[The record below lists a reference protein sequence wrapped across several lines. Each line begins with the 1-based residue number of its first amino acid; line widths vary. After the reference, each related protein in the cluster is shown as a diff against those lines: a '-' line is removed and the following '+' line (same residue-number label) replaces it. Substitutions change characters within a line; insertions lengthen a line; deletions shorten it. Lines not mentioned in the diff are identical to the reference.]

1 MVAIEQLKSEISDK
15 YLDDFKEQ
23 LWFLKSFVL
32 LPIKDDVKKVLI
44 WQIDLPQKFDELK
57 EFWWWKNIINFVT
70 PDIANQIF
78 AFMKEK
84 RAEIERRKTEEE
96 LQALKNEVLFGIQ
109 NQSGENSGG
118 WDSVSPIK
126 DSDQGTQESGENSG
140 GWDSQSNSEPSSQD
154 QQGNPEGEWEN
165 TGHTNSVSIGV
176 GTGAAWVWGTVALD
190 QLVSGSERRT
200 IISKLGSEKIEG
212 NLNWVLETMRKQKAA
227 LEEAEKLKGTNN
239 LSPDKIKGKLN
250 WALEAMKKQ
259 RDALKTRLCPNQLK
273 VLDKNIKE
281 LSAGVS
287 NVDQETGELLK
298 VRDSLGGKIPSKL
311 LSQLKLDPKT
321 LKQISGLSDQLV
333 KETPERIQEIL
344 KENKIL
350 DVSDDLVK
358 SFSKA
363 TSKAELESMCTL
375 LSRGTKLSRAIKTFK
390 GAMLFD
396 MACLWFDIYQ
406 YLEDNKE
413 ADLIAKVNE
422 IRASNKY
429 TRANVQLGIGVA
441 SVAIEALLMFTSL
454 WSVWGPIGTL
464 IGFWVGGLTAAAA
477 IGVDTLYFDVK
488 DFYLQNKEDFLCQ
501 KRSQL
506 NQTILQWLYNK
517 ENWNTTLNEKLWA
530 PELTQKAKSL
540 NDAIWSM
547 LFIDELENGD
557 LSGSSQILFSYL
569 QSGKKKSD
577 FESGLS
583 QEEKQR
589 FDLERKQVE
598 EKVKQRFDYLKTF
611 FESGDV
617 VKQIEKWG
625 GMQYLDNLVNQSRV
639 YQTLKSQNKW
649 NTDLNFNQNLDL
661 YQKEYFKEF
670 SPEKVKKLQNLEKT
684 NPELYQEILV
694 TSDLSSLLSEDEKDQ
709 NYTENV
715 KLVKAMQD
723 WEKLVAWDGFARL
736 QIPDTDRNT
745 LFIYNLLHKDFDL
758 SQVEYPQIWKEGVA
772 PIVENGKERRWNL
785 NISDDPMQNVLYR
798 LACELYGYTGEN
810 DKAQLMQFY
819 SEDVANNHGIY
830 FSSERNLNKDWL
842 IDGSIDTKLVS
853 GFPASQLDVKVEQ
866 IMKKDFKT
874 STSSIDTPTENID
887 ANLQKEFENKI
898 RAILKSEL
906 SYRTV
911 EKQNEIKNQ
920 ISAFVSKNTQGGKYI
935 ELPYYLLLQ
944 AKKAG
949 FWDLQRQFFTMKNG
963 KLETLVLKS
972 ELNEK
977 KMLDAEVSYL
987 SPQREKFSDEEQ
999 ALIARVEA
1007 AHQQLSQ
1014 LQAVESSFSKEDE
1027 LDMPK
1032 EIEVLI
1038 ADKYKE
1044 REKFKTDILYYN
1056 ASEMGTSEI
1065 LKQYES
1071 FATYFEN
1078 LYLGIMLSLT
1088 NFKTNDVDS
1097 FALYNAA
1104 LFYGEWDFF
1113 SADGNFDEK
1122 KITSFPYLQ
1131 NAKVKDYYLSSI
1143 KTQKI
1148 WEKTIEQL
1156 RKSED
1161 PKEKEIWYQASKL
1174 ILSTMISES
1183 LLGENSDWKVITIK
1197 VGGNW
1202 WDTDAIS
1209 ALSNPKDLTEKIRK
1223 RLLELPNISILD
1235 TQKIQNLIE
1244 SPVRVNVMTN
1254 SQKETIKQINPLQ
1267 EQIEA
1272 TSPNIVWQ
1280 NQRGNIIYDPERS
1293 VLKSWWH
1300 TIKLAEKS
1308 GKFYLDKLDLWLSL
1322 KEALRL
1328 ANFANWIKKTY
1339 KRVEIAF
1346 EIEGLHDALVAK
1358 NQGMFWSDTEIIS
1371 QDTLKEQC
1379 PIAKDDAVAK
1389 KIASWLT
1396 EMIK

>member
-1 MVAIEQLKSEISDK
+1 MVAIEQLKSEISEK

-23 LWFLKSFVL
+23 LWFLKSLVL
-32 LPIKDDVKKVLI
+32 LPIKDDIKKILS
-44 WQIDLPQKFDELK
+44 WEANLPQKFDEVK

-84 RAEIERRKTEEE
+84 RTEIETRKTEEE
-96 LQALKNEVLFGIQ
+96 LQALKNEILTGVKTHAKETPQILASSSSSNQENMQAVLQ
-109 NQSGENSGG
+109 AGEVA
-118 WDSVSPIK
+118 WDPHQK
-126 DSDQGTQESGENSG
+126 SDPQFLLHNKKEKHTQESEKESPAK
-140 GWDSQSNSEPSSQD
+140 SMAM
-154 QQGNPEGEWEN
+154 
-165 TGHTNSVSIGV
+165 GV
-176 GTGAAWVWGTVALD
+176 AAGVAGVWATLGLD
-190 QLVSGSERRT
+190 RVIRGYETRNLV
-200 IISKLGSEKIEG
+200 KK
-212 NLNWVLETMRKQKAA
+212 
-227 LEEAEKLKGTNN
+227 
-239 LSPDKIKGKLN
+239 LSPEQIKDQLN
-250 WALEAMKKQ
+250 WALETMKKQ
-259 RDALKTRLCPNQLK
+259 RSALESRLSSKQLK
-273 VLDKNIKE
+273 VLDKNIDE
-281 LSAGVS
+281 LSKGFA
-287 NVDQETGELLK
+287 NFDKETIDLLK
-298 VRDSLGGKIPSKL
+298 LWDSLGGKIPNKIL
-311 LSQLKLDPKT
+311 FHLGLDPKT
-321 LKQISGLSDQLV
+321 LKQISLLSDQLIG
-333 KETPERIQEIL
+333 KSPADIQAIL
-344 KENKIL
+344 KSNNIL
-350 DVSDDLVK
+350 NVGDDLVE

-363 TSKAELESMCTL
+363 ASKAELESMCTL
-375 LSRGTKLSRAIKTFK
+375 LSRGTKLNRAIKTFK

-396 MACLWFDIYQ
+396 MACLWFDVYV

-422 IRASNKY
+422 MRASNKY

-441 SVAIEALLMFTSL
+441 SVAIEALLMCTSL
-454 WSVWGPIGTL
+454 WSAWWPIGTL
-464 IGFWVGGLTAAAA
+464 IGVWVGGLTAAAA

-488 DFYLQNKEDFLCQ
+488 DFYLQNKEDFLRQ

-517 ENWNTTLNEKLWA
+517 ERWNTTLNETLWA

-557 LSGSSQILFSYL
+557 LWGSSQILFSYL
-569 QSGKKKSD
+569 QSGKKKAD

-583 QEEKQR
+583 QQERQR

-598 EKVKQRFDYLKTF
+598 EKVKQRFDYLKAF
-611 FESGDV
+611 FESGAV

-625 GMQYLDNLVNQSRV
+625 GMQYLDNLVHQSRV

-684 NPELYQEILV
+684 SPELYQEILV

-723 WEKLVAWDGFARL
+723 WEKLITWDGFARL
-736 QIPDTDRNT
+736 QIPDSNKNVA
-745 LFIYNLLHKDFDL
+745 FIENLLRKDFDL
-758 SQVEYPQIWKEGVA
+758 FQVQYPQLWKEEVA
-772 PIVENGKERRWNL
+772 TIVENRQERRWNL
-785 NISDDPMQNVLYR
+785 NVSDDPMQNVLYR

-830 FSSERNLNKDWL
+830 FSSERKLNKDWL
-842 IDGSIDTKLVS
+842 IDGGIDTRLVS

-866 IMKKDFKT
+866 IMKDKFKT
-874 STSSIDTPTENID
+874 STSSIDTPTETID
-887 ANLQKEFENKI
+887 KNLQTEFESKL
-898 RAILKSEL
+898 RSVLKSEL

-920 ISAFVSKNTQGGKYI
+920 ISAFVSKNAQGGKYI

-972 ELNEK
+972 ELNDK
-977 KMLDAEVSYL
+977 RVFNAEVSYL

-999 ALIARVEA
+999 ALIARVEVV
-1007 AHQQLSQ
+1007 HQQLSQ

-1044 REKFKTDILYYN
+1044 REKFKTDILYYD
-1056 ASEMGTSEI
+1056 ASVVGTSEI

-1071 FATYFEN
+1071 FAMYFEN
-1078 LYLGIMLSLT
+1078 LYLWIMLSLT
-1088 NFKTNDVDS
+1088 KFKTNDVDS
-1097 FALYNAA
+1097 FVLYNAA
-1104 LFYGEWDFF
+1104 LSYGEWDFF
-1113 SADGNFDEK
+1113 SADGTFDEK
-1122 KITSFPYLQ
+1122 KIISFPYLQ
-1131 NAKVKDYYLSSI
+1131 NAKVKDYYLSTI
-1143 KTQKI
+1143 KTQKV
-1148 WEKTIEQL
+1148 WSKTIEQL

-1161 PKEKEIWYQASKL
+1161 AKEKEIWHQASKL

-1183 LLGENSDWKVITIK
+1183 LLGKNSDWKIITIK

-1209 ALSNPKDLTEKIRK
+1209 ALLNPNKLSEKIKK
-1223 RLLELPNISILD
+1223 RLLKLPNIPVLD
-1235 TQKIQNLIE
+1235 TQKIQKLKE
-1244 SPVRVNVMTN
+1244 SPVRVKVMLN

-1280 NQRGNIIYDPERS
+1280 NQRGNIIYDPERA

-1322 KEALRL
+1322 KEVLRL

-1339 KRVEIAF
+1339 KRVRIAF

-1371 QDTLKEQC
+1371 QDTLKERC
-1379 PIAKDDAVAK
+1379 PIAKDDAVVK

>member
-1 MVAIEQLKSEISDK
+1 MATIEQLKSEISDK

-23 LWFLKSFVL
+23 LGFLKSLVL
-32 LPIKDDVKKVLI
+32 LPIKDDIKKILTG
-44 WQIDLPQKFDELK
+44 QAQLPLKFDEVK
-57 EFWWWKNIINFVT
+57 EFWWWKDIINFVT
-70 PDIANQIF
+70 PNIANQIF

-84 RAEIERRKTEEE
+84 RTEIETRKTEQE
-96 LQALKNEVLFGIQ
+96 LQQLKQEILSGIKVEIWEGKNSPE
-109 NQSGENSGG
+109 NQTLASEGLIQESAPQENPEKS
-118 WDSVSPIK
+118 SEK
-126 DSDQGTQESGENSG
+126 DS
-140 GWDSQSNSEPSSQD
+140 WHHSEI
-154 QQGNPEGEWEN
+154 
-165 TGHTNSVSIGV
+165 IGV
-176 GTGAAWVWGTVALD
+176 WVGAAGVWATKGIDV
-190 QLVSGSERRT
+190 
-200 IISKLGSEKIEG
+200 
-212 NLNWVLETMRKQKAA
+212 LNRVRETRNITK
-227 LEEAEKLKGTNN
+227 N
-239 LSPDKIKGKLN
+239 LSPEQIKDQLN
-250 WALEAMKKQ
+250 WALETMKKQ
-259 RDALKTRLCPNQLK
+259 RDALKARLSSKQLK
-273 VLDKNIKE
+273 VLEKNIDE
-281 LSAGVS
+281 LSKGFA
-287 NVDQETGELLK
+287 NFDKETIDLLK
-298 VRDSLGGKIPSKL
+298 SWDSLGGKIPNKIL
-311 LSQLKLDPKT
+311 FHLGLDPKT
-321 LKQISGLSDQLV
+321 LKQISLLSDQLIG
-333 KETPERIQEIL
+333 KTPSDIQTIL
-344 KENKIL
+344 KSNNIL
-350 DVSDDLVK
+350 DVGDDLVE

-363 TSKAELESMCTL
+363 ASKAELESMCTL
-375 LSRGTKLSRAIKTFK
+375 LSRGDKLSRAIKTFK

-396 MACLWFDIYQ
+396 MACLWFDVYQ

-422 IRASNKY
+422 MRASNKY
-429 TRANVQLGIGVA
+429 TRAGVQLGIGIS
-441 SVAIEALLMFTSL
+441 SVAIEALLMCTSL
-454 WSVWGPIGTL
+454 WSAWGPIGTL
-464 IGFWVGGLTAAAA
+464 IGVWVGGLTAAAA
-477 IGVDTLYFDVK
+477 IGVDNLYFDVK
-488 DFYLQNKEDFLCQ
+488 DFYLQNKEDFLRQ

-530 PELTQKAKSL
+530 PELIQKAKSL
-540 NDAIWSM
+540 NDAIWSL
-547 LFIDELENGD
+547 LFIDQIENGQ
-557 LSGSSQILFSYL
+557 LSASPTLFSYI
-569 QSGKKKSD
+569 QSGKKKAD

-583 QEEKQR
+583 QQEKQK
-589 FDLERKQVE
+589 FNLEWKQAE
-598 EKVKQRFDYLKTF
+598 GLIKQRFDYLKTF

-617 VKQIEKWG
+617 VKQIEKWR
-625 GMQYLDNLVNQSRV
+625 GMEYLDTLVNQSRV

-649 NTDLNFNQNLDL
+649 NMDLNFNQNLDL
-661 YQKEYFKEF
+661 YQKEYFKDF
-670 SPEKVKKLQNLEKT
+670 NPEKVKKFQNLEKT

-694 TSDLSSLLSEDEKDQ
+694 TSDLSSLLSEDEEDR

-715 KLVKAMQD
+715 KLAKAMQD
-723 WEKLVAWDGFARL
+723 WEKLIVWDWFARI
-736 QIPDTDRNT
+736 QIPDTDKNVA
-745 LFIYNLLHKDFDL
+745 FIESLLHKDFDL
-758 SQVEYPQIWKEGVA
+758 SQVQYPQLWKEDIA
-772 PIVENGKERRWNL
+772 TIVENRQERRWNL
-785 NISDDPMQNVLYR
+785 NVSDDPMQNVLYR

-830 FSSERNLNKDWL
+830 FSSERKLNKDWL
-842 IDGSIDTKLVS
+842 IDGGIDTRLVS
-853 GFPASQLDVKVEQ
+853 GFPASQLDIKVDQ
-866 IMKKDFKT
+866 IMKREFKT

-887 ANLQKEFENKI
+887 KNLQKEFESKL
-898 RAILKSEL
+898 RSILKSEL
-906 SYRTV
+906 SYRTI

-920 ISAFVSKNTQGGKYI
+920 ISAFVSKNAQGGKYI

-949 FWDLQRQFFTMKNG
+949 FWDLQRQFFNMKNG

-977 KMLDAEVSYL
+977 KMLNAEVSYL
-987 SPQREKFSDEEQ
+987 SPQREEFSDEEK
-999 ALIARVEA
+999 ALIARIEA

-1014 LQAVESSFSKEDE
+1014 LQEVESSFSKEDE

-1056 ASEMGTSEI
+1056 ASVVGASEI

-1104 LFYGEWDFF
+1104 LSYGEWDFF
-1113 SADGNFDEK
+1113 SADGSFDEA
-1122 KITSFPYLQ
+1122 KINSFPYLQ
-1131 NAKVKDYYLSSI
+1131 KAKVKDYYLSSI

-1148 WEKTIEQL
+1148 WSKTIEQL

-1161 PKEKEIWYQASKL
+1161 PKEKAIWRQASKL
-1174 ILSTMISES
+1174 ILSAMISES
-1183 LLGENSDWKVITIK
+1183 LLGKNSNWKIDAIK

-1202 WDTDAIS
+1202 LDIDATF
-1209 ALSNPKDLTEKIRK
+1209 ALLRPKVLSEKIRK
-1223 RLLELPNISILD
+1223 RLLSLPIITVLD
-1235 TQKIQNLIE
+1235 TQKVQKLTKN
-1244 SPVRVNVMTN
+1244 SPDVKNMPK
-1254 SQKETIKQINPLQ
+1254 SQKELIQQINPLQ

-1272 TSPNIVWQ
+1272 TKPNIVWQ
-1280 NQRGNIIYDPERS
+1280 NQRGNIIYDPERAL
-1293 VLKSWWH
+1293 LKSRWH
-1300 TIKLAEKS
+1300 AMKFTEES

-1339 KRVEIAF
+1339 KRVRIAF
-1346 EIEGLHDALVAK
+1346 EIEELHDALVAK

-1371 QDTLKEQC
+1371 QDTLKERC
-1379 PIAKDDAVAK
+1379 PIAKDDAVVK

>member
-1 MVAIEQLKSEISDK
+1 MVAIEQLKLEISEK

-23 LWFLKSFVL
+23 LWFLKSLVL

-44 WQIDLPQKFDELK
+44 WQIDLPQKFDEVK

-84 RAEIERRKTEEE
+84 RTEIETRKTEEE
-96 LQALKNEVLFGIQ
+96 LQALKNEVLTGIKIQ
-109 NQSGENSGG
+109 GKETPQTLASSLSSNQENMQADLQVGEIA
-118 WDSVSPIK
+118 WDPHQK
-126 DSDQGTQESGENSG
+126 SDPQFLSHDKKEKHTQELEKESHEKSMAM
-140 GWDSQSNSEPSSQD
+140 
-154 QQGNPEGEWEN
+154 
-165 TGHTNSVSIGV
+165 GV
-176 GTGAAWVWGTVALD
+176 AAGAAGVWATLGLD
-190 QLVSGSERRT
+190 RVIRGY
-200 IISKLGSEKIEG
+200 
-212 NLNWVLETMRKQKAA
+212 ETRNITK
-227 LEEAEKLKGTNN
+227 N
-239 LSPDKIKGKLN
+239 LSPEQIKEQLN
-250 WALEAMKKQ
+250 WALETMKKQ
-259 RDALKTRLCPNQLK
+259 RNALESRLSSKQLK
-273 VLDKNIKE
+273 VLDKNIDE
-281 LSAGVS
+281 LSKGFA
-287 NVDQETGELLK
+287 NFDKETIDLLK
-298 VRDSLGGKIPSKL
+298 SWDSLGGKIPSKL

-321 LKQISGLSDQLV
+321 LKQISLLSNQLV
-333 KETPERIQEIL
+333 KKTPSEIQAIL
-344 KENKIL
+344 KSNNIL
-350 DVSDDLVK
+350 DVSDDLVE

-363 TSKAELESMCTL
+363 ASKAELESMCTL
-375 LSRGTKLSRAIKTFK
+375 LSRGTKLNRAIKTFK

-396 MACLWFDIYQ
+396 MACLWFDVYV

-422 IRASNKY
+422 MRASNKY
-429 TRANVQLGIGVA
+429 TRANVQLGIGVV
-441 SVAIEALLMFTSL
+441 SVAIEALLMCTSL
-454 WSVWGPIGTL
+454 WSAWWPIGTL
-464 IGFWVGGLTAAAA
+464 IWAWVGGLTAAAA

-488 DFYLQNKEDFLCQ
+488 DFYLQNKEDFLRQ

-517 ENWNTTLNEKLWA
+517 ENWNTSLNEKLWA

-540 NDAIWSM
+540 NDAIWSL
-547 LFIDELENGD
+547 LFIDQIENGQF
-557 LSGSSQILFSYL
+557 SASPTLFSYL
-569 QSGKKKSD
+569 QSGKKKAD
-577 FESGLS
+577 FESGLPL
-583 QEEKQR
+583 EERQR

-598 EKVKQRFDYLKTF
+598 EKVKQRIEYLKTF
-611 FESGDV
+611 FESRDV
-617 VKQIEKWG
+617 VRKIEKWG

-661 YQKEYFKEF
+661 YQKEYFKDF

-723 WEKLVAWDGFARL
+723 WGKLIAWDGVTRL
-736 QIPDTDRNT
+736 QIPDSNKNVA
-745 LFIYNLLHKDFDL
+745 FIENLLRKDFDL
-758 SQVEYPQIWKEGVA
+758 SQAQYPQIWKEGVA
-772 PIVENGKERRWNL
+772 TIVENRQERRWNL
-785 NISDDPMQNVLYR
+785 NVSDDPMQNVLYR

-830 FSSERNLNKDWL
+830 FSSERKLNKDWL
-842 IDGSIDTKLVS
+842 IDGGIDTRLVS

-866 IMKKDFKT
+866 IMKKEFKT

-887 ANLQKEFENKI
+887 KNLQKEFDSKL
-898 RAILKSEL
+898 RSILKSEL
-906 SYRTV
+906 SYCTI

-920 ISAFVSKNTQGGKYI
+920 ISAFVSKNAQGGKYI

-977 KMLDAEVSYL
+977 KMLNAEVSYL
-987 SPQREKFSDEEQ
+987 SPQREEFSDEEKT
-999 ALIARVEA
+999 LIARVEA
-1007 AHQQLSQ
+1007 AHQELSQ

-1044 REKFKTDILYYN
+1044 REKFKTDILYYD
-1056 ASEMGTSEI
+1056 ASVVGAAEI

-1104 LFYGEWDFF
+1104 LSYGEWDFF
-1113 SADGNFDEK
+1113 SADGTFDEK

-1143 KTQKI
+1143 KTQKV
-1148 WEKTIEQL
+1148 WSKTIEQL

-1161 PKEKEIWYQASKL
+1161 TKEKELWHQASKL

-1183 LLGENSDWKVITIK
+1183 LLGKNSNWKIDAIK

-1202 WDTDAIS
+1202 WDTDATS
-1209 ALSNPKDLTEKIRK
+1209 ALSNSNKLSEKIGK
-1223 RLLELPNISILD
+1223 RLLKLPNISILD
-1235 TQKIQNLIE
+1235 AQKIQKLKE
-1244 SPVRVNVMTN
+1244 SPVRVKVMPN
-1254 SQKETIKQINPLQ
+1254 SQKEAIKQINPLQ

-1280 NQRGNIIYDPERS
+1280 NQRGNIIYDPERV

-1300 TIKLAEKS
+1300 MIKLAEKS

-1339 KRVEIAF
+1339 KRVSIAF

-1358 NQGMFWSDTEIIS
+1358 NQGMLWSDTEIIS
-1371 QDTLKEQC
+1371 QDTLKERC

>member
-1 MVAIEQLKSEISDK
+1 MVAIEQLKSEISEK

-23 LWFLKSFVL
+23 LWFLKSLVL
-32 LPIKDDVKKVLI
+32 LPIKDDIKKILS
-44 WQIDLPQKFDELK
+44 WEANLPQKFDEVK

-78 AFMKEK
+78 TFMKEK
-84 RAEIERRKTEEE
+84 RTEIETRKTEEE
-96 LQALKNEVLFGIQ
+96 LQALKNEVLTGIKIQ
-109 NQSGENSGG
+109 GKETPQTLASNLSSNQENMQADLQAGDVA
-118 WDSVSPIK
+118 WDPLQK
-126 DSDQGTQESGENSG
+126 SDPQFLSYDKKEKHTQESEKESHEK
-140 GWDSQSNSEPSSQD
+140 SMAM
-154 QQGNPEGEWEN
+154 
-165 TGHTNSVSIGV
+165 GV
-176 GTGAAWVWGTVALD
+176 AAGAAGVWATLGLD
-190 QLVSGSERRT
+190 RVIRGYETRNLV
-200 IISKLGSEKIEG
+200 KK
-212 NLNWVLETMRKQKAA
+212 
-227 LEEAEKLKGTNN
+227 
-239 LSPDKIKGKLN
+239 LSPEQIKEQLN
-250 WALEAMKKQ
+250 WALETMKKQ
-259 RDALKTRLCPNQLK
+259 RNSLESRLSSKQLK
-273 VLDKNIKE
+273 VLDKNIDKLSKGFANFDKE
-281 LSAGVS
+281 TI
-287 NVDQETGELLK
+287 DLLK
-298 VRDSLGGKIPSKL
+298 SWDSLGGKIPNKIL
-311 LSQLKLDPKT
+311 FHLGLDPKT
-321 LKQISGLSDQLV
+321 LKQISLLSDQLIG
-333 KETPERIQEIL
+333 KSPADIQTIL
-344 KENKIL
+344 KSNNIL
-350 DVSDDLVK
+350 DVGDDLVE

-363 TSKAELESMCTL
+363 ASKAELESMCTL
-375 LSRGTKLSRAIKTFK
+375 LSRGTKLNRAIKTFK

-396 MACLWFDIYQ
+396 MACLWFDVYV

-422 IRASNKY
+422 MRASNKY
-429 TRANVQLGIGVA
+429 TRANVQLGIGVV
-441 SVAIEALLMFTSL
+441 SVAIEALLMCTSL
-454 WSVWGPIGTL
+454 WSAWWPIGAL
-464 IGFWVGGLTAAAA
+464 IWAWVGGLTAAAA

-488 DFYLQNKEDFLCQ
+488 DFYLQNKEDFLRQ

-557 LSGSSQILFSYL
+557 LWGSSQVLFSYL
-569 QSGKKKSD
+569 QSGKKKAD

-583 QEEKQR
+583 QQERQR
-589 FDLERKQVE
+589 FDLERKQIE

-617 VKQIEKWG
+617 VRKIEKWG

-649 NTDLNFNQNLDL
+649 NTNLNFNQNLDL
-661 YQKEYFKEF
+661 YQKEYFKDVN
-670 SPEKVKKLQNLEKT
+670 PEKVKKLQNLEKI

-694 TSDLSSLLSEDEKDQ
+694 TSDLSSLLSADEEDQ

-723 WEKLVAWDGFARL
+723 WKRLITWDRLVRL
-736 QIPDTDRNT
+736 QIPDSNKNVA
-745 LFIYNLLHKDFDL
+745 FIENLLRKDFDL
-758 SQVEYPQIWKEGVA
+758 SQTHYPQLWKEDVA
-772 PIVENGKERRWNL
+772 TIVENRQERRWNL
-785 NISDDPMQNVLYR
+785 NVSDDPMQNVLYR

-830 FSSERNLNKDWL
+830 FSSERKLNKDWL
-842 IDGSIDTKLVS
+842 IDGGIDTRLVS
-853 GFPASQLDVKVEQ
+853 GFPASQLDVKVDQ
-866 IMKKDFKT
+866 IMKKEFKT

-887 ANLQKEFENKI
+887 ANLQKEFESKL
-898 RAILKSEL
+898 RSILKSEL

-920 ISAFVSKNTQGGKYI
+920 ISAFVSKNAQGGKYI

-963 KLETLVLKS
+963 KLETLTLKS
-972 ELNEK
+972 ELNDK
-977 KMLDAEVSYL
+977 KVFNAEVSYL

-999 ALIARVEA
+999 ALIARVEVV
-1007 AHQQLSQ
+1007 HQQLSQ

-1044 REKFKTDILYYN
+1044 REKFKTDILYYD
-1056 ASEMGTSEI
+1056 ASVVGTSEI

-1078 LYLGIMLSLT
+1078 LYLWIMLSLT
-1088 NFKTNDVDS
+1088 KFKTNDVDS

-1113 SADGNFDEK
+1113 SADGTFDEK

-1143 KTQKI
+1143 KTQKV
-1148 WEKTIEQL
+1148 WSKTIEQL

-1161 PKEKEIWYQASKL
+1161 AKEKEIWHQASKL

-1183 LLGENSDWKVITIK
+1183 LLGKNSDWKIITIK

-1209 ALSNPKDLTEKIRK
+1209 ALLNPNKLSEKIKK
-1223 RLLELPNISILD
+1223 RLLKLPNIPVLD
-1235 TQKIQNLIE
+1235 TQKIQKLKE
-1244 SPVRVNVMTN
+1244 SPVRVKVMPN
-1254 SQKETIKQINPLQ
+1254 SQKEAIKQINPLQ
-1267 EQIEA
+1267 GQIEA

-1280 NQRGNIIYDPERS
+1280 NQRGNIIYDPERA

-1308 GKFYLDKLDLWLSL
+1308 EKFYLDKLDLWLSL
-1322 KEALRL
+1322 KEVLRL

-1339 KRVEIAF
+1339 KRVRIAF

-1358 NQGMFWSDTEIIS
+1358 NQGMFWGDTEIIS
-1371 QDTLKEQC
+1371 QDTLKERC
-1379 PIAKDDAVAK
+1379 PIAKDDAVVK

>member
-1 MVAIEQLKSEISDK
+1 MVAIEQLKSEISEK

-23 LWFLKSFVL
+23 LWFLKSLVL
-32 LPIKDDVKKVLI
+32 LPIKDDIKKILS
-44 WQIDLPQKFDELK
+44 WEANLPQKFDEVK

-84 RAEIERRKTEEE
+84 RTEIETRKTEEE
-96 LQALKNEVLFGIQ
+96 LQALKNEILTGVKTHAKETPQILASSSSSNQENMQAVLQ
-109 NQSGENSGG
+109 AGEVA
-118 WDSVSPIK
+118 WDPHQK
-126 DSDQGTQESGENSG
+126 SDPQFLSHDKKEKHTQESEKESPAK
-140 GWDSQSNSEPSSQD
+140 SMAM
-154 QQGNPEGEWEN
+154 
-165 TGHTNSVSIGV
+165 GV
-176 GTGAAWVWGTVALD
+176 AAGVAGVWATLGLD
-190 QLVSGSERRT
+190 RVIRGYETRNLV
-200 IISKLGSEKIEG
+200 KK
-212 NLNWVLETMRKQKAA
+212 
-227 LEEAEKLKGTNN
+227 
-239 LSPDKIKGKLN
+239 LSPEQIKDQLN
-250 WALEAMKKQ
+250 WALETMKKQ
-259 RDALKTRLCPNQLK
+259 RSALESRLSSKQLK
-273 VLDKNIKE
+273 VLDKNIDE
-281 LSAGVS
+281 LSKGFA
-287 NVDQETGELLK
+287 NFDKEAIDLLK
-298 VRDSLGGKIPSKL
+298 SWDSLGGKIPNKIL
-311 LSQLKLDPKT
+311 FHLRLDPKT
-321 LKQISGLSDQLV
+321 LKQISLLSDQLIG
-333 KETPERIQEIL
+333 KSPADIQTIL
-344 KENKIL
+344 KSNNIL
-350 DVSDDLVK
+350 DVGDDLVE

-363 TSKAELESMCTL
+363 ASKAELESMCTL
-375 LSRGTKLSRAIKTFK
+375 LSRGTKLNRAIKTFK

-396 MACLWFDIYQ
+396 MACLWFDVYV

-422 IRASNKY
+422 MRASNKY
-429 TRANVQLGIGVA
+429 TRANVQLGIGVV
-441 SVAIEALLMFTSL
+441 SVAIEALLMCTSL
-454 WSVWGPIGTL
+454 WSAWWPIGAL
-464 IGFWVGGLTAAAA
+464 IWAWVGGLTAAAA

-488 DFYLQNKEDFLCQ
+488 DFYLQNKEDFLRQ

-557 LSGSSQILFSYL
+557 LWGSSQHLFSYL

-583 QEEKQR
+583 QQERQR

-617 VKQIEKWG
+617 VRKIEKWG

-649 NTDLNFNQNLDL
+649 NTNLNFNQNLDL

-684 NPELYQEILV
+684 SPELYQEILV
-694 TSDLSSLLSEDEKDQ
+694 TSDLSSLLSADEEDQ

-715 KLVKAMQD
+715 KLVKVMQD
-723 WEKLVAWDGFARL
+723 WEKLITWDGFARL
-736 QIPDTDRNT
+736 QIPDSNKNVA
-745 LFIYNLLHKDFDL
+745 FIENLLRKDFDL
-758 SQVEYPQIWKEGVA
+758 SQVQYPQLWKEDIA
-772 PIVENGKERRWNL
+772 AIVENRQERRWNL
-785 NISDDPMQNVLYR
+785 NVSDDPMQNVLYR

-830 FSSERNLNKDWL
+830 FSSERKLNKDWL
-842 IDGSIDTKLVS
+842 IDGGIDTRLVS
-853 GFPASQLDVKVEQ
+853 GFPASQLDVKVDQ
-866 IMKKDFKT
+866 IMKKEFKT
-874 STSSIDTPTENID
+874 LTSSIDTPTENID
-887 ANLQKEFENKI
+887 KNLQKEFENKI

-906 SYRTV
+906 SYRTI

-920 ISAFVSKNTQGGKYI
+920 ISAFVSKNAQGGKYI

-949 FWDLQRQFFTMKNG
+949 FWDIQRQFFTMKNG

-972 ELNEK
+972 ELNDK
-977 KMLDAEVSYL
+977 RVFNAEVSYL

-999 ALIARVEA
+999 ALIARVEVV
-1007 AHQQLSQ
+1007 HQQLSQ

-1044 REKFKTDILYYN
+1044 REKFKTDILYYD
-1056 ASEMGTSEI
+1056 ASVVGTSEI

-1104 LFYGEWDFF
+1104 LSYGEWDFF
-1113 SADGNFDEK
+1113 SADGTFDEK
-1122 KITSFPYLQ
+1122 KIISFPYLQ

-1143 KTQKI
+1143 KTQKV
-1148 WEKTIEQL
+1148 WSKTIEQL

-1161 PKEKEIWYQASKL
+1161 PKEKVVWHQASKL

-1183 LLGENSDWKVITIK
+1183 LLGKNSDWEVITIK

-1209 ALSNPKDLTEKIRK
+1209 ALLNPNKLSEKIKK
-1223 RLLELPNISILD
+1223 RLLKLPNIPVLD
-1235 TQKIQNLIE
+1235 TQKIQKLKE
-1244 SPVRVNVMTN
+1244 SPVRVKVMPN
-1254 SQKETIKQINPLQ
+1254 SQKEAIKQINPLQ

-1280 NQRGNIIYDPERS
+1280 NQRGNIIYDPERA

-1322 KEALRL
+1322 KEVLRL

-1339 KRVEIAF
+1339 KRVRIAF

-1371 QDTLKEQC
+1371 QDTLKERC
-1379 PIAKDDAVAK
+1379 PIAKDDAVVK

>member
-1 MVAIEQLKSEISDK
+1 MVAIEQLKSEISEK

-23 LWFLKSFVL
+23 LWFLKSLVL
-32 LPIKDDVKKVLI
+32 LPIKDDIKKILS
-44 WQIDLPQKFDELK
+44 WETNLPQKFDEVK

-78 AFMKEK
+78 TFMKEK
-84 RAEIERRKTEEE
+84 RTEIETRKTEEE
-96 LQALKNEVLFGIQ
+96 LQALKNEILTGVKTHAKETPQILASSSSSNQENMQAVLQ
-109 NQSGENSGG
+109 AGEVA
-118 WDSVSPIK
+118 WDPHQK
-126 DSDQGTQESGENSG
+126 SDPQFLSHDKKEKHTQESEKESPAK
-140 GWDSQSNSEPSSQD
+140 SMAM
-154 QQGNPEGEWEN
+154 
-165 TGHTNSVSIGV
+165 GV
-176 GTGAAWVWGTVALD
+176 AAGVAGVWATLGLD
-190 QLVSGSERRT
+190 RVIRGYETRNLV
-200 IISKLGSEKIEG
+200 K
-212 NLNWVLETMRKQKAA
+212 
-227 LEEAEKLKGTNN
+227 N
-239 LSPDKIKGKLN
+239 LSPEQIKDQLN
-250 WALEAMKKQ
+250 WALETMKKQ
-259 RDALKTRLCPNQLK
+259 RDALESRLSSKQLK
-273 VLDKNIKE
+273 VLDKNIDE
-281 LSAGVS
+281 LSKGFA
-287 NVDQETGELLK
+287 NFDKEAIDLLK
-298 VRDSLGGKIPSKL
+298 SWDSLGGKIPNKIL
-311 LSQLKLDPKT
+311 FHLRLDPKT
-321 LKQISGLSDQLV
+321 LKQISLLSDQLIG
-333 KETPERIQEIL
+333 KSPADIQTIL
-344 KENKIL
+344 KSNNIL
-350 DVSDDLVK
+350 NVGDDLVE

-363 TSKAELESMCTL
+363 ASKAELESMCTL
-375 LSRGTKLSRAIKTFK
+375 LSRGTKLNRAIKTFR

-396 MACLWFDIYQ
+396 MACLWFDVYV

-429 TRANVQLGIGVA
+429 TRANVQLGIGVV
-441 SVAIEALLMFTSL
+441 SVAIEALLMCTSL
-454 WSVWGPIGTL
+454 WSAWWPIGAL
-464 IGFWVGGLTAAAA
+464 IWAWVGGLTAAAA

-488 DFYLQNKEDFLCQ
+488 DFYLQNKEDFLRQ

-540 NDAIWSM
+540 NDAIWSL
-547 LFIDELENGD
+547 LFIDEIENGQ
-557 LSGSSQILFSYL
+557 LSASPTLFSYI
-569 QSGKKKSD
+569 QSGKKKAD

-583 QEEKQR
+583 QQERQR

-611 FESGDV
+611 FESGAV

-649 NTDLNFNQNLDL
+649 NMDINFNQNLDL

-670 SPEKVKKLQNLEKT
+670 SPEKVKKLLNLEKT

-723 WEKLVAWDGFARL
+723 WEKLIAWDWFARL
-736 QIPDTDRNT
+736 QIPDTDKNVA
-745 LFIYNLLHKDFDL
+745 FIENLLRKDFDL
-758 SQVEYPQIWKEGVA
+758 SQLQYPQLWKEDIA
-772 PIVENGKERRWNL
+772 TIVENRQERRWNL
-785 NISDDPMQNVLYR
+785 NVSDDLMQNVLYR

-830 FSSERNLNKDWL
+830 FSSERKLNKDWL
-842 IDGSIDTKLVS
+842 IDGGIDTRLVS

-887 ANLQKEFENKI
+887 KNLQKEFENKI

-911 EKQNEIKNQ
+911 EKQNEVKNQ
-920 ISAFVSKNTQGGKYI
+920 IFAFVSKNAQGGKYI

-949 FWDLQRQFFTMKNG
+949 FWDLQRQFFTIKDG
-963 KLETLVLKS
+963 QLETLVLKS

-977 KMLDAEVSYL
+977 KMLNAEVSYL

-999 ALIARVEA
+999 ALIARVEG

-1044 REKFKTDILYYN
+1044 REKFKTDILYYD
-1056 ASEMGTSEI
+1056 ASVVGTSEI

-1071 FATYFEN
+1071 FAMYFEN
-1078 LYLGIMLSLT
+1078 LYLWIMLSLT
-1088 NFKTNDVDS
+1088 KFKTNDVDS
-1097 FALYNAA
+1097 FVLYNAA
-1104 LFYGEWDFF
+1104 LSYGEWDFF
-1113 SADGNFDEK
+1113 SADGTFDEK
-1122 KITSFPYLQ
+1122 KIISFPYLQ
-1131 NAKVKDYYLSSI
+1131 NAKVKDYYLSTI
-1143 KTQKI
+1143 KTQKV
-1148 WEKTIEQL
+1148 WSKTIEQL

-1161 PKEKEIWYQASKL
+1161 AKEKEIWHQASKL

-1183 LLGENSDWKVITIK
+1183 LLGKNSDWKVITIK

-1209 ALSNPKDLTEKIRK
+1209 ALSNSNKLSEKIGK
-1223 RLLELPNISILD
+1223 RLLKLPNIPVLD
-1235 TQKIQNLIE
+1235 TQKIQKLKE
-1244 SPVRVNVMTN
+1244 SPVRVKVMPN
-1254 SQKETIKQINPLQ
+1254 SQKEAIKQINPLQ

-1280 NQRGNIIYDPERS
+1280 NQRGNIIYDPERA

-1300 TIKLAEKS
+1300 TVKLAEKS

-1322 KEALRL
+1322 KEVLRL

-1339 KRVEIAF
+1339 KRVSIAF

-1371 QDTLKEQC
+1371 QDTLKERC
-1379 PIAKDDAVAK
+1379 PIAKDDAVVK

>member
-1 MVAIEQLKSEISDK
+1 MVAIEQLKSEISEK

-23 LWFLKSFVL
+23 LWFLKSLVL
-32 LPIKDDVKKVLI
+32 LPIKDDIKKILS
-44 WQIDLPQKFDELK
+44 WEANLPQKFDEVK

-78 AFMKEK
+78 TFMKEK
-84 RAEIERRKTEEE
+84 RTEIETRKTEEE
-96 LQALKNEVLFGIQ
+96 LQALKNEVLTGIKIQ
-109 NQSGENSGG
+109 GKETPQTLASNLSSNQENMQADLQAGDVA
-118 WDSVSPIK
+118 WDPLQK
-126 DSDQGTQESGENSG
+126 SDPQFLSYDKKEKHTQESEKESHEK
-140 GWDSQSNSEPSSQD
+140 SMAM
-154 QQGNPEGEWEN
+154 
-165 TGHTNSVSIGV
+165 GV
-176 GTGAAWVWGTVALD
+176 AAGAAGVWATLGLD
-190 QLVSGSERRT
+190 RVIRGYETRNLV
-200 IISKLGSEKIEG
+200 KK
-212 NLNWVLETMRKQKAA
+212 
-227 LEEAEKLKGTNN
+227 
-239 LSPDKIKGKLN
+239 LSPEQIKEQLN
-250 WALEAMKKQ
+250 WALETMKKQ
-259 RDALKTRLCPNQLK
+259 RNSLESRLSSKQLK
-273 VLDKNIKE
+273 VLDKNIDKLSKGFANFDKE
-281 LSAGVS
+281 TI
-287 NVDQETGELLK
+287 DLLK
-298 VRDSLGGKIPSKL
+298 SWDSLGGKIPNKIL
-311 LSQLKLDPKT
+311 FHLGLDPKT
-321 LKQISGLSDQLV
+321 LKQISLLSDQLIG
-333 KETPERIQEIL
+333 KSPADIQTIL
-344 KENKIL
+344 KSNNIL
-350 DVSDDLVK
+350 DVGDDLVE

-363 TSKAELESMCTL
+363 ASKAELESMCTL
-375 LSRGTKLSRAIKTFK
+375 LSRGTKLNRAIKTFK

-396 MACLWFDIYQ
+396 MACLWFDVYV

-422 IRASNKY
+422 MRASNKY
-429 TRANVQLGIGVA
+429 TRANVQLGIGVV
-441 SVAIEALLMFTSL
+441 SVAIEALLMCTSL
-454 WSVWGPIGTL
+454 WSAWWPIGAL
-464 IGFWVGGLTAAAA
+464 IWAWVGGLTAAAA

-488 DFYLQNKEDFLCQ
+488 DFYLQNKEDFLRQ

-557 LSGSSQILFSYL
+557 LWGSSQVLFSYL
-569 QSGKKKSD
+569 QSGKKKAD

-583 QEEKQR
+583 QQERQR
-589 FDLERKQVE
+589 FDLERKQIE

-617 VKQIEKWG
+617 VRKIEKWG

-649 NTDLNFNQNLDL
+649 NTNLNFNQNLDL
-661 YQKEYFKEF
+661 YQKEYFKDVN
-670 SPEKVKKLQNLEKT
+670 PEKVKKLQNLEKI

-694 TSDLSSLLSEDEKDQ
+694 TSDLSSLLSADEEDQ

-723 WEKLVAWDGFARL
+723 WKRLITWDRLVRL
-736 QIPDTDRNT
+736 QIPDSNKNVA
-745 LFIYNLLHKDFDL
+745 FIENLLRKDFDL
-758 SQVEYPQIWKEGVA
+758 SQTHYPQLWKEDVA
-772 PIVENGKERRWNL
+772 TIVENRQERRWNL
-785 NISDDPMQNVLYR
+785 NVSDDPMQNVLYR

-830 FSSERNLNKDWL
+830 FSSERKLNKDWL
-842 IDGSIDTKLVS
+842 IDGGIDTRLVS

-866 IMKKDFKT
+866 IMKKEFKT

-887 ANLQKEFENKI
+887 RNLQKEFENKL
-898 RAILKSEL
+898 RSILKSEL
-906 SYRTV
+906 SYRTI
-911 EKQNEIKNQ
+911 EKQNEVKNQ
-920 ISAFVSKNTQGGKYI
+920 ISAFVSKNAQGGKYI

-949 FWDLQRQFFTMKNG
+949 FWDLQRQFFTMKNS

-977 KMLDAEVSYL
+977 KMLNAEVSYL
-987 SPQREKFSDEEQ
+987 SPQRENFSDEEQ
-999 ALIARVEA
+999 ALIARVEG

-1044 REKFKTDILYYN
+1044 REKFKADILYYD
-1056 ASEMGTSEI
+1056 ASVVGTSEI

-1071 FATYFEN
+1071 FAMYFEN
-1078 LYLGIMLSLT
+1078 LYLWIMLSLT
-1088 NFKTNDVDS
+1088 KFKTNDVDS
-1097 FALYNAA
+1097 FVLYNAA
-1104 LFYGEWDFF
+1104 LSYGEWDFF
-1113 SADGNFDEK
+1113 SADGTFDEK
-1122 KITSFPYLQ
+1122 KIISFPYLQ
-1131 NAKVKDYYLSSI
+1131 NTKVKDYYLSTI
-1143 KTQKI
+1143 KTQKV
-1148 WEKTIEQL
+1148 WSKTIEQL

-1161 PKEKEIWYQASKL
+1161 AKEKEIWHQASKL

-1183 LLGENSDWKVITIK
+1183 LLGKNSDWKIITIK

-1223 RLLELPNISILD
+1223 RLLKLPNISILD
-1235 TQKIQNLIE
+1235 TQKIQKLKE
-1244 SPVRVNVMTN
+1244 SPVRVKVMPN
-1254 SQKETIKQINPLQ
+1254 SQKEAIKQINPLQ

-1280 NQRGNIIYDPERS
+1280 NQRGNIIYDPERA

-1322 KEALRL
+1322 KEVLRL

-1339 KRVEIAF
+1339 KRVRIAF

-1358 NQGMFWSDTEIIS
+1358 NQEMFWSDTEIIS
-1371 QDTLKEQC
+1371 QDTLKERC
-1379 PIAKDDAVAK
+1379 PIAKDDAVVK

>member
-1 MVAIEQLKSEISDK
+1 MVAIEQLKSEISEK

-23 LWFLKSFVL
+23 LWFLKSLVL
-32 LPIKDDVKKVLI
+32 LPIKDDIKKILS
-44 WQIDLPQKFDELK
+44 WEANLPQKFDEVK

-84 RAEIERRKTEEE
+84 RTEIETRKTEEE
-96 LQALKNEVLFGIQ
+96 LQALKNEILTGVKTHAKETPQILASSSSSNQENMQAVLQ
-109 NQSGENSGG
+109 AGEVA
-118 WDSVSPIK
+118 WDPHQK
-126 DSDQGTQESGENSG
+126 SDPQFLSHDKKEKHTQESEKESPAK
-140 GWDSQSNSEPSSQD
+140 SMAM
-154 QQGNPEGEWEN
+154 
-165 TGHTNSVSIGV
+165 GV
-176 GTGAAWVWGTVALD
+176 AAGVAGVWATLGLD
-190 QLVSGSERRT
+190 RVIRGYETRNLV
-200 IISKLGSEKIEG
+200 KK
-212 NLNWVLETMRKQKAA
+212 
-227 LEEAEKLKGTNN
+227 
-239 LSPDKIKGKLN
+239 LSPEQIKDQLN
-250 WALEAMKKQ
+250 WALETMKKQ
-259 RDALKTRLCPNQLK
+259 RSALESRLSSKQLK
-273 VLDKNIKE
+273 VLDKNIDE
-281 LSAGVS
+281 LSKGFA
-287 NVDQETGELLK
+287 NFDKEAIDLLK
-298 VRDSLGGKIPSKL
+298 SWDSLGGKIPNKIL
-311 LSQLKLDPKT
+311 FHLRLDPKT
-321 LKQISGLSDQLV
+321 LKQISLLSDQLIG
-333 KETPERIQEIL
+333 KSPADIQTIL
-344 KENKIL
+344 KSNNIL
-350 DVSDDLVK
+350 DVGDDLVE

-363 TSKAELESMCTL
+363 ASKAELESMCTL
-375 LSRGTKLSRAIKTFK
+375 LSRGTKLNRAIKTFK

-396 MACLWFDIYQ
+396 MACLWFDVYV

-422 IRASNKY
+422 MRASNKY
-429 TRANVQLGIGVA
+429 TRANVQLGIGVV
-441 SVAIEALLMFTSL
+441 SVAIEALLMCTSL
-454 WSVWGPIGTL
+454 WSAWWPIGAL
-464 IGFWVGGLTAAAA
+464 IWAWVGGLTAAAA

-488 DFYLQNKEDFLCQ
+488 DFYLQNKEDFLRQ

-557 LSGSSQILFSYL
+557 LWGSSQILFSYL
-569 QSGKKKSD
+569 QSGKKKAD
-577 FESGLS
+577 FELGLS

-589 FDLERKQVE
+589 FDLARKQVE

-617 VKQIEKWG
+617 VRKIEKWG

-649 NTDLNFNQNLDL
+649 NTNLNFNQNLDL

-684 NPELYQEILV
+684 SPELYQEILV
-694 TSDLSSLLSEDEKDQ
+694 TSDLSSLLSADEEDQ

-715 KLVKAMQD
+715 KLVKVMQD
-723 WEKLVAWDGFARL
+723 WEKLITWDGFARL
-736 QIPDTDRNT
+736 QIPDSNKNVA
-745 LFIYNLLHKDFDL
+745 FIENLLRKDFDL
-758 SQVEYPQIWKEGVA
+758 SQVQYPQLWKEDIA
-772 PIVENGKERRWNL
+772 AIVENRQERRWNL
-785 NISDDPMQNVLYR
+785 NVSDDPMQNVLYR

-830 FSSERNLNKDWL
+830 FSSERKLNKDWL
-842 IDGSIDTKLVS
+842 IDGGIDTRLVS
-853 GFPASQLDVKVEQ
+853 GFPASQLDVKVDQ
-866 IMKKDFKT
+866 IMKKEFKT
-874 STSSIDTPTENID
+874 LTSSIDTPTENID
-887 ANLQKEFENKI
+887 KNLQKEFENKI

-906 SYRTV
+906 SYRTI

-920 ISAFVSKNTQGGKYI
+920 ISAFVSKNAQGGKYI

-949 FWDLQRQFFTMKNG
+949 FWDIQRQFFTMKNG

-972 ELNEK
+972 ELNDK
-977 KMLDAEVSYL
+977 RVFNAEVSYL

-999 ALIARVEA
+999 ALIARVEVV
-1007 AHQQLSQ
+1007 HQQLSQ

-1044 REKFKTDILYYN
+1044 REKFKTDILYYD
-1056 ASEMGTSEI
+1056 ASVVGTSEI

-1104 LFYGEWDFF
+1104 LSYGEWDFF
-1113 SADGNFDEK
+1113 SADGTFDEK
-1122 KITSFPYLQ
+1122 KIISFPYLQ

-1143 KTQKI
+1143 KTQKV
-1148 WEKTIEQL
+1148 WSKTIEQL

-1161 PKEKEIWYQASKL
+1161 PKEKVVWHQASKL

-1183 LLGENSDWKVITIK
+1183 LLGKNSDWEVITIK

-1209 ALSNPKDLTEKIRK
+1209 ALLNPNKLSEKIKK
-1223 RLLELPNISILD
+1223 RLLKLPNIPVLD
-1235 TQKIQNLIE
+1235 TQKIQKLKE
-1244 SPVRVNVMTN
+1244 SPVRVKVMPN
-1254 SQKETIKQINPLQ
+1254 SQKEAIKQINPLQ

-1280 NQRGNIIYDPERS
+1280 NQRGNIIYDPERA

-1322 KEALRL
+1322 KEVLRL

-1339 KRVEIAF
+1339 KRVRIAF

-1371 QDTLKEQC
+1371 QDTLKERC
-1379 PIAKDDAVAK
+1379 PIAKDDAVVK

>member
-1 MVAIEQLKSEISDK
+1 MVAIEQLKSEISEK

-23 LWFLKSFVL
+23 LWFLKSLVL
-32 LPIKDDVKKVLI
+32 LPIKDDIKKILS
-44 WQIDLPQKFDELK
+44 WEANLPQKFDEVK

-84 RAEIERRKTEEE
+84 RTEIETRKTEEE
-96 LQALKNEVLFGIQ
+96 LQALKNEILTGVKTHAKETPQILASSSSSNQENMQAVLQ
-109 NQSGENSGG
+109 AGEVA
-118 WDSVSPIK
+118 WDPHQK
-126 DSDQGTQESGENSG
+126 SDPQFLSHDKKEKHTQESEKESPAK
-140 GWDSQSNSEPSSQD
+140 SMAM
-154 QQGNPEGEWEN
+154 
-165 TGHTNSVSIGV
+165 GV
-176 GTGAAWVWGTVALD
+176 AAGVAGVWATLGLD
-190 QLVSGSERRT
+190 RVIRGYETRNLV
-200 IISKLGSEKIEG
+200 KK
-212 NLNWVLETMRKQKAA
+212 
-227 LEEAEKLKGTNN
+227 
-239 LSPDKIKGKLN
+239 LSPEQIKDQLN
-250 WALEAMKKQ
+250 WALETMKKQ
-259 RDALKTRLCPNQLK
+259 RSALESRLSSKQLK
-273 VLDKNIKE
+273 VLDKNIDE
-281 LSAGVS
+281 LSKGFA
-287 NVDQETGELLK
+287 NFDKEAIDLLK
-298 VRDSLGGKIPSKL
+298 SWDSLGGKIPNKIL
-311 LSQLKLDPKT
+311 FHLRLDPKT
-321 LKQISGLSDQLV
+321 LKQISLLSDQLIG
-333 KETPERIQEIL
+333 KSPADIQTIL
-344 KENKIL
+344 KSNNIL
-350 DVSDDLVK
+350 DVGDDLVE

-363 TSKAELESMCTL
+363 ASKAELESMCTL
-375 LSRGTKLSRAIKTFK
+375 LSRGTKLNRAIKTFK

-396 MACLWFDIYQ
+396 MACLWFDVYV

-422 IRASNKY
+422 MRASNKY
-429 TRANVQLGIGVA
+429 TRANVQLGIGVV
-441 SVAIEALLMFTSL
+441 SVAIEALLMCTSL
-454 WSVWGPIGTL
+454 WSAWWPIGAL
-464 IGFWVGGLTAAAA
+464 IWAWVGGLTAAAA

-488 DFYLQNKEDFLCQ
+488 DFYLQNKEDFLRQ

-557 LSGSSQILFSYL
+557 LWGSSQILFSYL
-569 QSGKKKSD
+569 QSGKKKAD
-577 FESGLS
+577 FELGLS

-589 FDLERKQVE
+589 FDLARKQVE

-617 VKQIEKWG
+617 VRKIEKWG
-625 GMQYLDNLVNQSRV
+625 GMRYLDNLVNQSRV
-639 YQTLKSQNKW
+639 YQMLKSQNKW
-649 NTDLNFNQNLDL
+649 NTNLNFNQNLDL
-661 YQKEYFKEF
+661 YQKEYFKDF
-670 SPEKVKKLQNLEKT
+670 SPEKIKKLQNLEKT

-723 WEKLVAWDGFARL
+723 WERLITRDGFARL
-736 QIPDTDRNT
+736 QIPDSNKNVA
-745 LFIYNLLHKDFDL
+745 FIENLLRKDFDL
-758 SQVEYPQIWKEGVA
+758 SQTQYPQIWKEDVA
-772 PIVENGKERRWNL
+772 TIVENRQERRWNL
-785 NISDDPMQNVLYR
+785 NVSDDPMQNVLYR

-830 FSSERNLNKDWL
+830 FSSERKLNKDWL
-842 IDGSIDTKLVS
+842 IDGGIDTRLVS
-853 GFPASQLDVKVEQ
+853 GFPASQLDVKVDQ
-866 IMKKDFKT
+866 IMKKEFKT
-874 STSSIDTPTENID
+874 LTSSIDTPTENID
-887 ANLQKEFENKI
+887 KNLQKEFENKI

-906 SYRTV
+906 SYRTI

-920 ISAFVSKNTQGGKYI
+920 ISAFVSKNAQGGKYI
-935 ELPYYLLLQ
+935 EFPYYLLLQ

-977 KMLDAEVSYL
+977 KMLNAEVSYL
-987 SPQREKFSDEEQ
+987 SPQREEFSDEEKT
-999 ALIARVEA
+999 LIARVEG

-1014 LQAVESSFSKEDE
+1014 LQEAESSFSKEDE

-1044 REKFKTDILYYN
+1044 REKFKTDILYYD
-1056 ASEMGTSEI
+1056 ASVVGTSEI

-1088 NFKTNDVDS
+1088 KFKTNDVDS

-1104 LFYGEWDFF
+1104 LSYGEGDFF
-1113 SADGNFDEK
+1113 SADGTFDEK

-1143 KTQKI
+1143 KTQKV
-1148 WEKTIEQL
+1148 WSKTIEQL

-1161 PKEKEIWYQASKL
+1161 AKEKEIWHQASKL

-1183 LLGENSDWKVITIK
+1183 LLGKNSDWKIITIK

-1209 ALSNPKDLTEKIRK
+1209 ALLNPNKLSEKIKK
-1223 RLLELPNISILD
+1223 RLLKLPNIPVLD
-1235 TQKIQNLIE
+1235 TQKIQKLKE
-1244 SPVRVNVMTN
+1244 SPVRVKVIPN

-1280 NQRGNIIYDPERS
+1280 NQRGNIIYDPERV

-1322 KEALRL
+1322 KEVLRL

-1339 KRVEIAF
+1339 KRVRIAF

-1371 QDTLKEQC
+1371 QDTLKERC
-1379 PIAKDDAVAK
+1379 PIAKDDAVVK

>member
-1 MVAIEQLKSEISDK
+1 MVAIEQLKSEISEK

-23 LWFLKSFVL
+23 LWFLKSLVL
-32 LPIKDDVKKVLI
+32 LPIKDDIKKILS
-44 WQIDLPQKFDELK
+44 WEANLPQKFDEVK

-84 RAEIERRKTEEE
+84 RTEIETRKTEEE
-96 LQALKNEVLFGIQ
+96 LQALKNEVLTGVKIHAKETPQILASSSSSNQENMQVDLQAGEVAWNPYQKSDPQFLLHNKKEKHTQEPEKESPAKSMAMGVAAGVAGVWATLGLDRGIRGYETR
-109 NQSGENSGG
+109 NL
-118 WDSVSPIK
+118 VKKLSPEQIK
-126 DSDQGTQESGENSG
+126 DQ
-140 GWDSQSNSEPSSQD
+140 
-154 QQGNPEGEWEN
+154 
-165 TGHTNSVSIGV
+165 
-176 GTGAAWVWGTVALD
+176 
-190 QLVSGSERRT
+190 
-200 IISKLGSEKIEG
+200 
-212 NLNWVLETMRKQKAA
+212 
-227 LEEAEKLKGTNN
+227 
-239 LSPDKIKGKLN
+239 LN
-250 WALEAMKKQ
+250 WALETMKKQ
-259 RDALKTRLCPNQLK
+259 RSALESRLSSKQLK
-273 VLDKNIKE
+273 VLDKNIDE
-281 LSAGVS
+281 LSKGFA
-287 NVDQETGELLK
+287 NFDKETIDLLK
-298 VRDSLGGKIPSKL
+298 LWDSLGGKIPNKIL
-311 LSQLKLDPKT
+311 FHLGLDPKT
-321 LKQISGLSDQLV
+321 LKQISLLSDQLIG
-333 KETPERIQEIL
+333 KSPADIQTIL
-344 KENKIL
+344 KSNNIL
-350 DVSDDLVK
+350 NVGDDLVE

-363 TSKAELESMCTL
+363 ASKAELESMCTL

-396 MACLWFDIYQ
+396 MACLWFDVYV

-422 IRASNKY
+422 MRASNKY

-441 SVAIEALLMFTSL
+441 SVAIEALLMCTSL
-454 WSVWGPIGTL
+454 WSAWWPIGAL
-464 IGFWVGGLTAAAA
+464 IWAWVGGLTAAAA

-488 DFYLQNKEDFLCQ
+488 DFYLQNKEDFLRQ

-577 FESGLS
+577 FELGLS

-589 FDLERKQVE
+589 FDLARKQVE

-649 NTDLNFNQNLDL
+649 NTNLNFNQNLDL
-661 YQKEYFKEF
+661 YQKEYFKDVN
-670 SPEKVKKLQNLEKT
+670 PEKVKKLQNLEKI

-694 TSDLSSLLSEDEKDQ
+694 TSDLSSLLSADEEDQ

-723 WEKLVAWDGFARL
+723 WKRLITWDRLVRL
-736 QIPDTDRNT
+736 QIPDSNKNVA
-745 LFIYNLLHKDFDL
+745 FIENLLRKDFDL
-758 SQVEYPQIWKEGVA
+758 SQTHYPQLWKEDVA
-772 PIVENGKERRWNL
+772 TIVENRQERRWNL
-785 NISDDPMQNVLYR
+785 NVSDDPMQNVLYR

-887 ANLQKEFENKI
+887 ANLQKEFESKL
-898 RAILKSEL
+898 RSILKSEL

-920 ISAFVSKNTQGGKYI
+920 ISAFVSKNAQGGKYI

-999 ALIARVEA
+999 ALIARVEVV
-1007 AHQQLSQ
+1007 HQQLSQ

-1044 REKFKTDILYYN
+1044 REKFKTDILYYD
-1056 ASEMGTSEI
+1056 ASVVGTSEI

-1078 LYLGIMLSLT
+1078 LYLWIMLSLT
-1088 NFKTNDVDS
+1088 KFKTNDVDS

-1113 SADGNFDEK
+1113 SADGTFDEK

-1143 KTQKI
+1143 KTQKV
-1148 WEKTIEQL
+1148 WSKTIEQL

-1161 PKEKEIWYQASKL
+1161 AKEKEIWHQASKL

-1183 LLGENSDWKVITIK
+1183 LLGKNSDWKIITIK

-1209 ALSNPKDLTEKIRK
+1209 ALLNPNKLSEKIKK
-1223 RLLELPNISILD
+1223 RLLKLPNIPVLD
-1235 TQKIQNLIE
+1235 TQKIQKLKE
-1244 SPVRVNVMTN
+1244 SPVRVKVMPN
-1254 SQKETIKQINPLQ
+1254 SQKEAIKQINPLQ
-1267 EQIEA
+1267 GQIEA

-1280 NQRGNIIYDPERS
+1280 NQRGNIIYDPERA

-1371 QDTLKEQC
+1371 QDTLKERC
-1379 PIAKDDAVAK
+1379 PIAKDDAVVK

>member
-1 MVAIEQLKSEISDK
+1 MVAIEQLKSEISEK

-23 LWFLKSFVL
+23 LWFLKSLVL
-32 LPIKDDVKKVLI
+32 LPIKDDIKKILS
-44 WQIDLPQKFDELK
+44 WEANLPQKFDEVK

-84 RAEIERRKTEEE
+84 RTEIETRKTEEE
-96 LQALKNEVLFGIQ
+96 LQALKNEILTGVKTHAKETPQILASSSSSNQENMQAVLQ
-109 NQSGENSGG
+109 AGEVA
-118 WDSVSPIK
+118 WDPHQK
-126 DSDQGTQESGENSG
+126 SDPQFLSHDKKEKHTQESEKESPAKSMAMGVAAGVAGVWATFGLDRVIGEY
-140 GWDSQSNSEPSSQD
+140 
-154 QQGNPEGEWEN
+154 
-165 TGHTNSVSIGV
+165 
-176 GTGAAWVWGTVALD
+176 
-190 QLVSGSERRT
+190 
-200 IISKLGSEKIEG
+200 
-212 NLNWVLETMRKQKAA
+212 ETRNITKK
-227 LEEAEKLKGTNN
+227 
-239 LSPDKIKGKLN
+239 LSPEQIKDQLN
-250 WALEAMKKQ
+250 WALETMKKQ
-259 RDALKTRLCPNQLK
+259 RSALESRLSSKQLK
-273 VLDKNIKE
+273 VLDKNIDE
-281 LSAGVS
+281 LSKGFA
-287 NVDQETGELLK
+287 NFDKEAIDLLK
-298 VRDSLGGKIPSKL
+298 SWDSLGGKIPNKIL
-311 LSQLKLDPKT
+311 FHLGLDPKT
-321 LKQISGLSDQLV
+321 LKQISLLSDQLIG
-333 KETPERIQEIL
+333 KSPADIQTIL
-344 KENKIL
+344 KSNNIL
-350 DVSDDLVK
+350 NIGDDLVE

-363 TSKAELESMCTL
+363 ASKAELESMCTL
-375 LSRGTKLSRAIKTFK
+375 LSRGTKLNRAIKTFK

-396 MACLWFDIYQ
+396 MACLWFDVYV

-422 IRASNKY
+422 MRASNKY
-429 TRANVQLGIGVA
+429 TRANVQLGIGGV
-441 SVAIEALLMFTSL
+441 SVAIEALLMCTSL
-454 WSVWGPIGTL
+454 WSAWWPIGTL
-464 IGFWVGGLTAAAA
+464 IGVWVGGLTAAAA

-488 DFYLQNKEDFLCQ
+488 DFYLQNKEDFLRQ

-517 ENWNTTLNEKLWA
+517 ERWNTTLNETLWA

-557 LSGSSQILFSYL
+557 LWGSSQILFSYL

-583 QEEKQR
+583 QQERQR
-589 FDLERKQVE
+589 FDLARKQVE

-611 FESGDV
+611 FKSGDV
-617 VKQIEKWG
+617 VRKIEKWG

-649 NTDLNFNQNLDL
+649 NTNLNFNQNLDL

-723 WEKLVAWDGFARL
+723 WEKLITWDGFARL
-736 QIPDTDRNT
+736 QIPDSNKNIA
-745 LFIYNLLHKDFDL
+745 FIENLLRKDFDL
-758 SQVEYPQIWKEGVA
+758 SQTQYPQIWKEDVA
-772 PIVENGKERRWNL
+772 TIVENRQERRWNL
-785 NISDDPMQNVLYR
+785 NVSDDPMQNVLFR

-830 FSSERNLNKDWL
+830 FSSERKLNKDWL
-842 IDGSIDTKLVS
+842 IDGGIDTRLVS

-866 IMKKDFKT
+866 IMKKEFKT

-887 ANLQKEFENKI
+887 RNLQKEFENKL
-898 RAILKSEL
+898 RSILKSEL

-920 ISAFVSKNTQGGKYI
+920 ISAFVSKNAQGGKYI

-949 FWDLQRQFFTMKNG
+949 FWDLQRQFFTIKDG
-963 KLETLVLKS
+963 KLETLTLKS
-972 ELNEK
+972 ELNDK
-977 KMLDAEVSYL
+977 KVFNAEVSYL

-999 ALIARVEA
+999 ALIARVEVV
-1007 AHQQLSQ
+1007 HQQLSQ
-1014 LQAVESSFSKEDE
+1014 LQEVESSFSKEDE

-1044 REKFKTDILYYN
+1044 REKFKTDILYYD
-1056 ASEMGTSEI
+1056 ASVVGTSEI

-1078 LYLGIMLSLT
+1078 LYLWIMLSLT
-1088 NFKTNDVDS
+1088 KFKTNDVDS

-1113 SADGNFDEK
+1113 SADGTFDEK

-1143 KTQKI
+1143 KTQKV
-1148 WEKTIEQL
+1148 WSKTIEQL

-1161 PKEKEIWYQASKL
+1161 AKEKEIWHQASKL

-1183 LLGENSDWKVITIK
+1183 LLGKNSDWKIITIK

-1209 ALSNPKDLTEKIRK
+1209 ALLNPNKLSEKIKK
-1223 RLLELPNISILD
+1223 RLLKLPNIPVLD
-1235 TQKIQNLIE
+1235 TQKIQKLKE
-1244 SPVRVNVMTN
+1244 SPVRVKVMPN
-1254 SQKETIKQINPLQ
+1254 SQKEAIKQINPLQ

-1272 TSPNIVWQ
+1272 TSLNIVWQ
-1280 NQRGNIIYDPERS
+1280 NQRGNIIYDPERA

-1322 KEALRL
+1322 KEVLRL

-1339 KRVEIAF
+1339 KRVRIAF

-1371 QDTLKEQC
+1371 QDTLKERC
-1379 PIAKDDAVAK
+1379 PIAKDDAVAQ

>member
-1 MVAIEQLKSEISDK
+1 MVAIEQLKSEISEK

-23 LWFLKSFVL
+23 LWFLKSLVL
-32 LPIKDDVKKVLI
+32 LPIKDDIKKILS
-44 WQIDLPQKFDELK
+44 WEANLPQKFDEVK

-84 RAEIERRKTEEE
+84 RTEIETRKTEEE
-96 LQALKNEVLFGIQ
+96 LQALKNEILTGVKTHAKETPQILASSSSSNQENMQAVLQ
-109 NQSGENSGG
+109 AGEVA
-118 WDSVSPIK
+118 WDPHQK
-126 DSDQGTQESGENSG
+126 SDPQFLSHDKKEKHTQESEKESPAK
-140 GWDSQSNSEPSSQD
+140 SMAM
-154 QQGNPEGEWEN
+154 
-165 TGHTNSVSIGV
+165 GV
-176 GTGAAWVWGTVALD
+176 AAGVAGVWATLGLD
-190 QLVSGSERRT
+190 RVIRGYETRNLV
-200 IISKLGSEKIEG
+200 KK
-212 NLNWVLETMRKQKAA
+212 
-227 LEEAEKLKGTNN
+227 
-239 LSPDKIKGKLN
+239 LSPEQIKDQLN
-250 WALEAMKKQ
+250 WALETMKKQ
-259 RDALKTRLCPNQLK
+259 RSTLESRLSSKQLK
-273 VLDKNIKE
+273 VLDKNIDE
-281 LSAGVS
+281 LSKGFA
-287 NVDQETGELLK
+287 NFDKEAIDLLK
-298 VRDSLGGKIPSKL
+298 SWDSLGGKIPNKIL
-311 LSQLKLDPKT
+311 FHLRLDPKT
-321 LKQISGLSDQLV
+321 LKQISLLSDQLIG
-333 KETPERIQEIL
+333 KSPADIQTIL
-344 KENKIL
+344 KSNNIL
-350 DVSDDLVK
+350 DVGDDLVE

-363 TSKAELESMCTL
+363 ASKAELESMCTL
-375 LSRGTKLSRAIKTFK
+375 LSRGTKLNRAIKTFK

-396 MACLWFDIYQ
+396 MACLWFDVYV

-422 IRASNKY
+422 MRASNKY
-429 TRANVQLGIGVA
+429 TRANVQLGIGVV
-441 SVAIEALLMFTSL
+441 SVAIEALLMCTSL
-454 WSVWGPIGTL
+454 WSAWWPIGAL
-464 IGFWVGGLTAAAA
+464 IWAWVGGLTAAAA

-488 DFYLQNKEDFLCQ
+488 DFYLQNKEDFLRQ

-557 LSGSSQILFSYL
+557 LWGSSQHLFSYL

-583 QEEKQR
+583 QQERQR

-617 VKQIEKWG
+617 VRKIEKWG

-649 NTDLNFNQNLDL
+649 NTNLNFNQNLDL

-684 NPELYQEILV
+684 SPELYQEILV
-694 TSDLSSLLSEDEKDQ
+694 TSDLSSLLSADEEDQ

-715 KLVKAMQD
+715 KLVKVMQD
-723 WEKLVAWDGFARL
+723 WEKLITWDGFARL
-736 QIPDTDRNT
+736 QIPDSNKNVA
-745 LFIYNLLHKDFDL
+745 FIENLLRKDFDL
-758 SQVEYPQIWKEGVA
+758 SQVQYPQLWKEDIA
-772 PIVENGKERRWNL
+772 AIVENRQERRWNL
-785 NISDDPMQNVLYR
+785 NVSDDPMQNVLYR

-830 FSSERNLNKDWL
+830 FSSERKLNKDWL
-842 IDGSIDTKLVS
+842 IDGGIDTRLVS
-853 GFPASQLDVKVEQ
+853 GFPASQLDVKVDQ
-866 IMKKDFKT
+866 IMKKEFKT
-874 STSSIDTPTENID
+874 LTSSIDTPTENID
-887 ANLQKEFENKI
+887 KNLQKEFENKI

-906 SYRTV
+906 SYRTI

-920 ISAFVSKNTQGGKYI
+920 ISAFVSKNAQGGKYI

-949 FWDLQRQFFTMKNG
+949 FWDIQRQFFTMKNG

-972 ELNEK
+972 ELNDK
-977 KMLDAEVSYL
+977 RVFNAEVSYL

-999 ALIARVEA
+999 ALIARVEVV
-1007 AHQQLSQ
+1007 HQQLSQ

-1044 REKFKTDILYYN
+1044 REKFKTDILYYD
-1056 ASEMGTSEI
+1056 ASVVGTSEI

-1104 LFYGEWDFF
+1104 LSYGEWDFF
-1113 SADGNFDEK
+1113 SADGTFDEK
-1122 KITSFPYLQ
+1122 KIISFPYLQ

-1143 KTQKI
+1143 KTQKV
-1148 WEKTIEQL
+1148 WSKTIEQL

-1161 PKEKEIWYQASKL
+1161 PKEKVVWHQASKL

-1183 LLGENSDWKVITIK
+1183 LLGKNSDWEVITIK

-1209 ALSNPKDLTEKIRK
+1209 ALLNPNKLSEKIKK
-1223 RLLELPNISILD
+1223 RLLKLPNIPVLD
-1235 TQKIQNLIE
+1235 TQKIQKLKE
-1244 SPVRVNVMTN
+1244 SPVRVKVMPN
-1254 SQKETIKQINPLQ
+1254 SQKEAIKQINPLQ

-1280 NQRGNIIYDPERS
+1280 NQRGNIIYDPERA

-1322 KEALRL
+1322 KEVLRL

-1339 KRVEIAF
+1339 KRVRIAF

-1371 QDTLKEQC
+1371 QDTLKERC
-1379 PIAKDDAVAK
+1379 PIAKDDAVVK

>member
-1 MVAIEQLKSEISDK
+1 MVAIEQLKSEISEK

-23 LWFLKSFVL
+23 LWFLKSLVL
-32 LPIKDDVKKVLI
+32 LPIKDDIKKILS
-44 WQIDLPQKFDELK
+44 WETNLPQKFDEVK

-78 AFMKEK
+78 TFMKEK
-84 RAEIERRKTEEE
+84 RTEIETRKTEEE
-96 LQALKNEVLFGIQ
+96 LQALKNEILTGVKTHAKETPQILASSSSSNQENMQAVLQ
-109 NQSGENSGG
+109 AGEVA
-118 WDSVSPIK
+118 WDPHQK
-126 DSDQGTQESGENSG
+126 SDPQFLSHDKKEKHTQESEK
-140 GWDSQSNSEPSSQD
+140 DSPAKSMAM
-154 QQGNPEGEWEN
+154 
-165 TGHTNSVSIGV
+165 GV
-176 GTGAAWVWGTVALD
+176 AAGVAGDWATLGLD
-190 QLVSGSERRT
+190 RVIRGY
-200 IISKLGSEKIEG
+200 
-212 NLNWVLETMRKQKAA
+212 ETRNITK
-227 LEEAEKLKGTNN
+227 N
-239 LSPDKIKGKLN
+239 LSPEQIKDQLN
-250 WALEAMKKQ
+250 WALETMKKQ
-259 RDALKTRLCPNQLK
+259 RNALESRLSSKQLK
-273 VLDKNIKE
+273 VLDKNIDE
-281 LSAGVS
+281 LSKGFA
-287 NVDQETGELLK
+287 NFDKEAIDLLK
-298 VRDSLGGKIPSKL
+298 SWDSLGGKIPNKIL
-311 LSQLKLDPKT
+311 FHLGLDPKT
-321 LKQISGLSDQLV
+321 LKQISLLSDQLIG
-333 KETPERIQEIL
+333 KSPAEIQAIL
-344 KENKIL
+344 KSNNIL
-350 DVSDDLVK
+350 NVGDDLVE

-363 TSKAELESMCTL
+363 ASKAELESMCTL
-375 LSRGTKLSRAIKTFK
+375 LSRGTKLNRAIKTFK

-396 MACLWFDIYQ
+396 MACLWFDVYV

-422 IRASNKY
+422 MRASNKY
-429 TRANVQLGIGVA
+429 TRANVQLGIGVV
-441 SVAIEALLMFTSL
+441 SVAIEALLMCTSL
-454 WSVWGPIGTL
+454 WSAWWPIGAL
-464 IGFWVGGLTAAAA
+464 IWAWVGGLTAAAA

-488 DFYLQNKEDFLCQ
+488 DFYLQNKEDFLRQ

-530 PELTQKAKSL
+530 PELTQKDKSL

-557 LSGSSQILFSYL
+557 LWGSSQILFSYL
-569 QSGKKKSD
+569 QSGKKKAD

-583 QEEKQR
+583 QQERQI

-617 VKQIEKWG
+617 VRKIEKWG

-649 NTDLNFNQNLDL
+649 NTNLNFNQNLDL
-661 YQKEYFKEF
+661 YQKEYFKDF
-670 SPEKVKKLQNLEKT
+670 SPEKIKKLQNLEKT

-694 TSDLSSLLSEDEKDQ
+694 TSDLSSLLSADEEDQ

-723 WEKLVAWDGFARL
+723 WEKLITWDGFARL
-736 QIPDTDRNT
+736 QIPDSNKNVA
-745 LFIYNLLHKDFDL
+745 FIENLLRKDFDL
-758 SQVEYPQIWKEGVA
+758 SQTQYPQIWKEDVA
-772 PIVENGKERRWNL
+772 TIVENRQERRWNL
-785 NISDDPMQNVLYR
+785 NVSDDPMQNVLYR

-830 FSSERNLNKDWL
+830 FSSERKLNKDWL
-842 IDGSIDTKLVS
+842 IDGGIDTRLVS
-853 GFPASQLDVKVEQ
+853 GFPASQLDVKVDQ
-866 IMKKDFKT
+866 IMKREFKT

-887 ANLQKEFENKI
+887 RNLQKEFENKI

-963 KLETLVLKS
+963 KLETLVIKS

-977 KMLDAEVSYL
+977 KMLNAEVSYL

-1032 EIEVLI
+1032 EIELLI

-1044 REKFKTDILYYN
+1044 REKFKTDILYYD
-1056 ASEMGTSEI
+1056 ASVVGTSEI

-1078 LYLGIMLSLT
+1078 LYLWIMLSLT

-1113 SADGNFDEK
+1113 SADGTFDEK

-1143 KTQKI
+1143 KTQKV
-1148 WEKTIEQL
+1148 WSKTIEQL

-1161 PKEKEIWYQASKL
+1161 PKEKAIWRQASKL
-1174 ILSTMISES
+1174 ILSTMLSES
-1183 LLGENSDWKVITIK
+1183 LLGKNSDWKIAAIK

-1209 ALSNPKDLTEKIRK
+1209 ALLNPNKLSEKIKK
-1223 RLLELPNISILD
+1223 RLLKLPNIPVLD
-1235 TQKIQNLIE
+1235 TQKIQKLKE
-1244 SPVRVNVMTN
+1244 SPVRVKVMPN
-1254 SQKETIKQINPLQ
+1254 SQKEAIKQINPLQ

-1280 NQRGNIIYDPERS
+1280 NQRGNIIYDPERA

-1308 GKFYLDKLDLWLSL
+1308 EKFYLDKLDLWLSL
-1322 KEALRL
+1322 KEVLRL

-1339 KRVEIAF
+1339 KRVRIAF

-1358 NQGMFWSDTEIIS
+1358 NQGIFWSDTEIIS
-1371 QDTLKEQC
+1371 QDTLKERC
-1379 PIAKDDAVAK
+1379 PIAKDDAVAQ

>member
-1 MVAIEQLKSEISDK
+1 MATIEQLKSEISDK

-23 LWFLKSFVL
+23 LGFLKSLVL
-32 LPIKDDVKKVLI
+32 LPIKDDIKKILTG
-44 WQIDLPQKFDELK
+44 QAQLPQKFDEVK
-57 EFWWWKNIINFVT
+57 EFWWWKDIINFVT
-70 PDIANQIF
+70 PNIANQIF

-84 RAEIERRKTEEE
+84 RTEIETRKTEQELEQLKQEILSGIKVEIWEGENSSENQTLASEGTIQESAPQDNPEKSSEKNSWHHSEIIGVWVGAAGVWATKGIDMLNRARERRK
-96 LQALKNEVLFGIQ
+96 
-109 NQSGENSGG
+109 
-118 WDSVSPIK
+118 
-126 DSDQGTQESGENSG
+126 
-140 GWDSQSNSEPSSQD
+140 
-154 QQGNPEGEWEN
+154 
-165 TGHTNSVSIGV
+165 
-176 GTGAAWVWGTVALD
+176 
-190 QLVSGSERRT
+190 
-200 IISKLGSEKIEG
+200 ISK
-212 NLNWVLETMRKQKAA
+212 
-227 LEEAEKLKGTNN
+227 N
-239 LSPDKIKGKLN
+239 LSPDKIKEQLN
-250 WALEAMKKQ
+250 WALETMKKQ
-259 RDALKTRLCPNQLK
+259 RDALKARLSSKQLK
-273 VLDKNIKE
+273 VLDKNIDE
-281 LSAGVS
+281 LSKGFE
-287 NVDQETGELLK
+287 NFDKETIDLLK
-298 VRDSLGGKIPSKL
+298 SWDSLGGKISNKIL
-311 LSQLKLDPKT
+311 FHLGLDPKT
-321 LKQISGLSDQLV
+321 LKQISLLSDQLIG
-333 KETPERIQEIL
+333 KTPSDIQTIL
-344 KENKIL
+344 KSNNIL
-350 DVSDDLVK
+350 NVGDDLVE

-363 TSKAELESMCTL
+363 ASKAELDSMCIL

-396 MACLWFDIYQ
+396 MACLWFDVYQ

-429 TRANVQLGIGVA
+429 TRANVQLGIGIS
-441 SVAIEALLMFTSL
+441 SVAIEALLMCTSL
-454 WSVWGPIGTL
+454 WSAWGPIGTL
-464 IGFWVGGLTAAAA
+464 IGVWVGGLTAAAA

-488 DFYLQNKEDFLCQ
+488 DFYLQNKEDFLRQ
-501 KRSQL
+501 KRSQV

-517 ENWNTTLNEKLWA
+517 EKWNTTLNEKLWA
-530 PELTQKAKSL
+530 PELTQKAQSL
-540 NDAIWSM
+540 NDAIWSL
-547 LFIDELENGD
+547 LFIDEIENGQ
-557 LSGSSQILFSYL
+557 LSASPTLFSYI
-569 QSGKKKSD
+569 QSGKKKVD

-583 QEEKQR
+583 QQEKQK
-589 FDLERKQVE
+589 FNLERKQIE
-598 EKVKQRFDYLKTF
+598 EKVKQRIEYLKTF
-611 FESGDV
+611 FESGAV
-617 VKQIEKWG
+617 VRKIENWG
-625 GMQYLDNLVNQSRV
+625 GMEYLDTLFNQSRV

-723 WEKLVAWDGFARL
+723 WEKLIAWDGVARL
-736 QIPDTDRNT
+736 QIPDSNKNVA
-745 LFIYNLLHKDFDL
+745 FIENLLRKDFDL
-758 SQVEYPQIWKEGVA
+758 SQVQYPQLWKEDIA
-772 PIVENGKERRWNL
+772 TIVENRQERRWNL
-785 NISDDPMQNVLYR
+785 NVSDDPMQNVLYR

-830 FSSERNLNKDWL
+830 FSSERKLNKDWL
-842 IDGSIDTKLVS
+842 IDGGIDTRLVS
-853 GFPASQLDVKVEQ
+853 GFSASQLDVKVEQ
-866 IMKKDFKT
+866 IMKKEFKT

-887 ANLQKEFENKI
+887 KNLQKEFESKL
-898 RAILKSEL
+898 RSVLKSEL
-906 SYRTV
+906 SYRTI

-920 ISAFVSKNTQGGKYI
+920 ISDFVSKNAQGGKYI

-944 AKKAG
+944 AKKSG
-949 FWDLQRQFFTMKNG
+949 FGDLQRQFFTIKNG

-977 KMLDAEVSYL
+977 KMLNAEVSYL
-987 SPQREKFSDEEQ
+987 SPQRENFSDEEKT
-999 ALIARVEA
+999 LIARVET

-1014 LQAVESSFSKEDE
+1014 LQEVESSFSKEDE

-1044 REKFKTDILYYN
+1044 REKFKTDILYYD
-1056 ASEMGTSEI
+1056 ASIAGGSEI

-1078 LYLGIMLSLT
+1078 LYLGILLSLT

-1113 SADGNFDEK
+1113 SADGTFDEA

-1131 NAKVKDYYLSSI
+1131 KAKVKDYYLSSI
-1143 KTQKI
+1143 KTQKVRS
-1148 WEKTIEQL
+1148 KTIEQL

-1161 PKEKEIWYQASKL
+1161 PKEKAIWRQASKL
-1174 ILSTMISES
+1174 VLSTMISES
-1183 LLGENSDWKVITIK
+1183 LLGKNSDWKIEAIK
-1197 VGGNW
+1197 VGWNW
-1202 WDTDAIS
+1202 LDIDATF
-1209 ALSNPKDLTEKIRK
+1209 ALLKPKDLTEKIRK
-1223 RLLELPNISILD
+1223 RLLSLSTIIVLD
-1235 TQKIQNLIE
+1235 TQKIQKLTKS
-1244 SPVRVNVMTN
+1244 SPVVKTMPQ
-1254 SQKETIKQINPLQ
+1254 SQKELIQQTNPLQ

-1280 NQRGNIIYDPERS
+1280 NQRGNIIYDPDRS
-1293 VLKSWWH
+1293 LLKSRWH
-1300 TIKLAEKS
+1300 AMKFTEKL

-1339 KRVEIAF
+1339 KRVRIAF
-1346 EIEGLHDALVAK
+1346 EIEELHDALVAK

-1371 QDTLKEQC
+1371 QDTLKERC

>member
-1 MVAIEQLKSEISDK
+1 MVAIEQLKSEISEK

-23 LWFLKSFVL
+23 LGFLKSLVL
-32 LPIKDDVKKVLI
+32 LPIKDDIKKILSGEAN
-44 WQIDLPQKFDELK
+44 LPQKFDEVK
-57 EFWWWKNIINFVT
+57 EFGWWKNIINFVT

-78 AFMKEK
+78 TFMKEK
-84 RAEIERRKTEEE
+84 RTEIETRKTEEE
-96 LQALKNEVLFGIQ
+96 LQALKNEVLTGIKIQ
-109 NQSGENSGG
+109 GKETPQTLASNLSSNQENMQADLQAGDVAG
-118 WDSVSPIK
+118 DPLQK
-126 DSDQGTQESGENSG
+126 SDPQFLSYDKKEKHTQESEKESPAKSMAMGVAAG
-140 GWDSQSNSEPSSQD
+140 AA
-154 QQGNPEGEWEN
+154 
-165 TGHTNSVSIGV
+165 GV
-176 GTGAAWVWGTVALD
+176 GATLGLDRVIRGYETRNLVKKLSPEQIKEQLNGA
-190 QLVSGSERRT
+190 
-200 IISKLGSEKIEG
+200 
-212 NLNWVLETMRKQKAA
+212 LET
-227 LEEAEKLKGTNN
+227 
-239 LSPDKIKGKLN
+239 
-250 WALEAMKKQ
+250 MKKQ
-259 RDALKTRLCPNQLK
+259 RNSLESRLSSKQLK
-273 VLDKNIKE
+273 VLDKNIDKLSKGFANFDKE
-281 LSAGVS
+281 TI
-287 NVDQETGELLK
+287 DLLK
-298 VRDSLGGKIPSKL
+298 SWDSLGGKIPNKIL
-311 LSQLKLDPKT
+311 FHLGLDPKT
-321 LKQISGLSDQLV
+321 LKQISLLSDQLIG
-333 KETPERIQEIL
+333 KSPADIQTIL
-344 KENKIL
+344 KSNNIL
-350 DVSDDLVK
+350 DVGDDLVE

-363 TSKAELESMCTL
+363 ASKAELESMCTL
-375 LSRGTKLSRAIKTFK
+375 LSRGTKLNRAIKTFK

-396 MACLWFDIYQ
+396 MACLGFDVYV

-422 IRASNKY
+422 MRASNKY
-429 TRANVQLGIGVA
+429 TRANVQLGIGVV
-441 SVAIEALLMFTSL
+441 SVAIEALLMCTSL
-454 WSVWGPIGTL
+454 GSAGGPIGAL
-464 IGFWVGGLTAAAA
+464 IGAGVGGLTAAAA

-488 DFYLQNKEDFLCQ
+488 DFYLQNKEDFLRQ

-506 NQTILQWLYNK
+506 NQTILQGLYNK
-517 ENWNTTLNEKLWA
+517 ENGNTTLNEKLGA

-557 LSGSSQILFSYL
+557 LGGSSQVLFSYL
-569 QSGKKKSD
+569 QSGKKKAD

-583 QEEKQR
+583 QQERQR
-589 FDLERKQVE
+589 FDLERKQIE

-617 VKQIEKWG
+617 VRKIEKGG

-649 NTDLNFNQNLDL
+649 NTNLNFNQNLDL
-661 YQKEYFKEF
+661 YQKEYFKDVN
-670 SPEKVKKLQNLEKT
+670 PEKVKKLQNLEKI

-694 TSDLSSLLSEDEKDQ
+694 TSDLSSLLSADEEDQ

-723 WEKLVAWDGFARL
+723 WKRLITGDRLVRL
-736 QIPDTDRNT
+736 QIPDSNKNVA
-745 LFIYNLLHKDFDL
+745 FIENLLRKDFDL
-758 SQVEYPQIWKEGVA
+758 SQTHYPQLGKEDVA
-772 PIVENGKERRWNL
+772 TIVENRQERRGNL
-785 NISDDPMQNVLYR
+785 NVSDDPMQNVLYR

-830 FSSERNLNKDWL
+830 FSSERKLNKDWL
-842 IDGSIDTKLVS
+842 IDGGIDTRLVS
-853 GFPASQLDVKVEQ
+853 GFPASQLDVKVDQ
-866 IMKKDFKT
+866 IMKKEFKT

-887 ANLQKEFENKI
+887 ANLQKEFESKL
-898 RAILKSEL
+898 RSILKSEL

-920 ISAFVSKNTQGGKYI
+920 ISAFVSKNAQGGKYI

-949 FWDLQRQFFTMKNG
+949 FGDLQRQFFTMKNG
-963 KLETLVLKS
+963 KLETLTLKS
-972 ELNEK
+972 ELNDK
-977 KMLDAEVSYL
+977 KVFNAEVSYL

-999 ALIARVEA
+999 ALIARVEVV
-1007 AHQQLSQ
+1007 HQQLSQ

-1044 REKFKTDILYYN
+1044 REKFKTDILYYD
-1056 ASEMGTSEI
+1056 ASVVGTSEI

-1088 NFKTNDVDS
+1088 KFKTNDVDS

-1104 LFYGEWDFF
+1104 LFYGEGDFF
-1113 SADGNFDEK
+1113 SADGTFDEK

-1143 KTQKI
+1143 KTQKVGS
-1148 WEKTIEQL
+1148 KTIEQL

-1161 PKEKEIWYQASKL
+1161 AKEKEIGHQASKL

-1183 LLGENSDWKVITIK
+1183 LLGKNSDGKIITIK

-1202 WDTDAIS
+1202 GDTDAIS
-1209 ALSNPKDLTEKIRK
+1209 ALLNPNKLSEKIKK
-1223 RLLELPNISILD
+1223 RLLKLPNIPVLD
-1235 TQKIQNLIE
+1235 TQKIQKLKE
-1244 SPVRVNVMTN
+1244 SPVRVKVMPN
-1254 SQKETIKQINPLQ
+1254 SQKEAIKQINPLQ
-1267 EQIEA
+1267 GQIEA

-1280 NQRGNIIYDPERS
+1280 NQRGNIIYDPERA
-1293 VLKSWWH
+1293 VLKSWGH

-1308 GKFYLDKLDLWLSL
+1308 GKFYLDKLDLGLSL

-1339 KRVEIAF
+1339 KRVRIAF

-1358 NQGMFWSDTEIIS
+1358 NQGMFGSDTEIIS
-1371 QDTLKEQC
+1371 QDTLKERC
-1379 PIAKDDAVAK
+1379 PIAKDDAVVK

>member
-1 MVAIEQLKSEISDK
+1 MVAIEQLKSEISEK

-23 LWFLKSFVL
+23 LWFLKSLVL
-32 LPIKDDVKKVLI
+32 LPIKDDIKKILS
-44 WQIDLPQKFDELK
+44 WEANLPQKFDEVK

-78 AFMKEK
+78 TFMKEK
-84 RAEIERRKTEEE
+84 RTEIETRKTEEE
-96 LQALKNEVLFGIQ
+96 LQALKNEVLTGIKIQ
-109 NQSGENSGG
+109 GKETPQTLASNLSSNQENMQADLQAGDVA
-118 WDSVSPIK
+118 WDPLQK
-126 DSDQGTQESGENSG
+126 SDPQFLSYDKKEKHTQESEKESHEK
-140 GWDSQSNSEPSSQD
+140 SMAM
-154 QQGNPEGEWEN
+154 
-165 TGHTNSVSIGV
+165 GV
-176 GTGAAWVWGTVALD
+176 AAGAAGVWATLGLD
-190 QLVSGSERRT
+190 RVIRGYETRNLV
-200 IISKLGSEKIEG
+200 KK
-212 NLNWVLETMRKQKAA
+212 
-227 LEEAEKLKGTNN
+227 
-239 LSPDKIKGKLN
+239 LSPEQIKEQLN
-250 WALEAMKKQ
+250 WALETMKKQ
-259 RDALKTRLCPNQLK
+259 RNSLESRLSSKQLK
-273 VLDKNIKE
+273 VLDKNIDKLSKGFANFDKE
-281 LSAGVS
+281 TI
-287 NVDQETGELLK
+287 DLLK
-298 VRDSLGGKIPSKL
+298 SWDSLGGKIPNKIL
-311 LSQLKLDPKT
+311 FHLGLDPKT
-321 LKQISGLSDQLV
+321 LKQISLLSDQLIG
-333 KETPERIQEIL
+333 KSPADIQTIL
-344 KENKIL
+344 KSNNIL
-350 DVSDDLVK
+350 DVGDDLVE

-363 TSKAELESMCTL
+363 ASKAELESMCTL
-375 LSRGTKLSRAIKTFK
+375 LSRGTKLNRAIKTFK

-396 MACLWFDIYQ
+396 MACLWFDVYV

-422 IRASNKY
+422 MRASNKY
-429 TRANVQLGIGVA
+429 TRANVQLGIGVV
-441 SVAIEALLMFTSL
+441 SVAIEALLMCTSL
-454 WSVWGPIGTL
+454 WSAWWPIGAL
-464 IGFWVGGLTAAAA
+464 IWAWVGGLTAAAA

-488 DFYLQNKEDFLCQ
+488 DFYLQNKEDFLRQ

-557 LSGSSQILFSYL
+557 LWGSSQVLFSYL
-569 QSGKKKSD
+569 QSGKKKAD

-583 QEEKQR
+583 QQERQR
-589 FDLERKQVE
+589 FDLERKQIE

-649 NTDLNFNQNLDL
+649 NTNLNFNQNLDL
-661 YQKEYFKEF
+661 YQKEYFKDVN
-670 SPEKVKKLQNLEKT
+670 PEKVKKLQNLEKI

-694 TSDLSSLLSEDEKDQ
+694 TSDLSSLLSADEEDQ

-723 WEKLVAWDGFARL
+723 WKRLITWDRLVRL
-736 QIPDTDRNT
+736 QIPDSNKNVA
-745 LFIYNLLHKDFDL
+745 FIENLLRKDFDL
-758 SQVEYPQIWKEGVA
+758 SQTHYPQLWKEDVA
-772 PIVENGKERRWNL
+772 TIVENRQERRWNL
-785 NISDDPMQNVLYR
+785 NVSDDPMQNVLYR

-830 FSSERNLNKDWL
+830 FSSERKLNKDWL
-842 IDGSIDTKLVS
+842 IDGGIDTRLVS
-853 GFPASQLDVKVEQ
+853 GFPASQLDVKVDQ
-866 IMKKDFKT
+866 IMKKEFKT

-887 ANLQKEFENKI
+887 TNLQKEFESKL
-898 RAILKSEL
+898 RSILKSEL

-920 ISAFVSKNTQGGKYI
+920 ISAFVSKNAQGGKYI

-1014 LQAVESSFSKEDE
+1014 LQEVESSFSKEDE

-1044 REKFKTDILYYN
+1044 REKFKTDILYYD
-1056 ASEMGTSEI
+1056 ASVVGTSEI

-1078 LYLGIMLSLT
+1078 LYLWIMLSLT
-1088 NFKTNDVDS
+1088 KFKTNDVDS

-1113 SADGNFDEK
+1113 SADGTFDEK

-1143 KTQKI
+1143 KTQKV
-1148 WEKTIEQL
+1148 WSKTIEQL

-1161 PKEKEIWYQASKL
+1161 AKEKEIWHQASKL

-1183 LLGENSDWKVITIK
+1183 LLGKNSDWKIITIK

-1209 ALSNPKDLTEKIRK
+1209 ALLNPNKLSEKIKK
-1223 RLLELPNISILD
+1223 RLLKLPNIPVLD
-1235 TQKIQNLIE
+1235 TQKIQKLKE
-1244 SPVRVNVMTN
+1244 SPVRVKVMPN
-1254 SQKETIKQINPLQ
+1254 SQKEAIKQINPLQ
-1267 EQIEA
+1267 GQIEA

-1280 NQRGNIIYDPERS
+1280 NQRGNIIYDPERT

-1358 NQGMFWSDTEIIS
+1358 NQGMFWGDTEIIS
-1371 QDTLKEQC
+1371 QDTLKERC
-1379 PIAKDDAVAK
+1379 PIAKDDAVVK

>member
-1 MVAIEQLKSEISDK
+1 MVAIEQLKSEISEK

-23 LWFLKSFVL
+23 LWFLKSLVL
-32 LPIKDDVKKVLI
+32 LPIKDDIKKILS
-44 WQIDLPQKFDELK
+44 WEANLPQKFDEVK

-78 AFMKEK
+78 TFMKEK
-84 RAEIERRKTEEE
+84 RTEIETRKTEEE
-96 LQALKNEVLFGIQ
+96 LQALKNEILTGVKTHAKETPQILASSSSSNQENMQAVLQ
-109 NQSGENSGG
+109 AGEVA
-118 WDSVSPIK
+118 WDPHQK
-126 DSDQGTQESGENSG
+126 SDPQFLSHDKKEKHTQESEKESPAK
-140 GWDSQSNSEPSSQD
+140 SMAM
-154 QQGNPEGEWEN
+154 
-165 TGHTNSVSIGV
+165 GV
-176 GTGAAWVWGTVALD
+176 AAGVAGVWATLGLD
-190 QLVSGSERRT
+190 RVIRGYETRNLV
-200 IISKLGSEKIEG
+200 KK
-212 NLNWVLETMRKQKAA
+212 
-227 LEEAEKLKGTNN
+227 
-239 LSPDKIKGKLN
+239 LSPEQIKDQLN
-250 WALEAMKKQ
+250 WALETMKKQ
-259 RDALKTRLCPNQLK
+259 RSALESRLSSKQLK
-273 VLDKNIKE
+273 VLDKNIDE
-281 LSAGVS
+281 LSKGFA
-287 NVDQETGELLK
+287 NFDKETIDLLK
-298 VRDSLGGKIPSKL
+298 SWDSLGGKIPNKIL
-311 LSQLKLDPKT
+311 FHLRLDPKT
-321 LKQISGLSDQLV
+321 LKQISLLSDQLIG
-333 KETPERIQEIL
+333 KSPADIQTIL
-344 KENKIL
+344 KSNNIL
-350 DVSDDLVK
+350 DVGDDLVE

-363 TSKAELESMCTL
+363 ASKAELESMCTL

-396 MACLWFDIYQ
+396 MACLWFDVFV

-441 SVAIEALLMFTSL
+441 SVAIEALLMCTSL
-454 WSVWGPIGTL
+454 WSAWGPIGTL
-464 IGFWVGGLTAAAA
+464 IGVWVGGLTAAAA

-488 DFYLQNKEDFLCQ
+488 DFYLQNKEDFLRQ

-557 LSGSSQILFSYL
+557 LSGSSQVLFSYL

-583 QEEKQR
+583 QQERQR

-611 FESGDV
+611 FKRGDV
-617 VKQIEKWG
+617 VRKIEKWG

-639 YQTLKSQNKW
+639 YQTLKLQNKW
-649 NTDLNFNQNLDL
+649 NTNLNFNQNLDL

-684 NPELYQEILV
+684 SPELYQEILV

-723 WEKLVAWDGFARL
+723 WEKLITWDGFARL
-736 QIPDTDRNT
+736 QIPDSNKNVA
-745 LFIYNLLHKDFDL
+745 FIENLLRKDFDL
-758 SQVEYPQIWKEGVA
+758 FQVQYPQLWKEEVA
-772 PIVENGKERRWNL
+772 TIVENRQERRWNL
-785 NISDDPMQNVLYR
+785 NVSDDPMQNVLYR

-830 FSSERNLNKDWL
+830 FSSERKLNKDWL
-842 IDGSIDTKLVS
+842 VDGGIDTRLVW

-866 IMKKDFKT
+866 IMKKEFKT
-874 STSSIDTPTENID
+874 LTSSIDTPTENID
-887 ANLQKEFENKI
+887 RNLQKEFENKI

-920 ISAFVSKNTQGGKYI
+920 ISAFVSKNAQGGKYI

-949 FWDLQRQFFTMKNG
+949 FWDLQRQFFTIKDG
-963 KLETLVLKS
+963 QLETLVLKS

-977 KMLDAEVSYL
+977 KMLNAEVSYL

-999 ALIARVEA
+999 VLIARVDA

-1044 REKFKTDILYYN
+1044 REKFKTDILYYD
-1056 ASEMGTSEI
+1056 ASVVGTSEI

-1078 LYLGIMLSLT
+1078 LYLWIMLSLT
-1088 NFKTNDVDS
+1088 KFKTNDVDS

-1113 SADGNFDEK
+1113 SADGTFDEK

-1143 KTQKI
+1143 KTQKV
-1148 WEKTIEQL
+1148 WSKTIEQL

-1161 PKEKEIWYQASKL
+1161 PKEKAIWRQASKL
-1174 ILSTMISES
+1174 ILSTMLSES
-1183 LLGENSDWKVITIK
+1183 LLGKNSDWKIAAIK

-1209 ALSNPKDLTEKIRK
+1209 ALLNPNKLSEKIKK
-1223 RLLELPNISILD
+1223 RLLKLPNIPVLD
-1235 TQKIQNLIE
+1235 TQKIQKLKE
-1244 SPVRVNVMTN
+1244 SPVRVKVMPN
-1254 SQKETIKQINPLQ
+1254 SQKEAIKQINPLQ

-1280 NQRGNIIYDPERS
+1280 NQRGNIIYDPERA

-1308 GKFYLDKLDLWLSL
+1308 EKFYLDKLDLWLSL
-1322 KEALRL
+1322 KEVLRL

-1339 KRVEIAF
+1339 KRVRIAF

-1358 NQGMFWSDTEIIS
+1358 NQGIFWSDTEIIS
-1371 QDTLKEQC
+1371 QDTLKERC
-1379 PIAKDDAVAK
+1379 PIAKDDAVAQ

>member
-1 MVAIEQLKSEISDK
+1 MVAIEQLKSEISEK

-23 LWFLKSFVL
+23 LWFLKSLVL
-32 LPIKDDVKKVLI
+32 LPIKDDIKKILS
-44 WQIDLPQKFDELK
+44 WEANLPQKFDEVK

-84 RAEIERRKTEEE
+84 RTEIETRKTEEE
-96 LQALKNEVLFGIQ
+96 LQALKNEILTGVKTHAKETPQILASSSSSNQENMQAVLQ
-109 NQSGENSGG
+109 AGEVA
-118 WDSVSPIK
+118 WDPHQK
-126 DSDQGTQESGENSG
+126 SDPQFLSHDKKEKHTQESEKESPAK
-140 GWDSQSNSEPSSQD
+140 SMAM
-154 QQGNPEGEWEN
+154 
-165 TGHTNSVSIGV
+165 GV
-176 GTGAAWVWGTVALD
+176 AAGVAGVWATLGLD
-190 QLVSGSERRT
+190 RVIRGYETRNLV
-200 IISKLGSEKIEG
+200 KK
-212 NLNWVLETMRKQKAA
+212 
-227 LEEAEKLKGTNN
+227 
-239 LSPDKIKGKLN
+239 LSPEQIKDQLN
-250 WALEAMKKQ
+250 WALETMKKQ
-259 RDALKTRLCPNQLK
+259 RSALESRLSSKQLK
-273 VLDKNIKE
+273 VLDKNIDE
-281 LSAGVS
+281 LSKGFA
-287 NVDQETGELLK
+287 NFDKEAIDLLK
-298 VRDSLGGKIPSKL
+298 SWDSLGGKIPNKIL
-311 LSQLKLDPKT
+311 FHLRLDPKT
-321 LKQISGLSDQLV
+321 LKQISLLSDQLIG
-333 KETPERIQEIL
+333 KSPADIQTIL
-344 KENKIL
+344 KSNNIL
-350 DVSDDLVK
+350 DVGDDLVE

-363 TSKAELESMCTL
+363 ASKAELESMCTL
-375 LSRGTKLSRAIKTFK
+375 LSRGTKLNRAIKTFK

-396 MACLWFDIYQ
+396 MACLWFDVYV

-422 IRASNKY
+422 MRASNKY
-429 TRANVQLGIGVA
+429 TRANVQLGIGVV
-441 SVAIEALLMFTSL
+441 SVAIEALLMCTSL
-454 WSVWGPIGTL
+454 WSAWWPIGAL
-464 IGFWVGGLTAAAA
+464 IWAWVGGLTAAAA

-488 DFYLQNKEDFLCQ
+488 DFYLQNKEDFLRQ

-557 LSGSSQILFSYL
+557 LWGSSQILFSYL
-569 QSGKKKSD
+569 QSGKKKAD
-577 FESGLS
+577 FELGLS

-589 FDLERKQVE
+589 FDLARKQVE

-617 VKQIEKWG
+617 VRKIEKWG
-625 GMQYLDNLVNQSRV
+625 GMRYLDNLVNQSRV
-639 YQTLKSQNKW
+639 YQMLKSQNKW
-649 NTDLNFNQNLDL
+649 NTNLNFNQNLDL
-661 YQKEYFKEF
+661 YQKEYFKDF
-670 SPEKVKKLQNLEKT
+670 SPEKIKKLQNLEKT

-723 WEKLVAWDGFARL
+723 WERLITWDGFARL
-736 QIPDTDRNT
+736 QIPDSNKNVA
-745 LFIYNLLHKDFDL
+745 FIENLLRKDFDL
-758 SQVEYPQIWKEGVA
+758 SQTQYPQIWKEDVA
-772 PIVENGKERRWNL
+772 TIVENRQERRWNL
-785 NISDDPMQNVLYR
+785 NVSDDPMQNVLYR

-810 DKAQLMQFY
+810 DEAQLMQFY

-830 FSSERNLNKDWL
+830 FSSERKLNKDWL
-842 IDGSIDTKLVS
+842 IDGGIDTRLVS
-853 GFPASQLDVKVEQ
+853 GFPASQLDVKVDQ
-866 IMKKDFKT
+866 IMKKEFKT
-874 STSSIDTPTENID
+874 LTSSIDTPTENID
-887 ANLQKEFENKI
+887 KNLQKEFENKI

-906 SYRTV
+906 SYRTI

-920 ISAFVSKNTQGGKYI
+920 ISAFVSKNAQGGKYI
-935 ELPYYLLLQ
+935 EFPYYLLLQ

-977 KMLDAEVSYL
+977 KMLNAEVSYL
-987 SPQREKFSDEEQ
+987 SPQREEFSDEEKT
-999 ALIARVEA
+999 LIARVEG

-1014 LQAVESSFSKEDE
+1014 LQEAESSFSKEDE

-1044 REKFKTDILYYN
+1044 REKFKTDILYYD
-1056 ASEMGTSEI
+1056 ASVVGTSEI

-1088 NFKTNDVDS
+1088 KFKTNDVDS

-1104 LFYGEWDFF
+1104 LSYGEWDFF
-1113 SADGNFDEK
+1113 SADGTFDEK

-1143 KTQKI
+1143 KTQKV
-1148 WEKTIEQL
+1148 WSKTIEQL

-1161 PKEKEIWYQASKL
+1161 AKEKEIWHQASKL

-1183 LLGENSDWKVITIK
+1183 LLGKNSDWKIITIK

-1209 ALSNPKDLTEKIRK
+1209 ALLNPNKLSEKIKK
-1223 RLLELPNISILD
+1223 RLLKLPNIPVLD
-1235 TQKIQNLIE
+1235 TQKIQKLKE
-1244 SPVRVNVMTN
+1244 SPVRVKVIPN

-1280 NQRGNIIYDPERS
+1280 NQRGNIIYDPERV

-1322 KEALRL
+1322 KEVLRL

-1339 KRVEIAF
+1339 KRVRIAF

-1371 QDTLKEQC
+1371 QDTLKERC
-1379 PIAKDDAVAK
+1379 PIAKDDAVVK

>member
-1 MVAIEQLKSEISDK
+1 MVAIEQLKSEISEK

-23 LWFLKSFVL
+23 LWFLKSLVL
-32 LPIKDDVKKVLI
+32 LPIKDDIKKILS
-44 WQIDLPQKFDELK
+44 WEANLPQKFDEVK

-84 RAEIERRKTEEE
+84 RTEIETRKTEEE
-96 LQALKNEVLFGIQ
+96 LQALKNEILTGVKTHAKETPQILASSSSSNQENMQAVLQ
-109 NQSGENSGG
+109 AGEVA
-118 WDSVSPIK
+118 WDPHQK
-126 DSDQGTQESGENSG
+126 SDPQFLSHDKKEKHTQESEKESPAK
-140 GWDSQSNSEPSSQD
+140 SMAM
-154 QQGNPEGEWEN
+154 
-165 TGHTNSVSIGV
+165 GV
-176 GTGAAWVWGTVALD
+176 AAGVAGVWATLGLD
-190 QLVSGSERRT
+190 RVIRGYETRNLV
-200 IISKLGSEKIEG
+200 KK
-212 NLNWVLETMRKQKAA
+212 
-227 LEEAEKLKGTNN
+227 
-239 LSPDKIKGKLN
+239 LSPEQIKDQLN
-250 WALEAMKKQ
+250 WALETMKKQ
-259 RDALKTRLCPNQLK
+259 RSALESRLSSKQLK
-273 VLDKNIKE
+273 VLDKNIDE
-281 LSAGVS
+281 LSKGFA
-287 NVDQETGELLK
+287 NFDKEAIDLLK
-298 VRDSLGGKIPSKL
+298 SWDSLGGKIPNKIL
-311 LSQLKLDPKT
+311 FHLRLDPKT
-321 LKQISGLSDQLV
+321 LKQISLLSDQLIG
-333 KETPERIQEIL
+333 KSPADIQTIL
-344 KENKIL
+344 KSNNIL
-350 DVSDDLVK
+350 DVGDDLVE

-363 TSKAELESMCTL
+363 ASKAELESMCTL
-375 LSRGTKLSRAIKTFK
+375 LSRGTKLNRAIKTFK

-396 MACLWFDIYQ
+396 MACLWFDVYV

-422 IRASNKY
+422 MRASNKY
-429 TRANVQLGIGVA
+429 TRANVQLGIGVV
-441 SVAIEALLMFTSL
+441 SVAIEALLMCTSL
-454 WSVWGPIGTL
+454 WSAWWPIGAL
-464 IGFWVGGLTAAAA
+464 IWAWVGGLTAAAA

-488 DFYLQNKEDFLCQ
+488 DFYLQNKEDFLRQ

-557 LSGSSQILFSYL
+557 LWGSSQILFSYL
-569 QSGKKKSD
+569 QSGKKKAD
-577 FESGLS
+577 FELGLS

-589 FDLERKQVE
+589 FDLARKQVE

-617 VKQIEKWG
+617 VRKIEKWG
-625 GMQYLDNLVNQSRV
+625 GMRYLDNLVNQSRV
-639 YQTLKSQNKW
+639 YQMLKSQNKW
-649 NTDLNFNQNLDL
+649 NTNLNFNQNLDL
-661 YQKEYFKEF
+661 YQKEYFKDF
-670 SPEKVKKLQNLEKT
+670 SPEKIKKLQNLEKT

-723 WEKLVAWDGFARL
+723 WERLITWDGFARL
-736 QIPDTDRNT
+736 QIPDSNKNVA
-745 LFIYNLLHKDFDL
+745 FIENLLRKDFDL
-758 SQVEYPQIWKEGVA
+758 SQTQYPQIWKEDVA
-772 PIVENGKERRWNL
+772 TIVENRQERRWNL
-785 NISDDPMQNVLYR
+785 NVSDDPMQNVLYR

-830 FSSERNLNKDWL
+830 FSSERKLNKDWL
-842 IDGSIDTKLVS
+842 IDGGIDTRLVS
-853 GFPASQLDVKVEQ
+853 GFPASQLDVKVDQ
-866 IMKKDFKT
+866 IMKKEFKT
-874 STSSIDTPTENID
+874 LTSSIDTPTENID
-887 ANLQKEFENKI
+887 KNLQKEFENKI

-906 SYRTV
+906 SYRTI

-920 ISAFVSKNTQGGKYI
+920 ISAFVSKNAQGGKYI
-935 ELPYYLLLQ
+935 EFPYYLLLQ

-977 KMLDAEVSYL
+977 KMLNAEVSYL
-987 SPQREKFSDEEQ
+987 SPQREEFSDEEKT
-999 ALIARVEA
+999 LIARVEG

-1014 LQAVESSFSKEDE
+1014 LQEAESSFSKEDE

-1044 REKFKTDILYYN
+1044 REKFKTDILYYD
-1056 ASEMGTSEI
+1056 ASVVGTSEI

-1088 NFKTNDVDS
+1088 KFKTNDVDS

-1104 LFYGEWDFF
+1104 LSYGEWDFF
-1113 SADGNFDEK
+1113 SADGTFDEK

-1131 NAKVKDYYLSSI
+1131 NAKVKDHYLSSI
-1143 KTQKI
+1143 KTQKV
-1148 WEKTIEQL
+1148 WSKTIEQL

-1161 PKEKEIWYQASKL
+1161 AKEKEIWHQASKL

-1183 LLGENSDWKVITIK
+1183 LLGKNSDWKIITIK

-1209 ALSNPKDLTEKIRK
+1209 ALLNPNKLSEKIKK
-1223 RLLELPNISILD
+1223 RLLKLPNIPVLD
-1235 TQKIQNLIE
+1235 TQKIQKLKE
-1244 SPVRVNVMTN
+1244 SPVRVKVIPN

-1280 NQRGNIIYDPERS
+1280 NQRGNIIYDPERV

-1322 KEALRL
+1322 KEVLRL

-1339 KRVEIAF
+1339 KRVRIAF

-1371 QDTLKEQC
+1371 QDTLKERC
-1379 PIAKDDAVAK
+1379 PIAKDDAVVK

>member
-1 MVAIEQLKSEISDK
+1 MVAIEQLKSEISEK

-23 LWFLKSFVL
+23 LWFLKSLVL
-32 LPIKDDVKKVLI
+32 LPIKDDIKKILS
-44 WQIDLPQKFDELK
+44 WEANLPQKFDEVK

-84 RAEIERRKTEEE
+84 RTEIETRKTEEE
-96 LQALKNEVLFGIQ
+96 LQALKNEILTGVKTHAKETPQILASSSSSNQENMQAVLQ
-109 NQSGENSGG
+109 AGEVA
-118 WDSVSPIK
+118 WDPHQK
-126 DSDQGTQESGENSG
+126 SDPQFLSHDKKEKHTQESEKESPAK
-140 GWDSQSNSEPSSQD
+140 SMAM
-154 QQGNPEGEWEN
+154 
-165 TGHTNSVSIGV
+165 GV
-176 GTGAAWVWGTVALD
+176 AAGVAGVWATLGLD
-190 QLVSGSERRT
+190 RVIRGYETRNLV
-200 IISKLGSEKIEG
+200 KK
-212 NLNWVLETMRKQKAA
+212 
-227 LEEAEKLKGTNN
+227 
-239 LSPDKIKGKLN
+239 LSPEQIKDQLN
-250 WALEAMKKQ
+250 WALETMKKQ
-259 RDALKTRLCPNQLK
+259 RSALESRLSSKQLK
-273 VLDKNIKE
+273 VLDKNIDE
-281 LSAGVS
+281 LSKGFA
-287 NVDQETGELLK
+287 NFDKEAIDLLK
-298 VRDSLGGKIPSKL
+298 SWDSLGGKIPNKIL
-311 LSQLKLDPKT
+311 FHLRLDPKT
-321 LKQISGLSDQLV
+321 LKQISLLSDQLIG
-333 KETPERIQEIL
+333 KSPADIQTIL
-344 KENKIL
+344 KSNNIL
-350 DVSDDLVK
+350 DVGDDLVE

-363 TSKAELESMCTL
+363 ASKAELESMCTL
-375 LSRGTKLSRAIKTFK
+375 LSRGTKLNRAIKTFK

-396 MACLWFDIYQ
+396 MACLWFDVYV

-422 IRASNKY
+422 MRASNTY
-429 TRANVQLGIGVA
+429 TRANVQLGIGVV
-441 SVAIEALLMFTSL
+441 SVAIEALLMCTSL
-454 WSVWGPIGTL
+454 WSAWWPIGAL
-464 IGFWVGGLTAAAA
+464 IWAWVGGLTAAAA

-488 DFYLQNKEDFLCQ
+488 DFYLQNKEDFLRQ

-557 LSGSSQILFSYL
+557 LWGSSQILFSYL
-569 QSGKKKSD
+569 QSGKKKAD
-577 FESGLS
+577 FELGLS

-589 FDLERKQVE
+589 FDLARKQVE

-617 VKQIEKWG
+617 VRKIEKWG
-625 GMQYLDNLVNQSRV
+625 GMRYLDNLVNQSRV
-639 YQTLKSQNKW
+639 YQMLKSQNKW
-649 NTDLNFNQNLDL
+649 NTNLNFNQNLDL
-661 YQKEYFKEF
+661 YQKEYFKDF
-670 SPEKVKKLQNLEKT
+670 SPEKIKKLQNLEKT

-723 WEKLVAWDGFARL
+723 WERLITWDGFARL
-736 QIPDTDRNT
+736 QIPDSNKNVA
-745 LFIYNLLHKDFDL
+745 FIENLLRKDFDL
-758 SQVEYPQIWKEGVA
+758 SQTQYPQIWKEDVA
-772 PIVENGKERRWNL
+772 TIVENRQERRWNL
-785 NISDDPMQNVLYR
+785 NVSDDPMQNVLYR

-830 FSSERNLNKDWL
+830 FSSERKLNKDWL
-842 IDGSIDTKLVS
+842 IDGGIDTRLVS
-853 GFPASQLDVKVEQ
+853 GFPASQLDVKVDQ
-866 IMKKDFKT
+866 IMKKEFKT
-874 STSSIDTPTENID
+874 LTSSIDTPTENID
-887 ANLQKEFENKI
+887 KNLQKEFENKI

-906 SYRTV
+906 SYRTI

-920 ISAFVSKNTQGGKYI
+920 ISAFVSKNAQGGKYI
-935 ELPYYLLLQ
+935 EFPYYLLLQ

-977 KMLDAEVSYL
+977 KMLNAEVSYL
-987 SPQREKFSDEEQ
+987 SPQREEFSDEEKT
-999 ALIARVEA
+999 LIARVEG

-1014 LQAVESSFSKEDE
+1014 LQEAESSFSKEDE

-1044 REKFKTDILYYN
+1044 REKFKTDILYYD
-1056 ASEMGTSEI
+1056 ASVVGTSEI

-1088 NFKTNDVDS
+1088 KFKTNDVDS

-1104 LFYGEWDFF
+1104 LSYGEWDFF
-1113 SADGNFDEK
+1113 SADGTFDEK

-1143 KTQKI
+1143 KTQKV
-1148 WEKTIEQL
+1148 WSKTIEQL

-1161 PKEKEIWYQASKL
+1161 AKEKEIWHQASKL

-1183 LLGENSDWKVITIK
+1183 LLGKNSDWKIITIK

-1209 ALSNPKDLTEKIRK
+1209 ALLNPNKLSEKIKK
-1223 RLLELPNISILD
+1223 RLLKLPNIPVLD
-1235 TQKIQNLIE
+1235 TQKIQKLKE
-1244 SPVRVNVMTN
+1244 SPVRVKVIPN

-1280 NQRGNIIYDPERS
+1280 NQRGNIIYDPERV

-1322 KEALRL
+1322 KEVLRL

-1339 KRVEIAF
+1339 KRVRIAF

-1371 QDTLKEQC
+1371 QDTLKERC
-1379 PIAKDDAVAK
+1379 PIAKDDAVVK

>member
-1 MVAIEQLKSEISDK
+1 MVAIEQLKSEISEK

-23 LWFLKSFVL
+23 LWFLKSLVL
-32 LPIKDDVKKVLI
+32 LPIKDDIKKILS
-44 WQIDLPQKFDELK
+44 WEANLPQKFDEVK

-84 RAEIERRKTEEE
+84 RTEIETRKTEEE
-96 LQALKNEVLFGIQ
+96 LQALKNEILTGVKTHAKETPQILASSSSSNQENMQAVLQ
-109 NQSGENSGG
+109 AGEVA
-118 WDSVSPIK
+118 WDPHQK
-126 DSDQGTQESGENSG
+126 SDPQFLLHNKKEKHTQESEKESPAK
-140 GWDSQSNSEPSSQD
+140 SMAM
-154 QQGNPEGEWEN
+154 
-165 TGHTNSVSIGV
+165 GV
-176 GTGAAWVWGTVALD
+176 AAGVAGVWATLGLD
-190 QLVSGSERRT
+190 RVIRGYETRNLV
-200 IISKLGSEKIEG
+200 KK
-212 NLNWVLETMRKQKAA
+212 
-227 LEEAEKLKGTNN
+227 
-239 LSPDKIKGKLN
+239 LSPEQIKDQLN
-250 WALEAMKKQ
+250 WALETMKKQ
-259 RDALKTRLCPNQLK
+259 RSALESRLSSKQLK
-273 VLDKNIKE
+273 VLDKNIDE
-281 LSAGVS
+281 LSKGFA
-287 NVDQETGELLK
+287 NFDKEAIDLLK
-298 VRDSLGGKIPSKL
+298 SWDSLGGKIPNKIL
-311 LSQLKLDPKT
+311 FHLGLDPKT
-321 LKQISGLSDQLV
+321 LKQISLLSDQLIG
-333 KETPERIQEIL
+333 KSPAEIQAIL
-344 KENKIL
+344 KSNNIL
-350 DVSDDLVK
+350 NVGDDLVE

-363 TSKAELESMCTL
+363 ASKAELESMCTL
-375 LSRGTKLSRAIKTFK
+375 LSRGTKLNRAIKTFK

-396 MACLWFDIYQ
+396 MACLWFDVYV

-422 IRASNKY
+422 MRASNKY
-429 TRANVQLGIGVA
+429 TRANVQLGIGVV
-441 SVAIEALLMFTSL
+441 SVAIEALLMCTSL
-454 WSVWGPIGTL
+454 WSAWWPIGAL
-464 IGFWVGGLTAAAA
+464 IWAWVGGLTAAAA

-488 DFYLQNKEDFLCQ
+488 DFYLQNKEDFLRQ

-557 LSGSSQILFSYL
+557 LWGSSQILFSYL

-583 QEEKQR
+583 QQERQR

-611 FESGDV
+611 FESGAV
-617 VKQIEKWG
+617 VRKIEKWG
-625 GMQYLDNLVNQSRV
+625 GMQYLDTLVNQSRV

-661 YQKEYFKEF
+661 YQKEYFKDF

-723 WEKLVAWDGFARL
+723 WEKLIAWDWFARI
-736 QIPDTDRNT
+736 QIPDTDKNVA
-745 LFIYNLLHKDFDL
+745 FIENLLRKDFDL
-758 SQVEYPQIWKEGVA
+758 SQVQYPQLWKEDVA
-772 PIVENGKERRWNL
+772 TIVENRQERRWNL
-785 NISDDPMQNVLYR
+785 NVSDDPMQNVLYR

-830 FSSERNLNKDWL
+830 FSSERKLNKDWL
-842 IDGSIDTKLVS
+842 IDGGIDTKLVS

-920 ISAFVSKNTQGGKYI
+920 ISAFVSKNTQGDKYI

-1044 REKFKTDILYYN
+1044 REKFKTDILYYDAN
-1056 ASEMGTSEI
+1056 RAGDSES

-1113 SADGNFDEK
+1113 SADGTFDEK

-1161 PKEKEIWYQASKL
+1161 AKEKEIWHQASKL

-1183 LLGENSDWKVITIK
+1183 LLGKNSDWKIITIK

-1202 WDTDAIS
+1202 WDIDTIS
-1209 ALSNPKDLTEKIRK
+1209 ALLNPKDLTEKIRK
-1223 RLLELPNISILD
+1223 RLLELPNISTLN
-1235 TQKIQNLIE
+1235 TQKIQNLKE
-1244 SPVRVNVMTN
+1244 SPVRVNVMTT

-1293 VLKSWWH
+1293 LLKSRWH

-1358 NQGMFWSDTEIIS
+1358 NQGMFWSDTEVIS

>member
-1 MVAIEQLKSEISDK
+1 MVAIEQLKSEISEK

-23 LWFLKSFVL
+23 LWFLKSLVL
-32 LPIKDDVKKVLI
+32 LPIKDDIKKILS
-44 WQIDLPQKFDELK
+44 WEANLPQKFDEVK

-84 RAEIERRKTEEE
+84 RTEIETRKTEEE
-96 LQALKNEVLFGIQ
+96 LQALKNEILTGVKTHAKETPQILASSSSSNQENMQAVLQ
-109 NQSGENSGG
+109 AGEVA
-118 WDSVSPIK
+118 WDPHQK
-126 DSDQGTQESGENSG
+126 SDPQFLSHDKKEKHTQESEKESPAK
-140 GWDSQSNSEPSSQD
+140 SMAM
-154 QQGNPEGEWEN
+154 
-165 TGHTNSVSIGV
+165 GV
-176 GTGAAWVWGTVALD
+176 AAGVAGVWATLGLD
-190 QLVSGSERRT
+190 RVIRGYETRNLV
-200 IISKLGSEKIEG
+200 KK
-212 NLNWVLETMRKQKAA
+212 
-227 LEEAEKLKGTNN
+227 
-239 LSPDKIKGKLN
+239 LSPEQIKDQLN
-250 WALEAMKKQ
+250 WALETMKKQ
-259 RDALKTRLCPNQLK
+259 RSALESRLSSKQLK
-273 VLDKNIKE
+273 VLDKNIDE
-281 LSAGVS
+281 LSKGFA
-287 NVDQETGELLK
+287 NFDKETIDLLK
-298 VRDSLGGKIPSKL
+298 SWDSLGGKIPNKIL
-311 LSQLKLDPKT
+311 FHLRLDPKT
-321 LKQISGLSDQLV
+321 LKQISLLSDQLIG
-333 KETPERIQEIL
+333 KSPADIQTIL
-344 KENKIL
+344 KSNNIL
-350 DVSDDLVK
+350 DVGDDLVE

-363 TSKAELESMCTL
+363 ASKAELESMCTL

-396 MACLWFDIYQ
+396 MACLWFDVFV

-422 IRASNKY
+422 MRASNKY

-441 SVAIEALLMFTSL
+441 SVAIEALLMCTSL
-454 WSVWGPIGTL
+454 WSAWWPIGTL
-464 IGFWVGGLTAAAA
+464 IGVWVGGLTAAAA

-488 DFYLQNKEDFLCQ
+488 DFYLQNKEDFLRQ

-517 ENWNTTLNEKLWA
+517 ERWNTTLNEKLWA
-530 PELTQKAKSL
+530 PELTQKVKSL

-557 LSGSSQILFSYL
+557 LWGSSQHLFSYL
-569 QSGKKKSD
+569 QSGKKKSE
-577 FESGLS
+577 FELGLS

-589 FDLERKQVE
+589 FDLARKQVE

-617 VKQIEKWG
+617 VRKIENWG

-661 YQKEYFKEF
+661 YQKEYFKDF

-723 WEKLVAWDGFARL
+723 WEKLIAWDWFARI
-736 QIPDTDRNT
+736 QIPDTDKNVA
-745 LFIYNLLHKDFDL
+745 FIENLLRKDFDL
-758 SQVEYPQIWKEGVA
+758 SQVQYPQLWKEDVA
-772 PIVENGKERRWNL
+772 TIVENRQERRWNL
-785 NISDDPMQNVLYR
+785 NVSDDPMQNVLYR

-830 FSSERNLNKDWL
+830 FSSERKLNKDWL
-842 IDGSIDTKLVS
+842 IDGGIDTRLVS

-866 IMKKDFKT
+866 IMKKEFKT

-887 ANLQKEFENKI
+887 RNLQKEFENKL
-898 RAILKSEL
+898 RSILKSEL
-906 SYRTV
+906 SYRTI
-911 EKQNEIKNQ
+911 EKQNEVKNQ
-920 ISAFVSKNTQGGKYI
+920 ISAFVSKNAQGGKYI

-949 FWDLQRQFFTMKNG
+949 FWDLQRQFFTMKNS

-977 KMLDAEVSYL
+977 KMLNAEVSYL
-987 SPQREKFSDEEQ
+987 SPQRENFSDEEQ
-999 ALIARVEA
+999 ALIARVEG

-1044 REKFKTDILYYN
+1044 REKFKADILYYD
-1056 ASEMGTSEI
+1056 ASVVGTSEI

-1071 FATYFEN
+1071 FAMYFEN
-1078 LYLGIMLSLT
+1078 LYLWIMLSLT
-1088 NFKTNDVDS
+1088 KFKTNDVDS
-1097 FALYNAA
+1097 FVLYNAA
-1104 LFYGEWDFF
+1104 LSYGEWDFF
-1113 SADGNFDEK
+1113 SADGTFDEK
-1122 KITSFPYLQ
+1122 KIISFPYLQ
-1131 NAKVKDYYLSSI
+1131 NAKVKDYYLSTI
-1143 KTQKI
+1143 KTQKV
-1148 WEKTIEQL
+1148 WSKTIEQL

-1161 PKEKEIWYQASKL
+1161 AKEKEIWHQASKL

-1183 LLGENSDWKVITIK
+1183 LLGKNSDWKIITIK

-1223 RLLELPNISILD
+1223 RLLKLPNISILD
-1235 TQKIQNLIE
+1235 TQKIQKLKE
-1244 SPVRVNVMTN
+1244 SPVRVKVMPN
-1254 SQKETIKQINPLQ
+1254 SQKEAIKQINPLQ

-1280 NQRGNIIYDPERS
+1280 NQRGNIIYDPERT

-1339 KRVEIAF
+1339 KSVAIAF

-1371 QDTLKEQC
+1371 QDTLKERC

>member
-1 MVAIEQLKSEISDK
+1 MVAIEQLKSEISEK

-23 LWFLKSFVL
+23 LWFLKSLVL
-32 LPIKDDVKKVLI
+32 LPIKDDIKKILS
-44 WQIDLPQKFDELK
+44 WEANLPQKFDEVK

-84 RAEIERRKTEEE
+84 RTEIETRKTEEE
-96 LQALKNEVLFGIQ
+96 LQALKNEILTGVKTHAKETPQILASSSSSNQENMQAVLQ
-109 NQSGENSGG
+109 AGEVA
-118 WDSVSPIK
+118 WDPHQK
-126 DSDQGTQESGENSG
+126 SDPQFLSHDKKEKHTQESEKESPAK
-140 GWDSQSNSEPSSQD
+140 SMAM
-154 QQGNPEGEWEN
+154 
-165 TGHTNSVSIGV
+165 GV
-176 GTGAAWVWGTVALD
+176 AAGVAGVWATLGLD
-190 QLVSGSERRT
+190 RVIRGYETRNLV
-200 IISKLGSEKIEG
+200 KK
-212 NLNWVLETMRKQKAA
+212 
-227 LEEAEKLKGTNN
+227 
-239 LSPDKIKGKLN
+239 LSPEQIKDQLN
-250 WALEAMKKQ
+250 WALETMKKQ
-259 RDALKTRLCPNQLK
+259 RSALESRLSSKQLK
-273 VLDKNIKE
+273 VLDKNIDE
-281 LSAGVS
+281 LSKGFA
-287 NVDQETGELLK
+287 NFDKEAIDLLK
-298 VRDSLGGKIPSKL
+298 SWDSLGGKIPNKIL
-311 LSQLKLDPKT
+311 FHLRLDPKT
-321 LKQISGLSDQLV
+321 LKQISLLSDQLIG
-333 KETPERIQEIL
+333 KSPADIQTIL
-344 KENKIL
+344 KSNNIL
-350 DVSDDLVK
+350 DVGDDLVE

-363 TSKAELESMCTL
+363 ASKAELESMCTL
-375 LSRGTKLSRAIKTFK
+375 LSRGTKLNRAIKTFK

-396 MACLWFDIYQ
+396 MACLWFDVYV

-422 IRASNKY
+422 MRASNKY
-429 TRANVQLGIGVA
+429 TRANVQLGIGVV
-441 SVAIEALLMFTSL
+441 SVAIEALLMCTSL
-454 WSVWGPIGTL
+454 WSAWWPIGAL
-464 IGFWVGGLTAAAA
+464 IWAWVGGLTAAAA

-488 DFYLQNKEDFLCQ
+488 DFYLQNKEDFLRQ

-557 LSGSSQILFSYL
+557 LWGSSQILFSYL
-569 QSGKKKSD
+569 QSGKKKAD
-577 FESGLS
+577 FELGLS

-589 FDLERKQVE
+589 FDLARKQVE

-617 VKQIEKWG
+617 VRKIEKWG
-625 GMQYLDNLVNQSRV
+625 GMRYLDNLVNQSRV
-639 YQTLKSQNKW
+639 YQMLKSQNKW
-649 NTDLNFNQNLDL
+649 NTNLNFNQNLDL
-661 YQKEYFKEF
+661 YQKEYFKDF
-670 SPEKVKKLQNLEKT
+670 SPEKIKKLQNLEKT

-723 WEKLVAWDGFARL
+723 WERLITWDGFARL
-736 QIPDTDRNT
+736 QIPDSNKNVA
-745 LFIYNLLHKDFDL
+745 FIENLLRKDFDL
-758 SQVEYPQIWKEGVA
+758 SQTQYPQIWKEDVA
-772 PIVENGKERRWNL
+772 TIVENRQERRWNL
-785 NISDDPMQNVLYR
+785 NVSDDPMQNVLYR

-830 FSSERNLNKDWL
+830 FSSERKLNKDWL
-842 IDGSIDTKLVS
+842 IDGGIDTRLVS
-853 GFPASQLDVKVEQ
+853 GFPASQLDVKVDQ
-866 IMKKDFKT
+866 IMKKEFKT
-874 STSSIDTPTENID
+874 LTSSIDTPTENID
-887 ANLQKEFENKI
+887 KNLQKEFENKI

-906 SYRTV
+906 SYRTI

-920 ISAFVSKNTQGGKYI
+920 ISAFVSKNAQGGKYI
-935 ELPYYLLLQ
+935 EFPYYLLLQ

-977 KMLDAEVSYL
+977 KMLNAEVSYL
-987 SPQREKFSDEEQ
+987 SPQREEFSDEEKT
-999 ALIARVEA
+999 LIARVEG

-1014 LQAVESSFSKEDE
+1014 LQEAESSFSKEDE
-1027 LDMPK
+1027 LDMSK

-1044 REKFKTDILYYN
+1044 REKFKTDILYYD
-1056 ASEMGTSEI
+1056 ASVVGTSEI

-1088 NFKTNDVDS
+1088 KFKTNDVDS

-1104 LFYGEWDFF
+1104 LSYGEWDFF
-1113 SADGNFDEK
+1113 SADGTFDEK

-1143 KTQKI
+1143 KTQKV
-1148 WEKTIEQL
+1148 WSKTIEQL

-1161 PKEKEIWYQASKL
+1161 AKEKEIWHQASKL

-1183 LLGENSDWKVITIK
+1183 LLGKNSDWKIITIK

-1209 ALSNPKDLTEKIRK
+1209 ALLNPNKLSEKIKK
-1223 RLLELPNISILD
+1223 RLLKLPNIPVLD
-1235 TQKIQNLIE
+1235 TQKIQKLKE
-1244 SPVRVNVMTN
+1244 SPVRVKVIPN

-1280 NQRGNIIYDPERS
+1280 NQRGNIIYDPERV

-1322 KEALRL
+1322 KEVLRL

-1339 KRVEIAF
+1339 KRVRIAF

-1371 QDTLKEQC
+1371 QDTLKERC
-1379 PIAKDDAVAK
+1379 PIAKDDAVVK

>member
-1 MVAIEQLKSEISDK
+1 MVAIEQLKSEISEK

-23 LWFLKSFVL
+23 LWFLKSLVL
-32 LPIKDDVKKVLI
+32 LPIKDDIKKILS
-44 WQIDLPQKFDELK
+44 WEANLPQKFDEVK

-84 RAEIERRKTEEE
+84 RTEIETRKTEEE
-96 LQALKNEVLFGIQ
+96 LQALKNEILTGVKTHAKETPQILASSSSSNQENMQAVLQ
-109 NQSGENSGG
+109 AGEVA
-118 WDSVSPIK
+118 WDPHQK
-126 DSDQGTQESGENSG
+126 SDPQFLSHDKKEKHTQESEKESPAK
-140 GWDSQSNSEPSSQD
+140 SMAM
-154 QQGNPEGEWEN
+154 
-165 TGHTNSVSIGV
+165 GV
-176 GTGAAWVWGTVALD
+176 AAGVAGVWATLGLD
-190 QLVSGSERRT
+190 RVIRGYETRNLV
-200 IISKLGSEKIEG
+200 KK
-212 NLNWVLETMRKQKAA
+212 
-227 LEEAEKLKGTNN
+227 
-239 LSPDKIKGKLN
+239 LSPEQIKDQLN
-250 WALEAMKKQ
+250 WALETMKKQ
-259 RDALKTRLCPNQLK
+259 RSALESRLSSKQLK
-273 VLDKNIKE
+273 VLDKNIDE
-281 LSAGVS
+281 LSKGFA
-287 NVDQETGELLK
+287 NFDKEAIDLLK
-298 VRDSLGGKIPSKL
+298 SWDSLGGKIPNKIL
-311 LSQLKLDPKT
+311 FHLRLDPKT
-321 LKQISGLSDQLV
+321 LKQISLLSDQLIG
-333 KETPERIQEIL
+333 KSPADIQTIL
-344 KENKIL
+344 KSNNIL
-350 DVSDDLVK
+350 DVGDDLVE

-363 TSKAELESMCTL
+363 ASKAELESMCTL
-375 LSRGTKLSRAIKTFK
+375 LSRGTKLNRAIKTFK

-396 MACLWFDIYQ
+396 MACLWFDVYV

-422 IRASNKY
+422 MRASNKY
-429 TRANVQLGIGVA
+429 TRANVQLGIGVV
-441 SVAIEALLMFTSL
+441 SVAIEALLMCTSL
-454 WSVWGPIGTL
+454 WSAWWPIGAL
-464 IGFWVGGLTAAAA
+464 IWAWVGGLTAAAA

-488 DFYLQNKEDFLCQ
+488 DFYLQNKEDFLRQ

-557 LSGSSQILFSYL
+557 LWGSSQILFSYL

-583 QEEKQR
+583 QQERQR

-617 VKQIEKWG
+617 VRKIEKWG

-649 NTDLNFNQNLDL
+649 NTNLNFNQNLDL

-684 NPELYQEILV
+684 SPELYQEILV
-694 TSDLSSLLSEDEKDQ
+694 TSDLSSLLSADEEDQ

-715 KLVKAMQD
+715 KLVKVMQD
-723 WEKLVAWDGFARL
+723 WEKLITWDGFARL
-736 QIPDTDRNT
+736 QIPDSNKNVA
-745 LFIYNLLHKDFDL
+745 FIENLLRKDFDL
-758 SQVEYPQIWKEGVA
+758 SQVQYPQLWKEDIA
-772 PIVENGKERRWNL
+772 AIVENRQERRWNL
-785 NISDDPMQNVLYR
+785 NVSDDPMQNVLYR

-830 FSSERNLNKDWL
+830 FSSERKLNKDWL
-842 IDGSIDTKLVS
+842 IDGGIDTRLVS
-853 GFPASQLDVKVEQ
+853 GFPASQLDVKVDQ
-866 IMKKDFKT
+866 IMKKEFKT
-874 STSSIDTPTENID
+874 LTSSIDTPTENID
-887 ANLQKEFENKI
+887 KNLQKEFENKI

-906 SYRTV
+906 SYRTI

-920 ISAFVSKNTQGGKYI
+920 ISAFVSKNAQGGKYI

-949 FWDLQRQFFTMKNG
+949 FWDIQRQFFTMKNG

-972 ELNEK
+972 ELNDK
-977 KMLDAEVSYL
+977 RVFNAEVSYL

-999 ALIARVEA
+999 ALIARVEVV
-1007 AHQQLSQ
+1007 HQQLSQ

-1044 REKFKTDILYYN
+1044 REKFKTDILYYD
-1056 ASEMGTSEI
+1056 ASVVGTSEI

-1104 LFYGEWDFF
+1104 LSYGEWDFF
-1113 SADGNFDEK
+1113 SADGTFDEK
-1122 KITSFPYLQ
+1122 KIISFPYLQ

-1143 KTQKI
+1143 KTQKV
-1148 WEKTIEQL
+1148 WSKTIEQL

-1161 PKEKEIWYQASKL
+1161 PKEKVVWHQASKL

-1183 LLGENSDWKVITIK
+1183 LLGKNSDWEVITIK

-1209 ALSNPKDLTEKIRK
+1209 ALLNPNKLSEKIKK
-1223 RLLELPNISILD
+1223 RLLKLPNIPVLD
-1235 TQKIQNLIE
+1235 TQKIQKLKE
-1244 SPVRVNVMTN
+1244 SPVRVKVMPN
-1254 SQKETIKQINPLQ
+1254 SQKEAIKQINPLQ

-1280 NQRGNIIYDPERS
+1280 NQRGNIIYDPERA

-1322 KEALRL
+1322 KEVLRL

-1339 KRVEIAF
+1339 KRVRIAF

-1371 QDTLKEQC
+1371 QDTLKERC
-1379 PIAKDDAVAK
+1379 PIAKDDAVVK

>member
-1 MVAIEQLKSEISDK
+1 MVAIEQLKSEISEK

-23 LWFLKSFVL
+23 LWFLKSLVL
-32 LPIKDDVKKVLI
+32 LPIKDDIKKILS
-44 WQIDLPQKFDELK
+44 WETNLPQKFDEVK

-78 AFMKEK
+78 TFMKEK
-84 RAEIERRKTEEE
+84 RTEIETRKTEEE
-96 LQALKNEVLFGIQ
+96 LQALKNEILTGVKTHAKETPQILASSSSSNQENMQAVLQ
-109 NQSGENSGG
+109 AGEVA
-118 WDSVSPIK
+118 WDPHQK
-126 DSDQGTQESGENSG
+126 SDPQFLSHDKKEKHTQESEK
-140 GWDSQSNSEPSSQD
+140 DSPAKSMAM
-154 QQGNPEGEWEN
+154 
-165 TGHTNSVSIGV
+165 GV
-176 GTGAAWVWGTVALD
+176 AAGVAGDWATLGLD
-190 QLVSGSERRT
+190 RVIRGY
-200 IISKLGSEKIEG
+200 
-212 NLNWVLETMRKQKAA
+212 ETRNITK
-227 LEEAEKLKGTNN
+227 N
-239 LSPDKIKGKLN
+239 LSPEQIKDQLN
-250 WALEAMKKQ
+250 WALETMKKQ
-259 RDALKTRLCPNQLK
+259 RNALESRLSSKQLK
-273 VLDKNIKE
+273 VLDKNIDE
-281 LSAGVS
+281 LSKGFA
-287 NVDQETGELLK
+287 NFDKEAIDLLK
-298 VRDSLGGKIPSKL
+298 SWDSLGGKIPNKIL
-311 LSQLKLDPKT
+311 FHLGLDPKT
-321 LKQISGLSDQLV
+321 LKQISLLSDQLIG
-333 KETPERIQEIL
+333 KSPAEIQAIL
-344 KENKIL
+344 KSNNIL
-350 DVSDDLVK
+350 NVGDDLVE

-363 TSKAELESMCTL
+363 ASKAELESMCTL
-375 LSRGTKLSRAIKTFK
+375 LSRGTKLNRAIKTFK

-396 MACLWFDIYQ
+396 MACLWFDVYV

-422 IRASNKY
+422 MRASNKY
-429 TRANVQLGIGVA
+429 TRANVQLGIGVV
-441 SVAIEALLMFTSL
+441 SVAIEALLMCTSL
-454 WSVWGPIGTL
+454 WSAWWPIGAL
-464 IGFWVGGLTAAAA
+464 IWAWVGGLTAAAA

-488 DFYLQNKEDFLCQ
+488 DFYLQNKEDFLRQ

-530 PELTQKAKSL
+530 PELTQKDKSL

-557 LSGSSQILFSYL
+557 LWGSSQILFSYL
-569 QSGKKKSD
+569 QSGKKKAD

-583 QEEKQR
+583 QQERQI

-617 VKQIEKWG
+617 VRKIEKWG

-649 NTDLNFNQNLDL
+649 NTNLNFNQNLDL
-661 YQKEYFKEF
+661 YQKEYFKDF
-670 SPEKVKKLQNLEKT
+670 SPEKIKKLQNLEKT

-694 TSDLSSLLSEDEKDQ
+694 TSDLSSLLSADEEDQ

-723 WEKLVAWDGFARL
+723 WEKLITWDGFARL
-736 QIPDTDRNT
+736 QIPDSNKNVA
-745 LFIYNLLHKDFDL
+745 FIENLLRKDFDL
-758 SQVEYPQIWKEGVA
+758 SQTQYPQIWKEDVA
-772 PIVENGKERRWNL
+772 TIVENRQERRWNL
-785 NISDDPMQNVLYR
+785 NVSDDPMQNVLYR

-830 FSSERNLNKDWL
+830 FSSERKLNKDWL
-842 IDGSIDTKLVS
+842 IDGGIDTRLVS
-853 GFPASQLDVKVEQ
+853 GFPASQLDVKVDQ
-866 IMKKDFKT
+866 IMKREFKT

-887 ANLQKEFENKI
+887 RNLQKEFENKI

-963 KLETLVLKS
+963 KLETLVIKS

-977 KMLDAEVSYL
+977 KMLNAEVSYL

-999 ALIARVEA
+999 VLIARVDA

-1032 EIEVLI
+1032 EIELLI

-1044 REKFKTDILYYN
+1044 REKFKTDILYYD
-1056 ASEMGTSEI
+1056 ASVVGTSEI

-1078 LYLGIMLSLT
+1078 LYLWIMLSLT

-1113 SADGNFDEK
+1113 SADGTFDEK

-1143 KTQKI
+1143 KTQKV
-1148 WEKTIEQL
+1148 WSKTIEQL

-1161 PKEKEIWYQASKL
+1161 PKEKAIWRQASKL
-1174 ILSTMISES
+1174 ILSTMLSES
-1183 LLGENSDWKVITIK
+1183 LLGKNSDWKIAAIK

-1209 ALSNPKDLTEKIRK
+1209 ALLNPNKLSEKIKK
-1223 RLLELPNISILD
+1223 RLLKLPNIPVLD
-1235 TQKIQNLIE
+1235 TQKIQKLKE
-1244 SPVRVNVMTN
+1244 SPVRVKVMPN

-1280 NQRGNIIYDPERS
+1280 NQRGNIIYDPERT

-1322 KEALRL
+1322 KEVLRL

-1339 KRVEIAF
+1339 KRVRIAF

-1358 NQGMFWSDTEIIS
+1358 NQGMFWSDTEIIA
-1371 QDTLKEQC
+1371 QDKLKERC
-1379 PIAKDDAVAK
+1379 PIAKDDAVAQ

>member
-1 MVAIEQLKSEISDK
+1 MVAIEQLKSEISEK

-23 LWFLKSFVL
+23 LWFLKSLVL
-32 LPIKDDVKKVLI
+32 LPIKDDIKKILS
-44 WQIDLPQKFDELK
+44 WEANLPQKFDEVK

-84 RAEIERRKTEEE
+84 RTEIETRKTEEE
-96 LQALKNEVLFGIQ
+96 LQALKNEVLTGIKIQ
-109 NQSGENSGG
+109 GKETPQILASSSSSNQENMQADLQAGEVA
-118 WDSVSPIK
+118 WDPHQK
-126 DSDQGTQESGENSG
+126 SDPQFLSHDKKEKHTQESEKESHEK
-140 GWDSQSNSEPSSQD
+140 SMAM
-154 QQGNPEGEWEN
+154 
-165 TGHTNSVSIGV
+165 GV
-176 GTGAAWVWGTVALD
+176 AAGAAGVWATLGLD
-190 QLVSGSERRT
+190 RVIRGYETRNLV
-200 IISKLGSEKIEG
+200 KK
-212 NLNWVLETMRKQKAA
+212 
-227 LEEAEKLKGTNN
+227 
-239 LSPDKIKGKLN
+239 LSPEQIKEQLN
-250 WALEAMKKQ
+250 WALETMKKQ
-259 RDALKTRLCPNQLK
+259 RNALEARLSSKQLK
-273 VLDKNIKE
+273 VLDKNIDE
-281 LSAGVS
+281 LSKGFA
-287 NVDQETGELLK
+287 NFDKEAIDLLK
-298 VRDSLGGKIPSKL
+298 SWDSLGGKIPNKIL
-311 LSQLKLDPKT
+311 FHLRLDPKT
-321 LKQISGLSDQLV
+321 LKQISLLSDQLIG
-333 KETPERIQEIL
+333 KSPADIQTIL
-344 KENKIL
+344 KSNNIL
-350 DVSDDLVK
+350 DVGDDLVE

-363 TSKAELESMCTL
+363 ASKAELESMCTL
-375 LSRGTKLSRAIKTFK
+375 LSRGTKLNRAIKTFK

-396 MACLWFDIYQ
+396 MACLWFDVYV

-429 TRANVQLGIGVA
+429 TRANVQLGIGVV
-441 SVAIEALLMFTSL
+441 SVAIEALLMCTSL
-454 WSVWGPIGTL
+454 WSAWWPIGAL
-464 IGFWVGGLTAAAA
+464 IWAWVGGLTAAAA

-488 DFYLQNKEDFLCQ
+488 DFYLQNKEDFLRQ

-547 LFIDELENGD
+547 SFIDELENGD
-557 LSGSSQILFSYL
+557 LWGSSQILFSYL
-569 QSGKKKSD
+569 QSGKKKAD

-583 QEEKQR
+583 QQERQI

-598 EKVKQRFDYLKTF
+598 EKAKQRFDYLKTF

-617 VKQIEKWG
+617 VRKIEKWG

-649 NTDLNFNQNLDL
+649 NTNLNFNQNLDL
-661 YQKEYFKEF
+661 YQKEYFKDF
-670 SPEKVKKLQNLEKT
+670 SPEKIKKLQNLEKT

-694 TSDLSSLLSEDEKDQ
+694 TSDLSSLLSADEEDQ

-723 WEKLVAWDGFARL
+723 WEKLITWDGFARL
-736 QIPDTDRNT
+736 QIPDSNKNVA
-745 LFIYNLLHKDFDL
+745 FIENLLCKDFDL
-758 SQVEYPQIWKEGVA
+758 SQTQYPQIWKEDVA
-772 PIVENGKERRWNL
+772 TIVENRQERRWNL
-785 NISDDPMQNVLYR
+785 NVSDDPMQNVLYR

-830 FSSERNLNKDWL
+830 FSSERKLNKDWL
-842 IDGSIDTKLVS
+842 IDGGIDTRLVS

-887 ANLQKEFENKI
+887 ANLQKEFESKL
-898 RAILKSEL
+898 RSILKSEL

-920 ISAFVSKNTQGGKYI
+920 ISAFVSKNAQGGKYI

-972 ELNEK
+972 ELNDK
-977 KMLDAEVSYL
+977 RVFNAEVSYL

-999 ALIARVEA
+999 ALIARVEVV
-1007 AHQQLSQ
+1007 HQQLSQ

-1044 REKFKTDILYYN
+1044 REKFKTDILYYD
-1056 ASEMGTSEI
+1056 ASVVGTSEI

-1104 LFYGEWDFF
+1104 LSYGEWDFF
-1113 SADGNFDEK
+1113 SADGTFDEK
-1122 KITSFPYLQ
+1122 KIISFPYLQ

-1143 KTQKI
+1143 KTQKV
-1148 WEKTIEQL
+1148 WSKTIEQL

-1161 PKEKEIWYQASKL
+1161 PKEKVVWHQASKL

-1183 LLGENSDWKVITIK
+1183 LLGKNSDWEVITIK

-1209 ALSNPKDLTEKIRK
+1209 ALLNPNKLSEKIKK
-1223 RLLELPNISILD
+1223 RLLKLPNIPVLD
-1235 TQKIQNLIE
+1235 TQKIQKLKE
-1244 SPVRVNVMTN
+1244 SPVRVKVMPN
-1254 SQKETIKQINPLQ
+1254 SQKEAIKQINPLQ

-1280 NQRGNIIYDPERS
+1280 NQRGNIIYDPERA

-1322 KEALRL
+1322 KEVLRL

-1339 KRVEIAF
+1339 KRVRIAF

-1371 QDTLKEQC
+1371 QDTLKERC
-1379 PIAKDDAVAK
+1379 PIAKDDAVAQ

>member
-23 LWFLKSFVL
+23 LGFLKSLVL

-44 WQIDLPQKFDELK
+44 WQIDLPQKFDEVK

-84 RAEIERRKTEEE
+84 RTEIETRKTEEE
-96 LQALKNEVLFGIQ
+96 LQALKNEILTGVKTHAKETPQILASSSSSNQENMQAVLQ
-109 NQSGENSGG
+109 AGEVA
-118 WDSVSPIK
+118 WDPHQK
-126 DSDQGTQESGENSG
+126 SDPQFLSHDKKEKHTQELEKESHEKSMAM
-140 GWDSQSNSEPSSQD
+140 
-154 QQGNPEGEWEN
+154 
-165 TGHTNSVSIGV
+165 GV
-176 GTGAAWVWGTVALD
+176 AAGVAGVWATFGLD
-190 QLVSGSERRT
+190 RVIREY
-200 IISKLGSEKIEG
+200 
-212 NLNWVLETMRKQKAA
+212 ETRNITK
-227 LEEAEKLKGTNN
+227 N

-250 WALEAMKKQ
+250 WALETMKKQ
-259 RDALKTRLCPNQLK
+259 RDALKTRLSSKQLK
-273 VLDKNIKE
+273 VLDKNINE
-281 LSAGVS
+281 LSKGFA
-287 NVDQETGELLK
+287 NFDKEAIDLLK
-298 VRDSLGGKIPSKL
+298 SWDSLGGKIPNKIL
-311 LSQLKLDPKT
+311 FHLRLDPKT
-321 LKQISGLSDQLV
+321 LKQISLLSEQLIG
-333 KETPERIQEIL
+333 KSPADIQTIL
-344 KENKIL
+344 KSNNIL
-350 DVSDDLVK
+350 DVSDDLVE

-363 TSKAELESMCTL
+363 ASKTELESMCTL
-375 LSRGTKLSRAIKTFK
+375 LSRGTKLNRAIKTFK

-396 MACLWFDIYQ
+396 MACLWFDVFV

-441 SVAIEALLMFTSL
+441 SVAIEALLMCTSL
-454 WSVWGPIGTL
+454 WSAWGPIGTL
-464 IGFWVGGLTAAAA
+464 IGVWVGGLTAAAA

-488 DFYLQNKEDFLCQ
+488 DFYLQNKEDFLRQ

-547 LFIDELENGD
+547 LFIDEIENGQ
-557 LSGSSQILFSYL
+557 LSASPTLFSYI
-569 QSGKKKSD
+569 QSGKKKSE
-577 FESGLS
+577 FELGLS

-589 FDLERKQVE
+589 FDLARKQVE

-611 FESGDV
+611 FKSGDV
-617 VKQIEKWG
+617 VRKIEKWG

-649 NTDLNFNQNLDL
+649 NTNLNFNQNLDL
-661 YQKEYFKEF
+661 YQKEYFKDF
-670 SPEKVKKLQNLEKT
+670 SPEKIKKLQNLEKI

-694 TSDLSSLLSEDEKDQ
+694 TSDLSSLLSADEEDQ

-723 WEKLVAWDGFARL
+723 WEKLIAWDGFARL
-736 QIPDTDRNT
+736 QIPDSNKNVA
-745 LFIYNLLHKDFDL
+745 FIENLLRKDFDL
-758 SQVEYPQIWKEGVA
+758 SQTQYPQIWKEDVA
-772 PIVENGKERRWNL
+772 TIVENRQERRWNL
-785 NISDDPMQNVLYR
+785 NVSDDPMQNVLYR
-798 LACELYGYTGEN
+798 LACELYGYIGEN

-830 FSSERNLNKDWL
+830 FSSERKLNKDWL
-842 IDGSIDTKLVS
+842 VDGGIDTRLVW

-866 IMKKDFKT
+866 IMKKEFKT
-874 STSSIDTPTENID
+874 LTSSIDTPTENID
-887 ANLQKEFENKI
+887 RNLQKEFENKI

-920 ISAFVSKNTQGGKYI
+920 ISAFVSKNAQGGKYI

-972 ELNEK
+972 ELNDK
-977 KMLDAEVSYL
+977 KVFNAEVSYL
-987 SPQREKFSDEEQ
+987 SPQREKFSDEEKT
-999 ALIARVEA
+999 LIARVEVV
-1007 AHQQLSQ
+1007 HQQLSQ
-1014 LQAVESSFSKEDE
+1014 LQEVESSFSKEDE

-1044 REKFKTDILYYN
+1044 REKFKTDILYYD
-1056 ASEMGTSEI
+1056 ASVVGTSEI

-1088 NFKTNDVDS
+1088 KFKTNDVDS

-1104 LFYGEWDFF
+1104 LSYGEWDFF
-1113 SADGNFDEK
+1113 SADGTFDEK

-1143 KTQKI
+1143 KTQKV
-1148 WEKTIEQL
+1148 WSKTIEQL

-1161 PKEKEIWYQASKL
+1161 AKEKEVWHQASKL

-1183 LLGENSDWKVITIK
+1183 LLGKNSDWKVITIK

-1209 ALSNPKDLTEKIRK
+1209 ALSNSNKLSEKIGK
-1223 RLLELPNISILD
+1223 RLLKLPNISILD
-1235 TQKIQNLIE
+1235 TQKIQNLKE
-1244 SPVRVNVMTN
+1244 SLVRVKVMPN
-1254 SQKETIKQINPLQ
+1254 SQKEAIKQINPLQ

-1280 NQRGNIIYDPERS
+1280 NQRGNIIYDPERT

-1339 KRVEIAF
+1339 KRVSIAF

-1358 NQGMFWSDTEIIS
+1358 NQGMFWSDTEIIA
-1371 QDTLKEQC
+1371 QDTLKERC
-1379 PIAKDDAVAK
+1379 PIAKDDAVVK

>member
-1 MVAIEQLKSEISDK
+1 MVAIEQLKSEISEK

-23 LWFLKSFVL
+23 LWFLKSLVL
-32 LPIKDDVKKVLI
+32 LPIKDDIKKILS
-44 WQIDLPQKFDELK
+44 WETNLPQKFDEVK

-78 AFMKEK
+78 TFMKEK
-84 RAEIERRKTEEE
+84 RTEIETRKTEEE
-96 LQALKNEVLFGIQ
+96 LQALKNEILTGVKTHAKETPQILASSSSSNQENMQAVLQ
-109 NQSGENSGG
+109 AGEVA
-118 WDSVSPIK
+118 WDPHQK
-126 DSDQGTQESGENSG
+126 SDPQFLSHDKKEKHTQESEK
-140 GWDSQSNSEPSSQD
+140 DSPAKSMAM
-154 QQGNPEGEWEN
+154 
-165 TGHTNSVSIGV
+165 GV
-176 GTGAAWVWGTVALD
+176 AAGVAGDWATLGLD
-190 QLVSGSERRT
+190 RVIRGY
-200 IISKLGSEKIEG
+200 
-212 NLNWVLETMRKQKAA
+212 ETRNITK
-227 LEEAEKLKGTNN
+227 N
-239 LSPDKIKGKLN
+239 LSPEQIKDQLN
-250 WALEAMKKQ
+250 WALETMKKQ
-259 RDALKTRLCPNQLK
+259 RNALESRLSSKQLK
-273 VLDKNIKE
+273 VLDKNIDE
-281 LSAGVS
+281 LSKGFA
-287 NVDQETGELLK
+287 NFDKEAIDLLK
-298 VRDSLGGKIPSKL
+298 SWDSLGGKIPNKIL
-311 LSQLKLDPKT
+311 FHLGLDPKT
-321 LKQISGLSDQLV
+321 LKQISLLSDQLIG
-333 KETPERIQEIL
+333 KSPAEIQAIL
-344 KENKIL
+344 KSNNIL
-350 DVSDDLVK
+350 NVGDDLVE

-363 TSKAELESMCTL
+363 ASKAELESMCTL
-375 LSRGTKLSRAIKTFK
+375 LSRGTKLNRAIKTFK

-396 MACLWFDIYQ
+396 MACLWFDVYV

-422 IRASNKY
+422 MRASNKY

-441 SVAIEALLMFTSL
+441 SVAIEALLMCTSL
-454 WSVWGPIGTL
+454 WSAWWPIGAL
-464 IGFWVGGLTAAAA
+464 IWAWVGGLTAAAA

-488 DFYLQNKEDFLCQ
+488 DFYLQNKEDFLRQ

-530 PELTQKAKSL
+530 PELTQKDKSL

-557 LSGSSQILFSYL
+557 LWGSSQILFSYL
-569 QSGKKKSD
+569 QSGKKKAD

-583 QEEKQR
+583 QQERQI

-617 VKQIEKWG
+617 VRKIEKWG

-649 NTDLNFNQNLDL
+649 NTNLNFNQNLDL
-661 YQKEYFKEF
+661 YQKEYFKDF
-670 SPEKVKKLQNLEKT
+670 SPEKIKKLQNLEKT

-694 TSDLSSLLSEDEKDQ
+694 TSDLSSLLSADEEDQ

-723 WEKLVAWDGFARL
+723 WEKLITWDGFARL
-736 QIPDTDRNT
+736 QIPDSNKNVA
-745 LFIYNLLHKDFDL
+745 FIENLLRKDFDL
-758 SQVEYPQIWKEGVA
+758 SQTQYPQIWKEDVA
-772 PIVENGKERRWNL
+772 TIVENRQERRWNL
-785 NISDDPMQNVLYR
+785 NVSDDPMQNVLYR

-830 FSSERNLNKDWL
+830 FSSERKLNKDWL
-842 IDGSIDTKLVS
+842 IDGGIDTRLVS
-853 GFPASQLDVKVEQ
+853 GFPASQLDVKVDQ
-866 IMKKDFKT
+866 IMKREFKT

-887 ANLQKEFENKI
+887 RNLQKEFENKI

-963 KLETLVLKS
+963 KLETLVIKS

-977 KMLDAEVSYL
+977 KMLNAEVSYL

-999 ALIARVEA
+999 VLIARVDA

-1032 EIEVLI
+1032 EIELLI

-1044 REKFKTDILYYN
+1044 REKFKTDILYYD
-1056 ASEMGTSEI
+1056 ASVVGTSEI

-1078 LYLGIMLSLT
+1078 LYLWIMLSLT

-1113 SADGNFDEK
+1113 SADGTFDEK

-1143 KTQKI
+1143 KTQKV
-1148 WEKTIEQL
+1148 WSKTIEQL

-1161 PKEKEIWYQASKL
+1161 PKEKAIWRQASKL
-1174 ILSTMISES
+1174 ILSTMLSES
-1183 LLGENSDWKVITIK
+1183 LLGKNSDWKIAAIK

-1209 ALSNPKDLTEKIRK
+1209 ALLNPNKLSEKIKK
-1223 RLLELPNISILD
+1223 RLLKLPNIPVLD
-1235 TQKIQNLIE
+1235 TQKIQKLKE
-1244 SPVRVNVMTN
+1244 SPVRVKVMPN
-1254 SQKETIKQINPLQ
+1254 SQKEAIKQINPLQ

-1280 NQRGNIIYDPERS
+1280 NQRGNIIYDPERA

-1308 GKFYLDKLDLWLSL
+1308 EKFYLDKLDLWLSL
-1322 KEALRL
+1322 KEVLRL

-1339 KRVEIAF
+1339 KRVRIAF

-1358 NQGMFWSDTEIIS
+1358 NQGIFWSDTEIIS
-1371 QDTLKEQC
+1371 QDTLKERC
-1379 PIAKDDAVAK
+1379 PIAKDDAVAQ

>member
-1 MVAIEQLKSEISDK
+1 MVAIEQLKSEISEK

-23 LWFLKSFVL
+23 LWFLKSLVL
-32 LPIKDDVKKVLI
+32 LPIKDDIKKILS
-44 WQIDLPQKFDELK
+44 WEANLPQKFDEVK

-84 RAEIERRKTEEE
+84 RTEIETRKTEEE
-96 LQALKNEVLFGIQ
+96 LQALKNEILTGVKTHAKETPQILASSSSSNQENMQAVLQ
-109 NQSGENSGG
+109 AGEVA
-118 WDSVSPIK
+118 WDPHQK
-126 DSDQGTQESGENSG
+126 SDPQFLSHDKKEKHTQESEKESPAK
-140 GWDSQSNSEPSSQD
+140 SMAM
-154 QQGNPEGEWEN
+154 
-165 TGHTNSVSIGV
+165 GV
-176 GTGAAWVWGTVALD
+176 AAGVAGVWATLGLD
-190 QLVSGSERRT
+190 RVIRGYETRNLV
-200 IISKLGSEKIEG
+200 KK
-212 NLNWVLETMRKQKAA
+212 
-227 LEEAEKLKGTNN
+227 
-239 LSPDKIKGKLN
+239 LSPEQIKDQLN
-250 WALEAMKKQ
+250 WALETMKKQ
-259 RDALKTRLCPNQLK
+259 RSALESRLSSKQLK
-273 VLDKNIKE
+273 VLDKNIDE
-281 LSAGVS
+281 LSKGFA
-287 NVDQETGELLK
+287 NFDKEAIDLLK
-298 VRDSLGGKIPSKL
+298 SWDSLGGKIPNKIL
-311 LSQLKLDPKT
+311 FHLRLDPKT
-321 LKQISGLSDQLV
+321 LKQISLLSDQLIG
-333 KETPERIQEIL
+333 KSPADIQTIL
-344 KENKIL
+344 KSNNIL
-350 DVSDDLVK
+350 DVGDDLVE

-363 TSKAELESMCTL
+363 ASKAELESMCTL
-375 LSRGTKLSRAIKTFK
+375 LSRGTKLNRAIKTFK

-396 MACLWFDIYQ
+396 MACLWFDVYV

-422 IRASNKY
+422 MRASNKY
-429 TRANVQLGIGVA
+429 TRANVQLGIGVV
-441 SVAIEALLMFTSL
+441 SVAIEALLMCTSL
-454 WSVWGPIGTL
+454 WSAWWPIGAL
-464 IGFWVGGLTAAAA
+464 IWAWVGGLTAAAA

-488 DFYLQNKEDFLCQ
+488 DFYLQNKEDFLRQ

-557 LSGSSQILFSYL
+557 LWGSSQILFSYL
-569 QSGKKKSD
+569 QSGKKKAD
-577 FESGLS
+577 FELGLS

-589 FDLERKQVE
+589 FDLARKQVE

-617 VKQIEKWG
+617 VRKIEKWG
-625 GMQYLDNLVNQSRV
+625 GMRYLDNLVNQSRV
-639 YQTLKSQNKW
+639 YQMLKSQNKW
-649 NTDLNFNQNLDL
+649 NTNLNFNQNLDL
-661 YQKEYFKEF
+661 YQKEYFKDF
-670 SPEKVKKLQNLEKT
+670 SPEKIKKLQNLEKT

-723 WEKLVAWDGFARL
+723 WERLITWDGFARL
-736 QIPDTDRNT
+736 QIPDSNKNVA
-745 LFIYNLLHKDFDL
+745 FIENLLRKDFDL
-758 SQVEYPQIWKEGVA
+758 SQTQYPQIWKEDVA
-772 PIVENGKERRWNL
+772 TIVENRQERRWNL
-785 NISDDPMQNVLYR
+785 NVSDDPMQNVLYR

-830 FSSERNLNKDWL
+830 FSSERKLNKDWL
-842 IDGSIDTKLVS
+842 IDGGIDTRLVS
-853 GFPASQLDVKVEQ
+853 GFPASQLDVKVDQ
-866 IMKKDFKT
+866 IMKKEFKT
-874 STSSIDTPTENID
+874 LTSSIDTPTENID
-887 ANLQKEFENKI
+887 KNLQKEFENKI

-906 SYRTV
+906 SYRTI

-920 ISAFVSKNTQGGKYI
+920 ISAFVSKNAQGGKYI
-935 ELPYYLLLQ
+935 EFPYYLLLQ

-977 KMLDAEVSYL
+977 KMLNAEVSYL
-987 SPQREKFSDEEQ
+987 SPQREEFSDEEKT
-999 ALIARVEA
+999 LIARVEG

-1014 LQAVESSFSKEDE
+1014 LQEAESSFSKEDE

-1044 REKFKTDILYYN
+1044 REKFKTDILYYD
-1056 ASEMGTSEI
+1056 ASVVGTSEI

-1088 NFKTNDVDS
+1088 KFKTNDVDS
-1097 FALYNAA
+1097 FAFYNAA
-1104 LFYGEWDFF
+1104 LSYGEWDFF
-1113 SADGNFDEK
+1113 SADGTFDEK

-1143 KTQKI
+1143 KTQKV
-1148 WEKTIEQL
+1148 WSKTIEQL

-1161 PKEKEIWYQASKL
+1161 AKEKEIWHQASKL

-1183 LLGENSDWKVITIK
+1183 LLGKNSDWKIITIK

-1209 ALSNPKDLTEKIRK
+1209 ALLNPNKLSEKIKK
-1223 RLLELPNISILD
+1223 RLLKLPNIPVLD
-1235 TQKIQNLIE
+1235 TQKIQKLKE
-1244 SPVRVNVMTN
+1244 SPVRVKVIPN

-1280 NQRGNIIYDPERS
+1280 NQRGNIIYDPERV

-1322 KEALRL
+1322 KEVLRL

-1339 KRVEIAF
+1339 KRVRIAF

-1371 QDTLKEQC
+1371 QDTLKERC
-1379 PIAKDDAVAK
+1379 PIAKDDAVVK

>member
-1 MVAIEQLKSEISDK
+1 MVAIEQLKSEISEK

-23 LWFLKSFVL
+23 LWFLKSLVL
-32 LPIKDDVKKVLI
+32 LPIKDDIKKILS
-44 WQIDLPQKFDELK
+44 WEANLPQKFDEVK

-84 RAEIERRKTEEE
+84 RTEIETRKTEEE
-96 LQALKNEVLFGIQ
+96 LQALKNEILTGVKTHAKETPQILASSSSSNQENMQAVLQ
-109 NQSGENSGG
+109 AGEVA
-118 WDSVSPIK
+118 WDPHQK
-126 DSDQGTQESGENSG
+126 SDPQFLSHDKKEKHTQESEKESPAK
-140 GWDSQSNSEPSSQD
+140 SMAM
-154 QQGNPEGEWEN
+154 
-165 TGHTNSVSIGV
+165 GV
-176 GTGAAWVWGTVALD
+176 AAGVAGVWATLGLD
-190 QLVSGSERRT
+190 RVIRGYETRNLV
-200 IISKLGSEKIEG
+200 KK
-212 NLNWVLETMRKQKAA
+212 
-227 LEEAEKLKGTNN
+227 
-239 LSPDKIKGKLN
+239 LSPEQIKDQLN
-250 WALEAMKKQ
+250 WALETMKKQ
-259 RDALKTRLCPNQLK
+259 RNALESRLSSKQLK
-273 VLDKNIKE
+273 VLDKNIDE
-281 LSAGVS
+281 LSKGFA
-287 NVDQETGELLK
+287 NFDKEAIDLLK
-298 VRDSLGGKIPSKL
+298 SWDSLGGKIPNKIL
-311 LSQLKLDPKT
+311 FHLRLDPKT
-321 LKQISGLSDQLV
+321 LKQISLLSDQLIG
-333 KETPERIQEIL
+333 KSPADIQTIL
-344 KENKIL
+344 KSNNIL
-350 DVSDDLVK
+350 DVGDDLVE

-363 TSKAELESMCTL
+363 ASKAELESMCTL
-375 LSRGTKLSRAIKTFK
+375 LSRGTKLNRAIKTFK

-396 MACLWFDIYQ
+396 MACLWFDVYV

-422 IRASNKY
+422 MRASNKY
-429 TRANVQLGIGVA
+429 TRANVQLGIGVV
-441 SVAIEALLMFTSL
+441 SVAIEALLMCTSL
-454 WSVWGPIGTL
+454 WSAWWPIGAL
-464 IGFWVGGLTAAAA
+464 IWAWVGGLTAAAA

-488 DFYLQNKEDFLCQ
+488 DFYLQNKEDFLRQ

-557 LSGSSQILFSYL
+557 LWGSSQILFSYL
-569 QSGKKKSD
+569 QSGKKKAD
-577 FESGLS
+577 FELGLS

-589 FDLERKQVE
+589 FDLARKQVE

-617 VKQIEKWG
+617 VRKIEKWG
-625 GMQYLDNLVNQSRV
+625 GMRYLDNLVNQSRV
-639 YQTLKSQNKW
+639 YQMLKSQNKW
-649 NTDLNFNQNLDL
+649 NTNLNFNQNLDL
-661 YQKEYFKEF
+661 YQKEYFKDF
-670 SPEKVKKLQNLEKT
+670 SPEKIKKLQNLEKT

-723 WEKLVAWDGFARL
+723 WERLITWDGFARL
-736 QIPDTDRNT
+736 QIPDSNKNVA
-745 LFIYNLLHKDFDL
+745 FIENLLRKDFDL
-758 SQVEYPQIWKEGVA
+758 SQTQYPQIWKEDVA
-772 PIVENGKERRWNL
+772 TIVENRQERRWNL
-785 NISDDPMQNVLYR
+785 NVSDDPMQNVLYR

-830 FSSERNLNKDWL
+830 FSSERKLNKDRL
-842 IDGSIDTKLVS
+842 IDGGIDTRLVS
-853 GFPASQLDVKVEQ
+853 GFPASQLDVKVDQ
-866 IMKKDFKT
+866 IMKKEFKT

-887 ANLQKEFENKI
+887 ANLQKEFESKL
-898 RAILKSEL
+898 RSILKSEL

-911 EKQNEIKNQ
+911 EKQNEVKNQ
-920 ISAFVSKNTQGGKYI
+920 IFAFVSQNAQGGKYI

-963 KLETLVLKS
+963 KLETLTLKS
-972 ELNEK
+972 ELNDK
-977 KMLDAEVSYL
+977 KVFNAEVSYL

-999 ALIARVEA
+999 ALIARVDA

-1014 LQAVESSFSKEDE
+1014 LQEVESSFSKEDE

-1044 REKFKTDILYYN
+1044 REKFKTDILYYD
-1056 ASEMGTSEI
+1056 ASVVGTSEI

-1078 LYLGIMLSLT
+1078 LYLWIMLSLT
-1088 NFKTNDVDS
+1088 KFKTNDVDS

-1113 SADGNFDEK
+1113 SADGTFDEK

-1143 KTQKI
+1143 KTQKV
-1148 WEKTIEQL
+1148 WSKTIEQL

-1161 PKEKEIWYQASKL
+1161 AKEKEIWHQASKL

-1183 LLGENSDWKVITIK
+1183 LLGKNSDWKIAAIK

-1209 ALSNPKDLTEKIRK
+1209 ALLNPNKLSEKIGK
-1223 RLLELPNISILD
+1223 KLLKLPNISILD
-1235 TQKIQNLIE
+1235 TQKIQKLKE
-1244 SPVRVNVMTN
+1244 SPVRVKVMPN
-1254 SQKETIKQINPLQ
+1254 SQKEAIKQINPLQ

-1280 NQRGNIIYDPERS
+1280 NQRGNIIYDPERA
-1293 VLKSWWH
+1293 VLKSWWY

-1308 GKFYLDKLDLWLSL
+1308 EKFYLDKLDLWLSL
-1322 KEALRL
+1322 KEVLRL

-1339 KRVEIAF
+1339 KRVRIAF

-1371 QDTLKEQC
+1371 QDTLKERC
-1379 PIAKDDAVAK
+1379 PIAKDDAVVK

>member
-1 MVAIEQLKSEISDK
+1 MVAIEQLKSEISEK

-23 LWFLKSFVL
+23 LWFLKSLVL
-32 LPIKDDVKKVLI
+32 LPIKDDIKKILS
-44 WQIDLPQKFDELK
+44 WEANLPQKFDEVK

-78 AFMKEK
+78 TFMKEK
-84 RAEIERRKTEEE
+84 RTEIETRKTEEE
-96 LQALKNEVLFGIQ
+96 LQALKNEVLTGIKIQ
-109 NQSGENSGG
+109 GKETPQTLASNLSSNQENMQADLQAGDVA
-118 WDSVSPIK
+118 WDPLQK
-126 DSDQGTQESGENSG
+126 SDPQFLSYDKKEKHTQESEKESHEK
-140 GWDSQSNSEPSSQD
+140 SMAM
-154 QQGNPEGEWEN
+154 
-165 TGHTNSVSIGV
+165 GV
-176 GTGAAWVWGTVALD
+176 AAGAAGVWATLGLD
-190 QLVSGSERRT
+190 RVIRGYETRNLV
-200 IISKLGSEKIEG
+200 KK
-212 NLNWVLETMRKQKAA
+212 
-227 LEEAEKLKGTNN
+227 
-239 LSPDKIKGKLN
+239 LSPEQIKEQLN
-250 WALEAMKKQ
+250 WALETMKKQ
-259 RDALKTRLCPNQLK
+259 RNSLESRLSSKQLK
-273 VLDKNIKE
+273 VLDKNIDKLSKGFANFDKE
-281 LSAGVS
+281 TI
-287 NVDQETGELLK
+287 DLLK
-298 VRDSLGGKIPSKL
+298 SWDSLGGKIPNKIL
-311 LSQLKLDPKT
+311 FHLGLDPKT
-321 LKQISGLSDQLV
+321 LKQISLLSDQLIG
-333 KETPERIQEIL
+333 KSPADIQTIL
-344 KENKIL
+344 KSNNIL
-350 DVSDDLVK
+350 DVGDDLVE

-363 TSKAELESMCTL
+363 ASKAELESMCTL
-375 LSRGTKLSRAIKTFK
+375 LSRGTKLNRAIKTFK

-396 MACLWFDIYQ
+396 MACLWFDVYV

-422 IRASNKY
+422 MRASNKY
-429 TRANVQLGIGVA
+429 TRANVQLGIGVV
-441 SVAIEALLMFTSL
+441 SVAIEALLMCTSL
-454 WSVWGPIGTL
+454 WSAWWPIGAL
-464 IGFWVGGLTAAAA
+464 IWAWVGGLTAAAA

-488 DFYLQNKEDFLCQ
+488 DFYLQNKEDFLRQ

-557 LSGSSQILFSYL
+557 LWGSSQVLFSYL
-569 QSGKKKSD
+569 QSGKKKAD

-583 QEEKQR
+583 QQERQR
-589 FDLERKQVE
+589 FDLERKQIE

-617 VKQIEKWG
+617 VRKIEKWG

-649 NTDLNFNQNLDL
+649 NTNLNFNQNLDL
-661 YQKEYFKEF
+661 YQKEYFKDVN
-670 SPEKVKKLQNLEKT
+670 PEKVKKLQNLEKI

-694 TSDLSSLLSEDEKDQ
+694 TSDLSSLLSADEEDQ

-723 WEKLVAWDGFARL
+723 WEKLIAWDWFARI
-736 QIPDTDRNT
+736 QIPDTDKNVA
-745 LFIYNLLHKDFDL
+745 FIENLLRKDFDL
-758 SQVEYPQIWKEGVA
+758 SQVQYPQLWKEDVA
-772 PIVENGKERRWNL
+772 TIVENRQERRWNL
-785 NISDDPMQNVLYR
+785 NVSDDPMQNVLYR

-830 FSSERNLNKDWL
+830 FSSERKLNKDWL
-842 IDGSIDTKLVS
+842 IDGGIDTRLVS
-853 GFPASQLDVKVEQ
+853 GFPASQLDVKVDQ
-866 IMKKDFKT
+866 IMKKEFKT

-887 ANLQKEFENKI
+887 ANLQKEFESKL
-898 RAILKSEL
+898 RSILKSEL

-920 ISAFVSKNTQGGKYI
+920 ISAFVSKNAQGGKYI

-963 KLETLVLKS
+963 KLETLTLKS
-972 ELNEK
+972 ELNDK
-977 KMLDAEVSYL
+977 KVFNAEVSYL

-999 ALIARVEA
+999 ALIARVEVV
-1007 AHQQLSQ
+1007 HQQLSQ

-1044 REKFKTDILYYN
+1044 REKFKTDILYYD
-1056 ASEMGTSEI
+1056 ASVVGTSEI

-1088 NFKTNDVDS
+1088 KFKTNDVDS
-1097 FALYNAA
+1097 FVLYNAA

-1113 SADGNFDEK
+1113 SADGTFDEK

-1143 KTQKI
+1143 KTQKV
-1148 WEKTIEQL
+1148 WSKTIEQL

-1161 PKEKEIWYQASKL
+1161 AKEKEIWHQASKL

-1183 LLGENSDWKVITIK
+1183 LLGKNSDWKIITIK

-1209 ALSNPKDLTEKIRK
+1209 ALLNPNKLSEKIKK
-1223 RLLELPNISILD
+1223 RLLKLPNIPVLD
-1235 TQKIQNLIE
+1235 TQKIQKLKE
-1244 SPVRVNVMTN
+1244 SPVRVKVIPN
-1254 SQKETIKQINPLQ
+1254 SQKEAIKQINPLQ

-1280 NQRGNIIYDPERS
+1280 NQRGNIIYDPERA

-1322 KEALRL
+1322 KEVLRL

-1339 KRVEIAF
+1339 KRVRIAF

-1371 QDTLKEQC
+1371 QDTLKERC
-1379 PIAKDDAVAK
+1379 PIAKDDAVVK

>member
-1 MVAIEQLKSEISDK
+1 MVAIEQLKSEISEK

-23 LWFLKSFVL
+23 LWFLKSLVL
-32 LPIKDDVKKVLI
+32 LPIKDDIKKILS
-44 WQIDLPQKFDELK
+44 WEANLPQKFDEVK

-84 RAEIERRKTEEE
+84 RTEIETRKTEEE
-96 LQALKNEVLFGIQ
+96 LQALKNEILTGVKTHAKETPQILASSSSSNQENMQAVLQ
-109 NQSGENSGG
+109 AGEVA
-118 WDSVSPIK
+118 WDPHQK
-126 DSDQGTQESGENSG
+126 SDPQFLSHDKKEKHTQESEKESPAK
-140 GWDSQSNSEPSSQD
+140 SMAM
-154 QQGNPEGEWEN
+154 
-165 TGHTNSVSIGV
+165 GV
-176 GTGAAWVWGTVALD
+176 AAGVAGVWATLGLD
-190 QLVSGSERRT
+190 RVIRGYETRNLV
-200 IISKLGSEKIEG
+200 KK
-212 NLNWVLETMRKQKAA
+212 
-227 LEEAEKLKGTNN
+227 
-239 LSPDKIKGKLN
+239 LSPEQIKDQLN
-250 WALEAMKKQ
+250 WALETMKKQ
-259 RDALKTRLCPNQLK
+259 RSALESRLSSKQLK
-273 VLDKNIKE
+273 VLDKNIDE
-281 LSAGVS
+281 LSKGFA
-287 NVDQETGELLK
+287 NFDKEAIDLLK
-298 VRDSLGGKIPSKL
+298 SWDSLGGKIPNKIL
-311 LSQLKLDPKT
+311 FHLRLDPKT
-321 LKQISGLSDQLV
+321 LKQISLLSDQLIG
-333 KETPERIQEIL
+333 KSPADIQTIL
-344 KENKIL
+344 KSNNIL
-350 DVSDDLVK
+350 DVGDDLVE

-363 TSKAELESMCTL
+363 ASKAELESMCTL
-375 LSRGTKLSRAIKTFK
+375 LSRGTKLNRAIKTFK

-396 MACLWFDIYQ
+396 MACLWFDVYV

-422 IRASNKY
+422 MRASNKY
-429 TRANVQLGIGVA
+429 TRANVQLGIGVV
-441 SVAIEALLMFTSL
+441 SVAIEALLMCTSL
-454 WSVWGPIGTL
+454 WSAWWPIGAL
-464 IGFWVGGLTAAAA
+464 IWAWVGGLTAAAA

-488 DFYLQNKEDFLCQ
+488 DFYLQNKEDFLRQ

-557 LSGSSQILFSYL
+557 LWGSSQILFSYL
-569 QSGKKKSD
+569 QSGKKKAD
-577 FESGLS
+577 FELGLS

-589 FDLERKQVE
+589 FDLARKQVE

-617 VKQIEKWG
+617 VRKIEKWG
-625 GMQYLDNLVNQSRV
+625 GMRYLDNLVNQSRV
-639 YQTLKSQNKW
+639 YQMLKSQNKW
-649 NTDLNFNQNLDL
+649 NTNLNFNQNLDL
-661 YQKEYFKEF
+661 YQKEYFKDF
-670 SPEKVKKLQNLEKT
+670 SPEKIKKLQNLEKT

-723 WEKLVAWDGFARL
+723 WERLITWDGFARL
-736 QIPDTDRNT
+736 QIPDSNKNVA
-745 LFIYNLLHKDFDL
+745 FIENLLRKDFDL
-758 SQVEYPQIWKEGVA
+758 SQTQYPQIWKEDVA
-772 PIVENGKERRWNL
+772 TIVENRQERRWNL
-785 NISDDPMQNVLYR
+785 NVSDDPMQNVLYR

-830 FSSERNLNKDWL
+830 FSSERKLNKDWL
-842 IDGSIDTKLVS
+842 IDGGIDTRLVS
-853 GFPASQLDVKVEQ
+853 GFPASQLDVKVDQ
-866 IMKKDFKT
+866 IMKKEFKT
-874 STSSIDTPTENID
+874 LTSSIDTPTENID
-887 ANLQKEFENKI
+887 KNLQKEFENKI

-906 SYRTV
+906 SYRTI

-920 ISAFVSKNTQGGKYI
+920 ISAFVSKNAQGGKYI
-935 ELPYYLLLQ
+935 EFPYYLLLQ

-977 KMLDAEVSYL
+977 KMLNAEVSYL
-987 SPQREKFSDEEQ
+987 SPQREEFSDEEKT
-999 ALIARVEA
+999 LIARVEG

-1014 LQAVESSFSKEDE
+1014 LQEAESSFSKEDE

-1044 REKFKTDILYYN
+1044 REKFKTDILYYD
-1056 ASEMGTSEI
+1056 ASVVGTSEI

-1088 NFKTNDVDS
+1088 KFKTNDVDS

-1104 LFYGEWDFF
+1104 LSYGEWDFF
-1113 SADGNFDEK
+1113 SADGTFDEK

-1143 KTQKI
+1143 KTQKV
-1148 WEKTIEQL
+1148 WSKTIEQL

-1161 PKEKEIWYQASKL
+1161 AKEKEIWHQASKL

-1183 LLGENSDWKVITIK
+1183 LLGKNSDWKIITIK

-1209 ALSNPKDLTEKIRK
+1209 ALLNPNKLSEKIKK
-1223 RLLELPNISILD
+1223 RLLKLSNIPVLD
-1235 TQKIQNLIE
+1235 TQKIQKLKE
-1244 SPVRVNVMTN
+1244 SPVRVKVIPN

-1280 NQRGNIIYDPERS
+1280 NQRGNIIYDPERA

-1322 KEALRL
+1322 KEVLRL

-1339 KRVEIAF
+1339 KRVRIAF

-1371 QDTLKEQC
+1371 QDTLKERC
-1379 PIAKDDAVAK
+1379 PIAKDDAVVK

>member
-1 MVAIEQLKSEISDK
+1 MVAIEQLKSEISEK

-23 LWFLKSFVL
+23 LWFLKSLVL
-32 LPIKDDVKKVLI
+32 LPIKDDIKKILS
-44 WQIDLPQKFDELK
+44 WEANLPQKFDEVK

-84 RAEIERRKTEEE
+84 RTEIETRKTEEE
-96 LQALKNEVLFGIQ
+96 LQALKNEILTGVKTHAKETPQILASSSSSNQENMQAVLQ
-109 NQSGENSGG
+109 AGEVA
-118 WDSVSPIK
+118 WDPHQK
-126 DSDQGTQESGENSG
+126 SDPQFLSHDKKEKHTQESEKESPAK
-140 GWDSQSNSEPSSQD
+140 SMAM
-154 QQGNPEGEWEN
+154 
-165 TGHTNSVSIGV
+165 GV
-176 GTGAAWVWGTVALD
+176 AAGVAGVWATLGLD
-190 QLVSGSERRT
+190 RVIRGYETRNLV
-200 IISKLGSEKIEG
+200 KK
-212 NLNWVLETMRKQKAA
+212 
-227 LEEAEKLKGTNN
+227 
-239 LSPDKIKGKLN
+239 LSPEQIKDQLN
-250 WALEAMKKQ
+250 WALETMKKQ
-259 RDALKTRLCPNQLK
+259 RSALESRLSSKQLK
-273 VLDKNIKE
+273 VLDKNIDE
-281 LSAGVS
+281 LSKGFA
-287 NVDQETGELLK
+287 NFDKEAIDLLK
-298 VRDSLGGKIPSKL
+298 SWDSLGGKIPNKIL
-311 LSQLKLDPKT
+311 FHLRLDPKT
-321 LKQISGLSDQLV
+321 LKQISLLSDQLIG
-333 KETPERIQEIL
+333 KSPADIQTIL
-344 KENKIL
+344 KSNNIL
-350 DVSDDLVK
+350 DVGDDLVE

-363 TSKAELESMCTL
+363 ASKAELESMCTL
-375 LSRGTKLSRAIKTFK
+375 LSRGTKLNRAIKTFK

-396 MACLWFDIYQ
+396 MACLWFDVYV

-422 IRASNKY
+422 MRASNKY
-429 TRANVQLGIGVA
+429 TRANVQLGIGVV
-441 SVAIEALLMFTSL
+441 SVAIEALLMCTSL
-454 WSVWGPIGTL
+454 WSAWWPIGAL
-464 IGFWVGGLTAAAA
+464 IWAWVGGLTAAAA

-488 DFYLQNKEDFLCQ
+488 DFYLQNKEDFLRQ

-557 LSGSSQILFSYL
+557 LWGYSQHLFSYL

-583 QEEKQR
+583 QQERQR

-617 VKQIEKWG
+617 VRKIEKWG

-649 NTDLNFNQNLDL
+649 NTNLNFNQNLDL

-684 NPELYQEILV
+684 SPELYQEILV
-694 TSDLSSLLSEDEKDQ
+694 TSDLSSLLSADEEDQ

-715 KLVKAMQD
+715 KLVKVMQD
-723 WEKLVAWDGFARL
+723 WEKLITWDGFARL
-736 QIPDTDRNT
+736 QIPDSNKNVA
-745 LFIYNLLHKDFDL
+745 FIENLLRKDFDL
-758 SQVEYPQIWKEGVA
+758 SQVQYPQLWKEDIA
-772 PIVENGKERRWNL
+772 AIVENRQERRWNL
-785 NISDDPMQNVLYR
+785 NVSDDPMQNVLYR

-830 FSSERNLNKDWL
+830 FSSERKLNKDWL
-842 IDGSIDTKLVS
+842 IDGGIDTRLVS
-853 GFPASQLDVKVEQ
+853 GFPASQLDVKVDQ
-866 IMKKDFKT
+866 IMKKEFKT
-874 STSSIDTPTENID
+874 LTSSIDTPTENID
-887 ANLQKEFENKI
+887 KNLQKEFENKI

-906 SYRTV
+906 SYRTI

-920 ISAFVSKNTQGGKYI
+920 ISAFVSKNAQGGKYI

-949 FWDLQRQFFTMKNG
+949 FWDIQRQFFTMKNG

-972 ELNEK
+972 ELNDK
-977 KMLDAEVSYL
+977 RVFNAEVSYL

-999 ALIARVEA
+999 ALIARVEVV
-1007 AHQQLSQ
+1007 HQQLSQ

-1044 REKFKTDILYYN
+1044 REKFKTDILYYD
-1056 ASEMGTSEI
+1056 ASVVGTSEI

-1104 LFYGEWDFF
+1104 LSYGEWDFF
-1113 SADGNFDEK
+1113 SADGTFDEK
-1122 KITSFPYLQ
+1122 KIISFPYLQ

-1143 KTQKI
+1143 KTQKV
-1148 WEKTIEQL
+1148 WSKTIEQL

-1161 PKEKEIWYQASKL
+1161 PKEKVVWHQASKL

-1183 LLGENSDWKVITIK
+1183 LLGKNSDWEVITIK

-1209 ALSNPKDLTEKIRK
+1209 ALLNPNKLSEKIKK
-1223 RLLELPNISILD
+1223 RLLKLPNIPVLD
-1235 TQKIQNLIE
+1235 TQKIQKLKE
-1244 SPVRVNVMTN
+1244 SPVRVKVMPN
-1254 SQKETIKQINPLQ
+1254 SQKEAIKQINPLQ

-1280 NQRGNIIYDPERS
+1280 NQRGNIIYDPERA

-1322 KEALRL
+1322 KEVLRL

-1339 KRVEIAF
+1339 KRVRIAF

-1371 QDTLKEQC
+1371 QDTLKERC
-1379 PIAKDDAVAK
+1379 PIAKDDAVVK

>member
-1 MVAIEQLKSEISDK
+1 MVAIEQLKSEISEK

-23 LWFLKSFVL
+23 LWFLKSLVL
-32 LPIKDDVKKVLI
+32 LPIKDDIKKILS
-44 WQIDLPQKFDELK
+44 WETNLPQKFDEVK

-78 AFMKEK
+78 TFMKEK
-84 RAEIERRKTEEE
+84 RTEIETRKTEEE
-96 LQALKNEVLFGIQ
+96 LQALKNEILTGVKTHAKETPQILASSSSSNQENMQAVLQ
-109 NQSGENSGG
+109 AGEVA
-118 WDSVSPIK
+118 WDPHQK
-126 DSDQGTQESGENSG
+126 SDPQFLSHDKKEKHTQESEK
-140 GWDSQSNSEPSSQD
+140 DSPAKSMAM
-154 QQGNPEGEWEN
+154 
-165 TGHTNSVSIGV
+165 GV
-176 GTGAAWVWGTVALD
+176 AAGVAGDWATLGLD
-190 QLVSGSERRT
+190 RVIRGY
-200 IISKLGSEKIEG
+200 
-212 NLNWVLETMRKQKAA
+212 ETRNITK
-227 LEEAEKLKGTNN
+227 N
-239 LSPDKIKGKLN
+239 LSPEQIKDQLN
-250 WALEAMKKQ
+250 WALETMKKQ
-259 RDALKTRLCPNQLK
+259 RNALESRLSSKQLK
-273 VLDKNIKE
+273 VLDKNIDE
-281 LSAGVS
+281 LSKGFA
-287 NVDQETGELLK
+287 NFDKEAIDLLK
-298 VRDSLGGKIPSKL
+298 SWDSLGGKIPNKIL
-311 LSQLKLDPKT
+311 FHLGLDPKT
-321 LKQISGLSDQLV
+321 LKQISLLSDQLIG
-333 KETPERIQEIL
+333 KSPAEIQAIL
-344 KENKIL
+344 KSNNIL
-350 DVSDDLVK
+350 NVGDDLVE

-363 TSKAELESMCTL
+363 ASKAELESMCTL
-375 LSRGTKLSRAIKTFK
+375 LSRGTKLNRAIKTFK

-396 MACLWFDIYQ
+396 MACLWFDVYV

-422 IRASNKY
+422 MRASNKY
-429 TRANVQLGIGVA
+429 TRANVQLGIGVV
-441 SVAIEALLMFTSL
+441 SVAIEALLMCTSL
-454 WSVWGPIGTL
+454 WSAWWPIGAL
-464 IGFWVGGLTAAAA
+464 IWAWVGGLTAAAA

-488 DFYLQNKEDFLCQ
+488 DFYLQNKEDFLRQ

-557 LSGSSQILFSYL
+557 LWGSSQILFSYL

-577 FESGLS
+577 FELGLS

-589 FDLERKQVE
+589 FDLARKQVE

-617 VKQIEKWG
+617 VRKIEKWG

-649 NTDLNFNQNLDL
+649 NTNLNFNQNLDL
-661 YQKEYFKEF
+661 YQKEYFKDVN
-670 SPEKVKKLQNLEKT
+670 PEKVKKLQNLEKI

-694 TSDLSSLLSEDEKDQ
+694 TSDLSSLLSADEEDQ

-723 WEKLVAWDGFARL
+723 WKRLITWDRLVRL
-736 QIPDTDRNT
+736 QIPDSNKNVA
-745 LFIYNLLHKDFDL
+745 FIENLLRKDFDL
-758 SQVEYPQIWKEGVA
+758 SQTHYPQLWKEDVA
-772 PIVENGKERRWNL
+772 TIVENRQERRWNL
-785 NISDDPMQNVLYR
+785 NVSDDPMQNVLYR

-830 FSSERNLNKDWL
+830 FSSERKLNKDWL
-842 IDGSIDTKLVS
+842 IDGGIDTRLVS
-853 GFPASQLDVKVEQ
+853 GFSASQLDVKVDQ
-866 IMKKDFKT
+866 IMKKEFKT

-887 ANLQKEFENKI
+887 ANLQKEFESKL
-898 RAILKSEL
+898 RSILKSEL

-920 ISAFVSKNTQGGKYI
+920 ISAFVSKNAQGGKYI

-963 KLETLVLKS
+963 KLETLTLKS
-972 ELNEK
+972 ELNDK
-977 KMLDAEVSYL
+977 KVFNAEVSYL

-999 ALIARVEA
+999 VLIARVDA

-1032 EIEVLI
+1032 EIELLI

-1044 REKFKTDILYYN
+1044 REKFKTDILYYD
-1056 ASEMGTSEI
+1056 ASVVGTSEI

-1078 LYLGIMLSLT
+1078 LYLWIMLSLT

-1113 SADGNFDEK
+1113 SADGTFDEK

-1143 KTQKI
+1143 KTQKV
-1148 WEKTIEQL
+1148 WSKTIEQL

-1161 PKEKEIWYQASKL
+1161 PKEKAIWRQASKL
-1174 ILSTMISES
+1174 ILSTMLSES
-1183 LLGENSDWKVITIK
+1183 LLGKNSDWKIAAIK

-1209 ALSNPKDLTEKIRK
+1209 ALLNPNKLSEKIKK
-1223 RLLELPNISILD
+1223 RLLKLPNIPVLD
-1235 TQKIQNLIE
+1235 TQKIQKLKE
-1244 SPVRVNVMTN
+1244 SPVRVKVMPN
-1254 SQKETIKQINPLQ
+1254 SQKEAIKQINPLQ

-1280 NQRGNIIYDPERS
+1280 NQRGNIIYDPERA

-1308 GKFYLDKLDLWLSL
+1308 EKFYLDKLDLWLSL
-1322 KEALRL
+1322 KEVLRL

-1339 KRVEIAF
+1339 KRVRIAF

-1358 NQGMFWSDTEIIS
+1358 NQGIFWSDTEIIS
-1371 QDTLKEQC
+1371 QDTLKERC
-1379 PIAKDDAVAK
+1379 PIAKDDAVAQ

>member
-1 MVAIEQLKSEISDK
+1 MVAIEQLKSEISEK

-23 LWFLKSFVL
+23 LWFLKSLVL
-32 LPIKDDVKKVLI
+32 LPIKDDIKKILS
-44 WQIDLPQKFDELK
+44 WETNLPQKFDEVK

-78 AFMKEK
+78 TFMKEK
-84 RAEIERRKTEEE
+84 RTEIETRKTEEE
-96 LQALKNEVLFGIQ
+96 LQALKNEILTGVKTHAKETPQILASSSSSNQENMQAVLQ
-109 NQSGENSGG
+109 AGEVA
-118 WDSVSPIK
+118 WDPHQK
-126 DSDQGTQESGENSG
+126 SDPQFLSHDKKEKHTQESEKESPAK
-140 GWDSQSNSEPSSQD
+140 SMAM
-154 QQGNPEGEWEN
+154 
-165 TGHTNSVSIGV
+165 GV
-176 GTGAAWVWGTVALD
+176 AAGVAGVWATLGLD
-190 QLVSGSERRT
+190 RVIRGYETRNLV
-200 IISKLGSEKIEG
+200 K
-212 NLNWVLETMRKQKAA
+212 
-227 LEEAEKLKGTNN
+227 N
-239 LSPDKIKGKLN
+239 LSPEQIKDQLN
-250 WALEAMKKQ
+250 WALETMKKQ
-259 RDALKTRLCPNQLK
+259 RDALESRLSSKQLK
-273 VLDKNIKE
+273 VLDKNIDE
-281 LSAGVS
+281 LSKGFA
-287 NVDQETGELLK
+287 NFDKEAIDLLK
-298 VRDSLGGKIPSKL
+298 SWDSLGGKIPNKIL
-311 LSQLKLDPKT
+311 FHLRLDPKT
-321 LKQISGLSDQLV
+321 LKQISLLSDQLIG
-333 KETPERIQEIL
+333 KSPADIQTIL
-344 KENKIL
+344 KSNNIL
-350 DVSDDLVK
+350 NVGDDLVE

-363 TSKAELESMCTL
+363 ASKAELESMCTL
-375 LSRGTKLSRAIKTFK
+375 LSRGTKFNRAIKTFR

-396 MACLWFDIYQ
+396 MACLWFDVYV

-429 TRANVQLGIGVA
+429 TRANVQLGIGVV
-441 SVAIEALLMFTSL
+441 SVAIEALLMCTSL
-454 WSVWGPIGTL
+454 WSAWWPIGAL
-464 IGFWVGGLTAAAA
+464 IWAWVGGLTAAAA

-488 DFYLQNKEDFLCQ
+488 DFYLQNKEDFLRQ

-540 NDAIWSM
+540 NDAIWSL
-547 LFIDELENGD
+547 LFIDEIENGQ
-557 LSGSSQILFSYL
+557 LSASPTLFSYI
-569 QSGKKKSD
+569 QSGKKKAD

-583 QEEKQR
+583 QQERQR

-611 FESGDV
+611 FESGAV

-649 NTDLNFNQNLDL
+649 NMDINFNQNLDL

-670 SPEKVKKLQNLEKT
+670 SPEKVKKLLNLEKT

-723 WEKLVAWDGFARL
+723 WEKLIAWDWFARL
-736 QIPDTDRNT
+736 QIPDTDKNVA
-745 LFIYNLLHKDFDL
+745 FIENLLRKDFDL
-758 SQVEYPQIWKEGVA
+758 SQLQYPQLWKEDIA
-772 PIVENGKERRWNL
+772 TIVENRQERRWNL
-785 NISDDPMQNVLYR
+785 NVSDDLMQNVLYR

-830 FSSERNLNKDWL
+830 FSSERKLNKDWL
-842 IDGSIDTKLVS
+842 IDGGIDTRLVS

-887 ANLQKEFENKI
+887 KNLQKEFENKI

-911 EKQNEIKNQ
+911 EKQNEVKNQ
-920 ISAFVSKNTQGGKYI
+920 IFAFVSKNAQGGKYI

-949 FWDLQRQFFTMKNG
+949 FWDLQRQFFTIKDG
-963 KLETLVLKS
+963 QLETLVLKS

-977 KMLDAEVSYL
+977 KMLNAEVSYL

-999 ALIARVEA
+999 ALIARVEG

-1044 REKFKTDILYYN
+1044 REKFKTDILYYD
-1056 ASEMGTSEI
+1056 ASVVGTSEI

-1071 FATYFEN
+1071 FAMYFEN
-1078 LYLGIMLSLT
+1078 LYLWIMLSLT
-1088 NFKTNDVDS
+1088 KFKTNDVDS
-1097 FALYNAA
+1097 FVLYNAA
-1104 LFYGEWDFF
+1104 LSYGEWDFF
-1113 SADGNFDEK
+1113 SADGTFDEK
-1122 KITSFPYLQ
+1122 KIISFPYLQ
-1131 NAKVKDYYLSSI
+1131 NAKVKDYYLSTI
-1143 KTQKI
+1143 KTQKV
-1148 WEKTIEQL
+1148 WSKTIEQL

-1161 PKEKEIWYQASKL
+1161 AKEKEIWHQASKL

-1183 LLGENSDWKVITIK
+1183 LLGKNSDWKVITIK

-1209 ALSNPKDLTEKIRK
+1209 ALSNSNKLSEKIGK
-1223 RLLELPNISILD
+1223 RLLKLPNIPVLD
-1235 TQKIQNLIE
+1235 TQKIQKLKE
-1244 SPVRVNVMTN
+1244 SPVRVKVMPN
-1254 SQKETIKQINPLQ
+1254 SQKEAIKQINPLQ

-1280 NQRGNIIYDPERS
+1280 NQRGNIIYDPERA

-1300 TIKLAEKS
+1300 TVKLAEKS

-1322 KEALRL
+1322 KEVLRL

-1339 KRVEIAF
+1339 KRVSIAF

-1371 QDTLKEQC
+1371 QDTLKERC
-1379 PIAKDDAVAK
+1379 PIAKDDAVVK

>member
-1 MVAIEQLKSEISDK
+1 MVAIEQLKSEISEK

-23 LWFLKSFVL
+23 LWFLKSLVL
-32 LPIKDDVKKVLI
+32 LPIKDDIKKILS
-44 WQIDLPQKFDELK
+44 WEANLPQKFDEVK

-78 AFMKEK
+78 TFMKEK
-84 RAEIERRKTEEE
+84 RTEIETRKTEEE
-96 LQALKNEVLFGIQ
+96 LQALKNEILTGVKTHAKETPQILASSSSSNQENMQAVLQ
-109 NQSGENSGG
+109 AGEVA
-118 WDSVSPIK
+118 WDPHQK
-126 DSDQGTQESGENSG
+126 SDPQFLSYDKKEKHTQESEK
-140 GWDSQSNSEPSSQD
+140 ESSAK
-154 QQGNPEGEWEN
+154 
-165 TGHTNSVSIGV
+165 SMAMGV
-176 GTGAAWVWGTVALD
+176 AAGVAGVWATLGLD
-190 QLVSGSERRT
+190 RVIRGY
-200 IISKLGSEKIEG
+200 
-212 NLNWVLETMRKQKAA
+212 ETRNITK
-227 LEEAEKLKGTNN
+227 N
-239 LSPDKIKGKLN
+239 LSPEQIKDQLN
-250 WALEAMKKQ
+250 WALETMKKQ
-259 RDALKTRLCPNQLK
+259 RNALESRLSSKQLK
-273 VLDKNIKE
+273 VLDKNIDE
-281 LSAGVS
+281 LSKGFA
-287 NVDQETGELLK
+287 NFDKEAIDLLK
-298 VRDSLGGKIPSKL
+298 SWDSLGGKIPNKIL
-311 LSQLKLDPKT
+311 FHLGLDPKT
-321 LKQISGLSDQLV
+321 LKQISLLSDQLIG
-333 KETPERIQEIL
+333 KSPADIQTIL
-344 KENKIL
+344 KSNNIL
-350 DVSDDLVK
+350 DVGDDLVE

-363 TSKAELESMCTL
+363 ASKAELESMCTL
-375 LSRGTKLSRAIKTFK
+375 LSRGTKLNRAIKTFK

-396 MACLWFDIYQ
+396 MACLWFDVYV

-422 IRASNKY
+422 MRASNKY
-429 TRANVQLGIGVA
+429 TRANVQLGIGVV
-441 SVAIEALLMFTSL
+441 SVAIEALLMCTSL
-454 WSVWGPIGTL
+454 WSAWWPIGAL
-464 IGFWVGGLTAAAA
+464 IWAWVGGLTAAAA

-488 DFYLQNKEDFLCQ
+488 DFYLQNKEDFLRQ

-530 PELTQKAKSL
+530 PELTQKDKSL

-557 LSGSSQILFSYL
+557 LWGSSQHLFSYL

-583 QEEKQR
+583 QQERQR

-617 VKQIEKWG
+617 VRKIEKWG

-649 NTDLNFNQNLDL
+649 NTDLNFNQNLDF
-661 YQKEYFKEF
+661 YQKEYFKDF
-670 SPEKVKKLQNLEKT
+670 SPEKLKKLQNLEKI

-694 TSDLSSLLSEDEKDQ
+694 TSDLSSLLSADEEDQ

-723 WEKLVAWDGFARL
+723 WEKLITWDGFARL
-736 QIPDTDRNT
+736 QIPDSNKNVA
-745 LFIYNLLHKDFDL
+745 FIENLLRKDFDL
-758 SQVEYPQIWKEGVA
+758 SQTQYPQIWKEDVA
-772 PIVENGKERRWNL
+772 TIVENRQERRWNL

-830 FSSERNLNKDWL
+830 FSSERKLNKDWL
-842 IDGSIDTKLVS
+842 IDGGIDTRLVS

-866 IMKKDFKT
+866 IMKDKFKT
-874 STSSIDTPTENID
+874 LTSSIDTPTETID
-887 ANLQKEFENKI
+887 KNLQKEFESKL
-898 RAILKSEL
+898 RSILKSEL

-963 KLETLVLKS
+963 KLETLVIKS

-977 KMLDAEVSYL
+977 KMLNAEVSYL

-999 ALIARVEA
+999 VLIARVDA

-1032 EIEVLI
+1032 EIELLI

-1044 REKFKTDILYYN
+1044 REKFKTDILYYD
-1056 ASEMGTSEI
+1056 ASVVGTSEI

-1078 LYLGIMLSLT
+1078 LYLWIMLSLT

-1113 SADGNFDEK
+1113 SADGTFDEK

-1143 KTQKI
+1143 KTQKV
-1148 WEKTIEQL
+1148 WSKTIEQL

-1161 PKEKEIWYQASKL
+1161 PKEKAIWRQASKL
-1174 ILSTMISES
+1174 ILSTMLSES
-1183 LLGENSDWKVITIK
+1183 LLGKNSDWKIAAIK

-1209 ALSNPKDLTEKIRK
+1209 ALLNPNKLSEKIKK
-1223 RLLELPNISILD
+1223 RLLKLPNIPVLD
-1235 TQKIQNLIE
+1235 TQKIQKLKE
-1244 SPVRVNVMTN
+1244 SPVRVKVMPN
-1254 SQKETIKQINPLQ
+1254 SQKEAIKQINPLQ

-1280 NQRGNIIYDPERS
+1280 NQRGNIIYDPERA

-1308 GKFYLDKLDLWLSL
+1308 EKFYLDKLDLWLSL
-1322 KEALRL
+1322 KEVLRL

-1339 KRVEIAF
+1339 KRVRIAF

-1358 NQGMFWSDTEIIS
+1358 NQGIFWSDTEIIS
-1371 QDTLKEQC
+1371 QDTLKERC
-1379 PIAKDDAVAK
+1379 PIAKDDAVAQ

>member
-1 MVAIEQLKSEISDK
+1 MVAIEQLKSEISEK

-23 LWFLKSFVL
+23 LWFLKSLVL
-32 LPIKDDVKKVLI
+32 LPIKDDIKKILS
-44 WQIDLPQKFDELK
+44 WETNLPQKFDEVK

-78 AFMKEK
+78 TFMKEK
-84 RAEIERRKTEEE
+84 RTEIETRKTEEE
-96 LQALKNEVLFGIQ
+96 LQALKNEILTGVKTHAKETPQILASSSSSNQENMQAVLQ
-109 NQSGENSGG
+109 AGEVA
-118 WDSVSPIK
+118 WDPHQK
-126 DSDQGTQESGENSG
+126 SDPQFLSHDKKEKHTQESEK
-140 GWDSQSNSEPSSQD
+140 DSPAKSMAM
-154 QQGNPEGEWEN
+154 
-165 TGHTNSVSIGV
+165 GV
-176 GTGAAWVWGTVALD
+176 AAGVAGDWATLGLD
-190 QLVSGSERRT
+190 RVIRGY
-200 IISKLGSEKIEG
+200 
-212 NLNWVLETMRKQKAA
+212 ETRNITK
-227 LEEAEKLKGTNN
+227 N
-239 LSPDKIKGKLN
+239 LSPEQIKDQLN
-250 WALEAMKKQ
+250 WALETMKKQ
-259 RDALKTRLCPNQLK
+259 RNALESRLSSKQLK
-273 VLDKNIKE
+273 VLDKNIDE
-281 LSAGVS
+281 LSKGFA
-287 NVDQETGELLK
+287 NFDKEAIDLLK
-298 VRDSLGGKIPSKL
+298 SWDSLGGKIPNKIL
-311 LSQLKLDPKT
+311 FHLGLDPKT
-321 LKQISGLSDQLV
+321 LKQISLLSDQLIG
-333 KETPERIQEIL
+333 KSPAEIQAIL
-344 KENKIL
+344 KSNNIL
-350 DVSDDLVK
+350 NVGDDLVE

-363 TSKAELESMCTL
+363 ASKAELESMCTL
-375 LSRGTKLSRAIKTFK
+375 LSRGTKLNRAIKTFK

-396 MACLWFDIYQ
+396 MACLWFDVYV

-422 IRASNKY
+422 MRASNKY

-441 SVAIEALLMFTSL
+441 SVAIEALLMCTSL
-454 WSVWGPIGTL
+454 WSAWWPIGAL
-464 IGFWVGGLTAAAA
+464 IWAWVGGLTAAAA

-488 DFYLQNKEDFLCQ
+488 DFYLQNKEDFLRQ

-530 PELTQKAKSL
+530 PELTQKDKSL

-557 LSGSSQILFSYL
+557 LWGSSQILFSYL
-569 QSGKKKSD
+569 QSGKKKAD

-583 QEEKQR
+583 QQERQI

-617 VKQIEKWG
+617 VRKIEKWG

-649 NTDLNFNQNLDL
+649 NTNLNFNQNLDL
-661 YQKEYFKEF
+661 YQKEYFKDF
-670 SPEKVKKLQNLEKT
+670 SPEKIKKLQNLEKT

-694 TSDLSSLLSEDEKDQ
+694 TSDLSSLLSADEEDQ

-723 WEKLVAWDGFARL
+723 WEKLITWDGFARL
-736 QIPDTDRNT
+736 QIPDSNKNVA
-745 LFIYNLLHKDFDL
+745 FIENLLRKDFDL
-758 SQVEYPQIWKEGVA
+758 SQTQYPQIWKEDVA
-772 PIVENGKERRWNL
+772 TIVENRQERRWNL
-785 NISDDPMQNVLYR
+785 NVSDDPMQNVLYR

-830 FSSERNLNKDWL
+830 FSSERKLNKDWL
-842 IDGSIDTKLVS
+842 IDGGIDTRLVS
-853 GFPASQLDVKVEQ
+853 GFPASQLDVKVDQ
-866 IMKKDFKT
+866 IMKREFKT

-887 ANLQKEFENKI
+887 RNLQKEFENKI

-963 KLETLVLKS
+963 KLETLVIKS

-977 KMLDAEVSYL
+977 KMLNAEVSYL

-999 ALIARVEA
+999 VLIARVDA

-1032 EIEVLI
+1032 EIELLI

-1044 REKFKTDILYYN
+1044 REKFKTDILYYD
-1056 ASEMGTSEI
+1056 ASVVGTSEI

-1078 LYLGIMLSLT
+1078 LYLWIMLSLT

-1113 SADGNFDEK
+1113 SADGTFDEK

-1143 KTQKI
+1143 KTQKV
-1148 WEKTIEQL
+1148 WSKTIEQL

-1161 PKEKEIWYQASKL
+1161 PKEKAIWRQASKL
-1174 ILSTMISES
+1174 ILSTMLSES
-1183 LLGENSDWKVITIK
+1183 LLGKNSDWKIAAIK

-1209 ALSNPKDLTEKIRK
+1209 ALLNPNKLSEKIKK
-1223 RLLELPNISILD
+1223 RLLKLPNIPVLD
-1235 TQKIQNLIE
+1235 TQKIQKLKE
-1244 SPVRVNVMTN
+1244 SPVRVKVMPN
-1254 SQKETIKQINPLQ
+1254 SQKEAIKQINPLQ

-1280 NQRGNIIYDPERS
+1280 NQRGNIIYDPERA

-1308 GKFYLDKLDLWLSL
+1308 EKFYLDKLDLWLSL
-1322 KEALRL
+1322 KEVLRL

-1339 KRVEIAF
+1339 KRVRIAF

-1371 QDTLKEQC
+1371 QDTLKERC

>member
-1 MVAIEQLKSEISDK
+1 MVAIEQLKSEISEK

-23 LWFLKSFVL
+23 LGFLKSLVL
-32 LPIKDDVKKVLI
+32 LPIKDDIKKILTG
-44 WQIDLPQKFDELK
+44 QAQLPQKFDEVK
-57 EFWWWKNIINFVT
+57 EFWWWKDIINFAT
-70 PDIANQIF
+70 PNIANQIF

-84 RAEIERRKTEEE
+84 RTEIETRKTEQE
-96 LQALKNEVLFGIQ
+96 LEQLKQEILSGIKVEIWE
-109 NQSGENSGG
+109 GENSPENQTLASEGLIQESAPQDNPEKSSEKDPWHHSEIIG
-118 WDSVSPIK
+118 VWAGAAGVWATKGIDMLNRARERRNITKNLSPEQIK
-126 DSDQGTQESGENSG
+126 DQ
-140 GWDSQSNSEPSSQD
+140 
-154 QQGNPEGEWEN
+154 
-165 TGHTNSVSIGV
+165 
-176 GTGAAWVWGTVALD
+176 
-190 QLVSGSERRT
+190 
-200 IISKLGSEKIEG
+200 
-212 NLNWVLETMRKQKAA
+212 LNWALETMKKQRDALKAR
-227 LEEAEKLKGTNN
+227 LPSEQLKGTNN

-250 WALEAMKKQ
+250 WALETMKKQ
-259 RDALKTRLCPNQLK
+259 RSALKSRLSSKQLK
-273 VLDKNIKE
+273 VLDKNIDE
-281 LSAGVS
+281 LSKGFA
-287 NVDQETGELLK
+287 NFDKETVDLLK

-311 LSQLKLDPKT
+311 LSQLRLDPKT
-321 LKQISGLSDQLV
+321 LKQISRLSDKLIG
-333 KETPERIQEIL
+333 KEPSAIQTIL
-344 KENKIL
+344 KSNNIL
-350 DVSDDLVK
+350 DVGDDLVE

-363 TSKAELESMCTL
+363 ASKAELESMCTL

-396 MACLWFDIYQ
+396 MACLWFDVYQ

-422 IRASNKY
+422 MRASNKY

-464 IGFWVGGLTAAAA
+464 IGVWVGGLTAAAA

-488 DFYLQNKEDFLCQ
+488 DFYLQNKEDFLRQ

-557 LSGSSQILFSYL
+557 LWGSSQILFSYL

-589 FDLERKQVE
+589 FDLARKQVE

-611 FESGDV
+611 FESGAV
-617 VKQIEKWG
+617 VRKIEKWG

-649 NTDLNFNQNLDL
+649 NMDINFNQNLDL

-694 TSDLSSLLSEDEKDQ
+694 TSDLSSLLSEDEEDQ

-723 WEKLVAWDGFARL
+723 WEKLIAWDGFARL
-736 QIPDTDRNT
+736 QIPDSNKNVA
-745 LFIYNLLHKDFDL
+745 FIENLLRKDFDL
-758 SQVEYPQIWKEGVA
+758 SQTQYPQIWKEDVA
-772 PIVENGKERRWNL
+772 TIVENRQERRWKL

-798 LACELYGYTGEN
+798 LACDLYGYTGEN

-830 FSSERNLNKDWL
+830 FSSERKLNKDWL
-842 IDGSIDTKLVS
+842 IDGGIDTRLVS
-853 GFPASQLDVKVEQ
+853 GFPASHLDVKVEQ
-866 IMKKDFKT
+866 IMKDKFKT

-999 ALIARVEA
+999 ALIARVDA

-1014 LQAVESSFSKEDE
+1014 LQEVESSFSKEDE

-1044 REKFKTDILYYN
+1044 REKFKTDILYYD
-1056 ASEMGTSEI
+1056 AGIAWDSGI

-1078 LYLGIMLSLT
+1078 LYLWIMLSLT
-1088 NFKTNDVDS
+1088 KFKTNDVDS

-1113 SADGNFDEK
+1113 SADGTFDEA
-1122 KITSFPYLQ
+1122 KIAAFSYLQ
-1131 NAKVKDYYLSSI
+1131 KAKVKDYYLFSI
-1143 KTQKI
+1143 KTQKV
-1148 WEKTIEQL
+1148 WSKTIEQL

-1161 PKEKEIWYQASKL
+1161 PKEKAVWHQASKL

-1183 LLGENSDWKVITIK
+1183 LLGKNSDWKIDDIK

-1202 WDTDAIS
+1202 LDIDATF
-1209 ALSNPKDLTEKIRK
+1209 ALLKPKDLTEKIRK
-1223 RLLELPNISILD
+1223 RLLSLPTITVLD
-1235 TQKIQNLIE
+1235 TQKIQKLTKS
-1244 SPVRVNVMTN
+1244 SPDVKTMPQ
-1254 SQKETIKQINPLQ
+1254 SQKELIQQINPLQ
-1267 EQIEA
+1267 KQIEA

-1280 NQRGNIIYDPERS
+1280 NQRGNIIYDPERT

-1339 KRVEIAF
+1339 KRVTIAF
-1346 EIEGLHDALVAK
+1346 EREGDFQYVLHDALVAK
-1358 NQGMFWSDTEIIS
+1358 NQGKFGADTEIIS
-1371 QDTLKEQC
+1371 QDKLKERC